1 MNLLKKN
8 KYSIRKYKVGIFST
22 LIGTVLLL
30 SNPNGAQALTTD
42 HNVQGGSNQ
51 ALPGNSQNTNAD
63 TNRDIVND
71 SQNTPNAHATDNTS
85 TNQALTNH
93 QNVDVA
99 NQVGPAPIQPSAS
112 PAQNNNNSN
121 ANSTATEPAAN
132 TNNNL
137 ASNNNTLNVPNNT
150 DNNDSARHLTLKEIQ
165 EDVRHSSDKPELVAI
180 AEEASNRPKKR
191 SRRAAPTDP
200 NATPADPTATPADPT
215 AGNGSAPVAITAPY
229 TPTTDPNAN
238 NIGQNAPNEVLSFDD
253 NNIRPSTNRSVPTV
267 TVVDNLPGYTLINGG
282 KVGVF
287 SHAMVRTSMFDSGD
301 AKNYQAQGN
310 VIALGRIRGND
321 TNDHGDF
328 NGIEKTLTVNPNSE
342 LIFEFNTMTT
352 KNYQAQGNVIALGR
366 IRGNDTNDHGDF
378 NGIEKTLTVNPN
390 SELIFE
396 FNTMT
401 TKNYQGM
408 TNLIIKN
415 ADNDTVIGEKVVAYG
430 PIWRLLK
437 VPENVSH
444 LKIQFVP
451 KNDAITDARGI
462 YQLRDGYKYY
472 DFVDSIGLH
481 SGSHVYVER
490 RTMEPTATNNKE
502 FTVTTS
508 LKNNGNFG
516 ASFNTDD
523 FVYKIQLPEGVE
535 YVNNSLTKD
544 FPSGNSGVDIND
556 MNVTYDA
563 ANRII
568 TIKSTGGGTGNSPA
582 RLMPDK
588 ILDLKYKLRVN
599 NVPTP
604 RTVTFNDTLT
614 YKTYSQDF
622 INSPAESHTVS
633 TNPYTIDIIM
643 NKDAL
648 QAEVDRRIQQAD
660 YTFASL
666 DIFNDL
672 KRRAQTILDEN
683 RNNVPLN
690 KRVSQAD
697 IDSLANQMQHTL
709 IRSVDAENAVNRKVD
724 DMEDLVNQNDELT
737 DEEKQAAIQVI
748 EEHKNEIIGN
758 IGDQTTDDG
767 VTRIKDQGIQTLSG
781 DTATPVVKP
790 NAKQAIRDKAAKQRE
805 IINHTPDATQDEI
818 QDALNQLTTD
828 ETDAIDNVTNAT
840 TNADV
845 ETAKNNGINTIG
857 AVAPQV
863 THKQAARD
871 AINQATATKRQQIN
885 SNREATQEE
894 KNAALNELTQA
905 TNHALEQINQA
916 TTNDDVDTAKG
927 DGLNA
932 INPIAPVT
940 VVKQAA
946 RDAVSHDAQQHIAE
960 INANPDATQEERQAA
975 IEKVNAAVAVANT
988 NILNA
993 NTNADVEQVKTNAIQ
1008 GIQAIEP
1015 ATKVKTDAKN
1025 AIDQSAETQHN
1036 AIFNNNDA
1044 TLEEQQAAQQL
1055 LDQAVATA
1063 KQNINAADTNQ
1074 EVAQA
1079 KDQGT
1084 QNIVVIQP
1092 ATQVKTDAR
1101 NAVNEK
1107 AREAITNINATPGA
1121 TREEKQ
1127 EAINRVNTL
1136 KNRALNDIGVTST
1149 TAMVNSIRDDAVNQ
1163 IGAVQPHVTKK
1174 QTATG
1179 VLTDLATAKKQ
1190 EINQNTNATTEE
1202 KQVALNQVD
1211 QDLATAINNIN
1222 QADTNAEVDQAQQL
1236 GTKAI
1241 NAIQPNI
1248 VKKPAALAQTN
1259 QHYSAKLVEINA
1271 TPDATDDEKNAA
1283 INTLNQDRQQAIESI
1298 KQANTNAEVD
1308 QAATVAENNIDA
1320 VQVDVVKK
1328 QAARDKITAEV
1339 AKRIEAVKQTPNA
1352 TDEEKQAA
1360 VNQINQLKDQAFNQ
1374 INQNQTNDQVDA
1386 TTNQAINAIDNV
1398 EAEVVIKPKAIAD
1411 IEKAVKEKQQ
1421 QIDNSLDS
1429 TDNEKEVALQA
1440 LAKEK
1445 EKALA
1450 AIDQAQ
1456 TNSQVNQAAT
1466 NGVSA
1471 IKIIQPET
1479 KIKPAAREKINQKAN
1494 ELRAQ
1499 INQDKEATAE
1509 ERQAALD
1516 KINDLVA
1523 KAMTN
1528 ITNDR
1533 TNQQVNDSTNQALD
1547 DIALVTPDHI
1557 VRAAARDAVKQ
1568 QYEAKKHE
1576 IEQAE
1581 HATDEE
1587 KQVALN
1593 QLANNEKRALQN
1605 INQAIANN
1613 DVKRVESNGIATLK
1627 GVEPHIVVKPEAQ
1640 EAIKASADNQVESI
1654 KDTPHATTDELDEAN
1669 QQINDT
1675 LKQGQQ
1681 DIDNTTQDAAV
1692 NDVRNQTIKAI
1703 EQIKP
1708 KVRRKRAAL
1717 DNIDESNNNQL
1728 DAIRNTL
1735 DTTQDERNVAIAALN
1750 KIVNAIKNDIA
1761 QNKTNAEV
1769 DQTEA
1774 DGNNNIKVILPKVQ
1788 VKPAARQSVSAKAE
1802 AQNAL
1807 IDQSDLSTE
1816 EERLAAKHLV
1826 EQALNQAID
1835 QINHADKTAQV
1846 NQNSIDA
1853 QNIIS
1858 KIKPATTVKATALQQ
1873 IQNIATNKIN
1883 LIKANNEATDEEQNA
1898 AIVQV
1903 EKELIK
1909 AKQQIAGAVTNADVA
1924 YLLHDG
1930 KNEIREIEPV
1940 INKKATAREQLTTL
1954 FNDKKQAIEANVQAT
1969 VEERNSILAQ
1979 LQNIYD
1985 TAIGQIDQD
1994 RSNAQVDKTATLNL
2008 QTIHDLD
2015 VHPIKKPDAEKT
2027 INDDLA
2033 RVTHLVQNYRKVSDR
2048 NKADALKAI
2057 TALKLQMD
2065 EELKTARTNADVDA
2079 VLKRFNVALGDIE
2092 AVITEKENS
2101 LLRIDNIAQQTYA
2114 KFKAIATPEQLA
2126 KVKALIDQY
2135 VADGNR
2141 MVDEDATLNDI
2152 KKDTQLIIDE
2162 ILAIKLPAE
2171 VIKASPKVGQPAPK
2185 VCTPIKKEDKQE
2197 VRKVVKELPNTGS
2210 EEMDLPLKEL
2220 ALITG
2225 AALLARRRS
2234 KKEKES

>member
-42 HNVQGGSNQ
+42 NNVQSDTNQ
-51 ALPGNSQNTNAD
+51 ATPVNSQD
-63 TNRDIVND
+63 TNVANNRGLAN
-71 SQNTPNAHATDNTS
+71 SAQNTPNQSATTNQS
-85 TNQALTNH
+85 TNQALVNH
-93 QNVDVA
+93 NNGSIA
-99 NQVGPAPIQPSAS
+99 NQATPTSVQSSTPS
-112 PAQNNNNSN
+112 AQNNNHTDGNTTATETVSN
-121 ANSTATEPAAN
+121 ANN
-132 TNNNL
+132 KDVV
-137 ASNNNTLNVPNNT
+137 SNNTTLNVPNKTNE
-150 DNNDSARHLTLKEIQ
+150 NGSGGHLTLKEIQ

-180 AEEASNRPKKR
+180 AEQASNRPKKR
-191 SRRAAPTDP
+191 SRRAAPADP
-200 NATPADPTATPADPT
+200 NATPADPAAAA
-215 AGNGSAPVAITAPY
+215 AGNGGAPVAITAPY

-238 NIGQNAPNEVLSFDD
+238 NAGQNAPNEVLSFDD
-253 NNIRPSTNRSVPTV
+253 NGIRPSTNRSVPSV
-267 TVVDNLPGYTLINGG
+267 TVVDNLPGFTLINGG

-310 VIALGRIRGND
+310 VIALGRIKGND

-328 NGIEKTLTVNPNSE
+328 NGIEKS
-342 LIFEFNTMTT
+342 
-352 KNYQAQGNVIALGR
+352 
-366 IRGNDTNDHGDF
+366 
-378 NGIEKTLTVNPN
+378 LTVNPN

-401 TKNYQGM
+401 TKNYQGV

-415 ADNDTVIGEKVVAYG
+415 ADNDTVIAEKSVAYG
-430 PIWRLLK
+430 PIWRLFK

-523 FVYKIQLPEGVE
+523 FVYKVQLPEGVE

-544 FPSGNSGVDIND
+544 FPSSNSGVDMND
-556 MNVTYDA
+556 FNVTYDA
-563 ANRII
+563 ANRVI
-568 TIKSTGGGTGNSPA
+568 TIKSTGGGSGNSPA

-614 YKTYSQDF
+614 YKTYTQDF

-697 IDSLANQMQHTL
+697 IDSLTNQMQHTL
-709 IRSVDAENAVNRKVD
+709 IRSVDAENAVNKKVD
-724 DMEDLVNQNDELT
+724 QMEDLVNQNDELT

-790 NAKQAIRDKAAKQRE
+790 NAKKAIRDKATKQRE
-805 IINHTPDATQDEI
+805 IINATPDATEDEI
-818 QDALNQLTTD
+818 QDALNQLATD

-845 ETAKNNGINTIG
+845 EIAKNNGINTIG
-857 AVAPQV
+857 AVVPQV

-916 TTNDDVDTAKG
+916 TTNADVDNAKG

-975 IEKVNAAVAVANT
+975 IDKVNAAVTAANT

-1008 GIQAIEP
+1008 GIQAITP

-1025 AIDQSAETQHN
+1025 AIDKSAETQHN
-1036 AIFNNNDA
+1036 TIFNNNDA

-1101 NAVNEK
+1101 NAVNDK

-1136 KNRALNDIGVTST
+1136 KNRALTDIGVTST

-1179 VLTDLATAKKQ
+1179 VLNDLATAKKQ

-1211 QDLATAINNIN
+1211 QELATAINNIN

-1248 VKKPAALAQTN
+1248 VKKPAALAQIN
-1259 QHYSAKLVEINA
+1259 QHYNAKLAEINA
-1271 TPDATDDEKNAA
+1271 TPDATNDEKNAA

-1360 VNQINQLKDQAFNQ
+1360 VNQINQLKDQAINQ
-1374 INQNQTNDQVDA
+1374 INQNQTNDQVDT
-1386 TTNQAINAIDNV
+1386 TTNQAVNAIDNV
-1398 EAEVVIKPKAIAD
+1398 EAEVVIKPTAIAD

-1429 TDNEKEVALQA
+1429 TDNEKEVASQA

-1479 KIKPAAREKINQKAN
+1479 KVKPAAREKINQKAN
-1494 ELRAQ
+1494 ELRAK

-1509 ERQAALD
+1509 ERQVALD
-1516 KINDLVA
+1516 KINEFVNQ
-1523 KAMTN
+1523 AMTD
-1528 ITNDR
+1528 ITNNR
-1533 TNQQVNDSTNQALD
+1533 TNQQVDDTTSQALD
-1547 DIALVTPDHI
+1547 SIALVAPEHI

-1568 QYEAKKHE
+1568 QYEAKKQE

-1593 QLANNEKRALQN
+1593 QLANNEKLALQN
-1605 INQAIANN
+1605 INQAVTNN
-1613 DVKRVESNGIATLK
+1613 DVKRVETNGIATLK
-1627 GVEPHIVVKPEAQ
+1627 GVQPHIVIKPEAQ
-1640 EAIKASADNQVESI
+1640 QAIKATAENQVESI
-1654 KDTPHATTDELDEAN
+1654 KDTPHATVDELDEAN
-1669 QQINDT
+1669 QLISDT
-1675 LKQGQQ
+1675 LKQAQQ
-1681 DIDNTTQDAAV
+1681 EIENTNQDAAV
-1692 NDVRNQTIKAI
+1692 TDVRNQTIKAI

-1717 DNIDESNNNQL
+1717 DSIEENNKNQL

-1735 DTTQDERNVAIAALN
+1735 DTTQDERDVAIDTLN
-1750 KIVNAIKNDIA
+1750 KIVNTIKNDIA

-1769 DQTEA
+1769 DRTET
-1774 DGNNNIKVILPKVQ
+1774 DGNDNIKVILPKVQ
-1788 VKPAARQSVSAKAE
+1788 VKPAARQSVGVKAE

-1846 NQNSIDA
+1846 NQDSIDA

-1883 LIKANNEATDEEQNA
+1883 LIKANNEATDEEQNI
-1898 AIVQV
+1898 AIAQV

-1909 AKQQIAGAVTNADVA
+1909 AKQQIASAVTNADVA
-1924 YLLHDG
+1924 YLLHDE

-1940 INKKATAREQLTTL
+1940 INRKASAREQLTTL
-1954 FNDKKQAIEANVQAT
+1954 FNDKKQAIEANIQAT

-1994 RSNAQVDKTATLNL
+1994 RSNAQVDKTASLNL

-2033 RVTHLVQNYRKVSDR
+2033 RVTALVQNYRKVSNR

-2079 VLKRFNVALGDIE
+2079 VLKRFNVALSDIE

-2126 KVKALIDQY
+2126 KVKVLIDQY

-2141 MVDEDATLNDI
+2141 MIDEDATLNDI
-2152 KKDTQLIIDE
+2152 KQHTQFIVDE

-2171 VIKASPKVGQPAPK
+2171 ATKVSPKEIQPAPK
-2185 VCTPIKKEDKQE
+2185 VCTPIKKKETHE
-2197 VRKVVKELPNTGS
+2197 SRKVEKELPNTGS
-2210 EEMDLPLKEL
+2210 EGMDLPLKEF

-2225 AALLARRRS
+2225 AALLARRRT
-2234 KKEKES
+2234 KNEKES

>member
-8 KYSIRKYKVGIFST
+8 KYSIRKYKIGIFST

-42 HNVQGGSNQ
+42 NNVQSDTNQ
-51 ALPGNSQNTNAD
+51 ATPVNSQDKDVAN
-63 TNRDIVND
+63 NRGLAN
-71 SQNTPNAHATDNTS
+71 SAQNTPNQSAT
-85 TNQALTNH
+85 TNQAT
-93 QNVDVA
+93 
-99 NQVGPAPIQPSAS
+99 NQVLVNHNNGSIVNQATPTSVQSSTPS
-112 PAQNNNNSN
+112 AQNNNHTDGNTTATETVSN
-121 ANSTATEPAAN
+121 AN
-132 TNNNL
+132 NNDV
-137 ASNNNTLNVPNNT
+137 ASNNTTLNVPNKTNE
-150 DNNDSARHLTLKEIQ
+150 NGSGGHLTLKEIQ

-180 AEEASNRPKKR
+180 AEPASNRPKKR
-191 SRRAAPTDP
+191 SRRAAPADP
-200 NATPADPTATPADPT
+200 NATPADPGAAA
-215 AGNGSAPVAITAPY
+215 AGNGGAPVAITAPY

-238 NIGQNAPNEVLSFDD
+238 NAGQNAPNEVLSFDD
-253 NNIRPSTNRSVPTV
+253 NSIRPSTNRSVPSV
-267 TVVDNLPGYTLINGG
+267 TVVDNLPGFTLINGG
-282 KVGVF
+282 KVGVL
-287 SHAMVRTSMFDSGD
+287 SHAMVRTSMFEAGS
-301 AKNYQAQGN
+301 NRTYQAQGN
-310 VIALGRIRGND
+310 VLALGRISGTDASN
-321 TNDHGDF
+321 HGDF
-328 NGIEKTLTVNPNSE
+328 NGIEKSLTVNPNSE
-342 LIFEFNTMTT
+342 LIFEFNTMPT
-352 KNYQAQGNVIALGR
+352 KNGQGATNV
-366 IRGNDTNDHGDF
+366 
-378 NGIEKTLTVNPN
+378 
-390 SELIFE
+390 
-396 FNTMT
+396 
-401 TKNYQGM
+401 
-408 TNLIIKN
+408 IIKN
-415 ADNDTVIGEKVVAYG
+415 ADTNDTIAEKTVEGG
-430 PIWRLLK
+430 PTLRLFK
-437 VPENVSH
+437 VPDNVRN

-462 YQLRDGYKYY
+462 YQLKDGYKYY
-472 DFVDSIGLH
+472 SFVDSIGLH

-508 LKNNGNFG
+508 LKNNGNSG
-516 ASFNTDD
+516 ASLDTDE

-544 FPSGNSGVDIND
+544 FPSNNSGVDVND

-563 ANRII
+563 ANRVI
-568 TIKSTGGGTGNSPA
+568 TIKSTGGGTTNSPA

-614 YKTYSQDF
+614 YKTYTQDF
-622 INSPAESHTVS
+622 INSAAESHTVS

-672 KRRAQTILDEN
+672 KKRAQTILAEN

-697 IDSLANQMQHTL
+697 IDSLTNQMQHTL
-709 IRSVDAENAVNRKVD
+709 IRSVDAENAVNQKAD
-724 DMEDLVNQNDELT
+724 QMEDLVNQNDELT

-748 EEHKNEIIGN
+748 EEHKGNIIGD

-790 NAKQAIRDKAAKQRE
+790 NAKKAIRDKATKQRE
-805 IINHTPDATQDEI
+805 IINATPDATEDEI
-818 QDALNQLTTD
+818 QDALNQLATD

-857 AVAPQV
+857 AVVPQV
-863 THKQAARD
+863 THKKAARD

-916 TTNDDVDTAKG
+916 TTNADVDNAKG

-975 IEKVNAAVAVANT
+975 IDKVNAAVTAANT

-1008 GIQAIEP
+1008 GIQAITP

-1025 AIDQSAETQHN
+1025 AIDKSAETQHN
-1036 AIFNNNDA
+1036 TIFNNNDA

-1101 NAVNEK
+1101 NVVNDK

-1136 KNRALNDIGVTST
+1136 KNRALTDIGVTST

-1179 VLTDLATAKKQ
+1179 VLNDLATAKKQ

-1211 QDLATAINNIN
+1211 QELATAINNIN
-1222 QADTNAEVDQAQQL
+1222 QADTNEEVDQAQQL

-1248 VKKPAALAQTN
+1248 VKKPAALAQIN
-1259 QHYSAKLVEINA
+1259 QHYNAKLAEINA
-1271 TPDATDDEKNAA
+1271 TPDATNDEKNAA

-1298 KQANTNAEVD
+1298 KKANTNAEVD

-1386 TTNQAINAIDNV
+1386 TTNQAVNAIDNV

-1429 TDNEKEVALQA
+1429 TDNEKEVASQA

-1479 KIKPAAREKINQKAN
+1479 KVKPAAREKINQKAN
-1494 ELRAQ
+1494 ELRAK

-1509 ERQAALD
+1509 ERQVALD
-1516 KINDLVA
+1516 KINEFVNQ
-1523 KAMTN
+1523 AMTD
-1528 ITNDR
+1528 ITNNR
-1533 TNQQVNDSTNQALD
+1533 TNQQVDDTTSQALD
-1547 DIALVTPDHI
+1547 SIALVAPEHI

-1568 QYEAKKHE
+1568 QYEAKKQE

-1593 QLANNEKRALQN
+1593 QLANNEKLALQN
-1605 INQAIANN
+1605 INQAVTNN
-1613 DVKRVESNGIATLK
+1613 DVKRVETNGIATLK
-1627 GVEPHIVVKPEAQ
+1627 GVQPHIVIKPEAQ
-1640 EAIKASADNQVESI
+1640 QAIKASAENQVESI
-1654 KDTPHATTDELDEAN
+1654 KDTPHATVDELDEAN
-1669 QQINDT
+1669 QLISDT
-1675 LKQGQQ
+1675 LKQAQQ
-1681 DIDNTTQDAAV
+1681 EIENTNQDAAV
-1692 NDVRNQTIKAI
+1692 TDVRNQTIKAI

-1717 DNIDESNNNQL
+1717 DSIEENNKNQL

-1735 DTTQDERNVAIAALN
+1735 DTTQDERDVAIDTLN
-1750 KIVNAIKNDIA
+1750 KIVNTIKNDIA

-1769 DQTEA
+1769 DRTET
-1774 DGNNNIKVILPKVQ
+1774 DGNDNIKVILPKVQ
-1788 VKPAARQSVSAKAE
+1788 VKPAARQSVGVKAE

-1846 NQNSIDA
+1846 NQDSINA

-1883 LIKANNEATDEEQNA
+1883 LIKANNEATDEEQNI
-1898 AIVQV
+1898 AIAQV

-1909 AKQQIAGAVTNADVA
+1909 AKQQIASAVTNADVA
-1924 YLLHDG
+1924 YLLHNE

-1940 INKKATAREQLTTL
+1940 INRKASAREQLTTL
-1954 FNDKKQAIEANVQAT
+1954 FNDKKQAIEANIQAT

-1994 RSNAQVDKTATLNL
+1994 RSNAQVDKTASLNL

-2033 RVTHLVQNYRKVSDR
+2033 RVTALVQNYRKVSDR

-2079 VLKRFNVALGDIE
+2079 VLKRFNVALSDIE

-2126 KVKALIDQY
+2126 KVKVLIDQY

-2141 MVDEDATLNDI
+2141 MIDEDATLNDI
-2152 KKDTQLIIDE
+2152 KQHTQFIVDE

-2171 VIKASPKVGQPAPK
+2171 ATKVSPKVIQPAPK
-2185 VCTPIKKEDKQE
+2185 VCTPIKKEE
-2197 VRKVVKELPNTGS
+2197 THESRKVEKELPNTGS
-2210 EEMDLPLKEL
+2210 EGMDLPLKEF

-2225 AALLARRRS
+2225 AALLARRRT
-2234 KKEKES
+2234 KNEKES

>member
-42 HNVQGGSNQ
+42 NNVQSDTNQ
-51 ALPGNSQNTNAD
+51 ATPVNSQD
-63 TNRDIVND
+63 TNVANNRGLAN
-71 SQNTPNAHATDNTS
+71 SAQNTPNQSATTNQS
-85 TNQALTNH
+85 TNQALVNH
-93 QNVDVA
+93 NNGSIA
-99 NQVGPAPIQPSAS
+99 NQATPTSVQSSTPS
-112 PAQNNNNSN
+112 AQNNNHTDGNTTATETVSN
-121 ANSTATEPAAN
+121 ANN
-132 TNNNL
+132 KDVV
-137 ASNNNTLNVPNNT
+137 SNNTTLNVPNKTNE
-150 DNNDSARHLTLKEIQ
+150 NGSGGHLTLKEIQ

-180 AEEASNRPKKR
+180 AEQASNRPKKR
-191 SRRAAPTDP
+191 SRRAAPADP
-200 NATPADPTATPADPT
+200 NATPADPAAAA
-215 AGNGSAPVAITAPY
+215 AGNGGAPVAITAPY

-238 NIGQNAPNEVLSFDD
+238 NAGQNAPNEVLSFDD
-253 NNIRPSTNRSVPTV
+253 NGIRPSTNRSVPSV
-267 TVVDNLPGYTLINGG
+267 TVVDNLPGFTLINGG

-310 VIALGRIRGND
+310 VIALGRIKGND

-328 NGIEKTLTVNPNSE
+328 NGIEKS
-342 LIFEFNTMTT
+342 
-352 KNYQAQGNVIALGR
+352 
-366 IRGNDTNDHGDF
+366 
-378 NGIEKTLTVNPN
+378 LTVNPN

-401 TKNYQGM
+401 TKNYQGV

-415 ADNDTVIGEKVVAYG
+415 ADNDTVIAEKSVAYG
-430 PIWRLLK
+430 PIWRLFK

-523 FVYKIQLPEGVE
+523 FVYKVQLPEGVE

-544 FPSGNSGVDIND
+544 FPSSNSGVDMND
-556 MNVTYDA
+556 FNVTYDA
-563 ANRII
+563 ANRVI
-568 TIKSTGGGTGNSPA
+568 TIKSTGGGSGNSPA

-614 YKTYSQDF
+614 YKTYTQDF

-690 KRVSQAD
+690 KRVSQVD
-697 IDSLANQMQHTL
+697 IDSLTNQMQHTL
-709 IRSVDAENAVNRKVD
+709 IRSVDAENAVNKKVD
-724 DMEDLVNQNDELT
+724 QMEDLVNQNDELT

-790 NAKQAIRDKAAKQRE
+790 NAKKAIRDKATKQRE
-805 IINHTPDATQDEI
+805 IINATPDATEDEI
-818 QDALNQLTTD
+818 QDALNQLATD

-845 ETAKNNGINTIG
+845 EIAKNNGINTIG
-857 AVAPQV
+857 AVVPQV

-916 TTNDDVDTAKG
+916 TTNADVDNAKG

-975 IEKVNAAVAVANT
+975 IDKVNAAVTAANT

-1008 GIQAIEP
+1008 GIQAITP

-1025 AIDQSAETQHN
+1025 AIDKSAEMQHN
-1036 AIFNNNDA
+1036 TIFNNNDA

-1101 NAVNEK
+1101 NAVNDK

-1136 KNRALNDIGVTST
+1136 KNRALTDIGVTST

-1179 VLTDLATAKKQ
+1179 VLNDLATAKKQ

-1211 QDLATAINNIN
+1211 QELATAINNIN

-1248 VKKPAALAQTN
+1248 VKKPAALAQIN
-1259 QHYSAKLVEINA
+1259 QHYNAKLAEINA
-1271 TPDATDDEKNAA
+1271 TPDATNDEKNAA

-1360 VNQINQLKDQAFNQ
+1360 VNQINQLKDQAINQ
-1374 INQNQTNDQVDA
+1374 INQNQTNDQVDT
-1386 TTNQAINAIDNV
+1386 TTNQAVNAIDNV
-1398 EAEVVIKPKAIAD
+1398 EAEVVIKPTAIAD

-1429 TDNEKEVALQA
+1429 TDNEKEVASQA

-1479 KIKPAAREKINQKAN
+1479 KVKPAAREKINQKAN
-1494 ELRAQ
+1494 ELRAK

-1509 ERQAALD
+1509 ERQVALD
-1516 KINDLVA
+1516 KINEFVNQ
-1523 KAMTN
+1523 AMTD
-1528 ITNDR
+1528 ITNNR
-1533 TNQQVNDSTNQALD
+1533 TNQQVDDTTSQALD
-1547 DIALVTPDHI
+1547 SIALVAPEHI

-1568 QYEAKKHE
+1568 QYEAKKQE

-1593 QLANNEKRALQN
+1593 QLANNEKLALQN
-1605 INQAIANN
+1605 INQAVTNN
-1613 DVKRVESNGIATLK
+1613 DVKRVETNGIATLK
-1627 GVEPHIVVKPEAQ
+1627 GVQPHIVIKPEAQ
-1640 EAIKASADNQVESI
+1640 QAIKATAENQVESI
-1654 KDTPHATTDELDEAN
+1654 KDTPHATVDELDEAN
-1669 QQINDT
+1669 QLISDT
-1675 LKQGQQ
+1675 LKQAQQ
-1681 DIDNTTQDAAV
+1681 EIENTNQDAAV
-1692 NDVRNQTIKAI
+1692 TDVRNQTIKAI

-1717 DNIDESNNNQL
+1717 DSIEENNKNQL

-1735 DTTQDERNVAIAALN
+1735 DTTQDERDVAIDTLN
-1750 KIVNAIKNDIA
+1750 KIVNTIKNDIA

-1769 DQTEA
+1769 DRTET
-1774 DGNNNIKVILPKVQ
+1774 DGNDNIKVILPKVQ
-1788 VKPAARQSVSAKAE
+1788 VKPAARQSVGVKAE

-1846 NQNSIDA
+1846 NQDSIDA

-1883 LIKANNEATDEEQNA
+1883 LIKANNEATDEEQNI
-1898 AIVQV
+1898 AIAQV

-1909 AKQQIAGAVTNADVA
+1909 AKQQIASAVTNADVA
-1924 YLLHDG
+1924 YLLHDE

-1940 INKKATAREQLTTL
+1940 INRKASAREQLTTL
-1954 FNDKKQAIEANVQAT
+1954 FNDKKQAIEANIQAT

-1994 RSNAQVDKTATLNL
+1994 RSNAQVDKTASLNL

-2033 RVTHLVQNYRKVSDR
+2033 RVTALVQNYRKVSNR

-2079 VLKRFNVALGDIE
+2079 VLKRFNVALSDIE

-2126 KVKALIDQY
+2126 KVKVLIDQY

-2141 MVDEDATLNDI
+2141 MIDEDATLNDI
-2152 KKDTQLIIDE
+2152 KQHTQFIVDE

-2171 VIKASPKVGQPAPK
+2171 ATKVSPKEIQPAPK
-2185 VCTPIKKEDKQE
+2185 VCTPIKKEE
-2197 VRKVVKELPNTGS
+2197 THESRKVEKDLPNTGS
-2210 EEMDLPLKEL
+2210 EGMDLPLKEF

-2225 AALLARRRS
+2225 AALLARRRT
-2234 KKEKES
+2234 KNEKES

>member
-42 HNVQGGSNQ
+42 NNVQSDTNQ
-51 ALPGNSQNTNAD
+51 ATPVNSQDKDVAN
-63 TNRDIVND
+63 NRGLAN
-71 SQNTPNAHATDNTS
+71 SAQNTPNQSATTNQA
-85 TNQALTNH
+85 TNQALVNH
-93 QNVDVA
+93 NNGSIV
-99 NQVGPAPIQPSAS
+99 NQATPTSVQSSTPS
-112 PAQNNNNSN
+112 AQNNNHTDGNTTATETVSN
-121 ANSTATEPAAN
+121 AN
-132 TNNNL
+132 NND
-137 ASNNNTLNVPNNT
+137 AVSNNTTLNVPNKTNE
-150 DNNDSARHLTLKEIQ
+150 NGSGGHLTLKEIQ

-180 AEEASNRPKKR
+180 AEPASNRPKKR
-191 SRRAAPTDP
+191 SKRAAP
-200 NATPADPTATPADPT
+200 A
-215 AGNGSAPVAITAPY
+215 
-229 TPTTDPNAN
+229 DPNAN
-238 NIGQNAPNEVLSFDD
+238 NAGQNAPNEVLSFDD
-253 NNIRPSTNRSVPTV
+253 NGIRPSTNRSVPSV
-267 TVVDNLPGYTLINGG
+267 TVVDNLPGFTLINGG

-287 SHAMVRTSMFDSGD
+287 SHAMVRTSMFDSAD

-310 VIALGRIRGND
+310 VIALGRI
-321 TNDHGDF
+321 
-328 NGIEKTLTVNPNSE
+328 K
-342 LIFEFNTMTT
+342 
-352 KNYQAQGNVIALGR
+352 
-366 IRGNDTNDHGDF
+366 GNDTNDHGDF

-401 TKNYQGM
+401 TKNYQGV

-415 ADNDTVIGEKVVAYG
+415 ADNDTVIAEKSVAYG
-430 PIWRLLK
+430 PIWRLFK

-523 FVYKIQLPEGVE
+523 FVYQVQLPEGVE

-544 FPSGNSGVDIND
+544 FPSSNSGVDMND
-556 MNVTYDA
+556 FNVTYDA
-563 ANRII
+563 ANRVI
-568 TIKSTGGGTGNSPA
+568 TIKSTGGGSGNSPA

-614 YKTYSQDF
+614 YKTYTQDF
-622 INSPAESHTVS
+622 INSPAESHTVR

-697 IDSLANQMQHTL
+697 IDSLTNQMQHTL
-709 IRSVDAENAVNRKVD
+709 IRSVDAENAVNKKVD
-724 DMEDLVNQNDELT
+724 QMEDLVNQNDELT

-790 NAKQAIRDKAAKQRE
+790 NAKKAIRDKATKQRE
-805 IINHTPDATQDEI
+805 IINATPDATEDEI
-818 QDALNQLTTD
+818 QDALNQLATD

-845 ETAKNNGINTIG
+845 EIAKNNGINTIG
-857 AVAPQV
+857 AVVPQV

-916 TTNDDVDTAKG
+916 TTNADVDNAKG

-975 IEKVNAAVAVANT
+975 IDKVNAAVTAANT

-1008 GIQAIEP
+1008 GIQAITP

-1025 AIDQSAETQHN
+1025 AIDKSAETQHN
-1036 AIFNNNDA
+1036 TIFNNNDA

-1101 NAVNEK
+1101 NVVNDK

-1136 KNRALNDIGVTST
+1136 KNRALTDIGVTST

-1179 VLTDLATAKKQ
+1179 VLNDLATAKKQ

-1211 QDLATAINNIN
+1211 QELATAINNIN

-1248 VKKPAALAQTN
+1248 VKKPAALAQIN
-1259 QHYSAKLVEINA
+1259 QHYNAKLAEINA
-1271 TPDATDDEKNAA
+1271 TPDATNDEKNAA
-1283 INTLNQDRQQAIESI
+1283 INTLNLDRQQAIESI

-1374 INQNQTNDQVDA
+1374 INQNQTNDQVDT
-1386 TTNQAINAIDNV
+1386 TTNQALKAIDNV

-1429 TDNEKEVALQA
+1429 TDNEKEVASQA

-1479 KIKPAAREKINQKAN
+1479 KVKPAAREKINQKAN
-1494 ELRAQ
+1494 ELRAK

-1509 ERQAALD
+1509 ERQVALD
-1516 KINDLVA
+1516 KINEFVNQ
-1523 KAMTN
+1523 AMTD
-1528 ITNDR
+1528 ITNNR
-1533 TNQQVNDSTNQALD
+1533 TNQQVDDTTSQALD
-1547 DIALVTPDHI
+1547 SIALVTPDHI

-1568 QYEAKKHE
+1568 QYEAKKRE

-1605 INQAIANN
+1605 INQAVTNN
-1613 DVKRVESNGIATLK
+1613 DVKRVETNGIATLK
-1627 GVEPHIVVKPEAQ
+1627 GVQPHIVIKPEAQ
-1640 EAIKASADNQVESI
+1640 QAIKASAENQVESI
-1654 KDTPHATTDELDEAN
+1654 KDTPHATVDELDEAN
-1669 QQINDT
+1669 QLISDT
-1675 LKQGQQ
+1675 LKQAQQ
-1681 DIDNTTQDAAV
+1681 EIENTNQDAAV
-1692 NDVRNQTIKAI
+1692 TDVRNQTIKAI

-1717 DNIDESNNNQL
+1717 DSIEENNKNQL

-1735 DTTQDERNVAIAALN
+1735 DTTQDERDVAIDTLN
-1750 KIVNAIKNDIA
+1750 KIVNTIKNDIA

-1769 DQTEA
+1769 DRTET
-1774 DGNNNIKVILPKVQ
+1774 DGNDNIKVILPKVQ
-1788 VKPAARQSVSAKAE
+1788 VKPAARQSVGVKAE

-1846 NQNSIDA
+1846 NQDSINA

-1883 LIKANNEATDEEQNA
+1883 LIKANNEATDEEQNI
-1898 AIVQV
+1898 AIAQV

-1909 AKQQIAGAVTNADVA
+1909 AKQQIASAVTNADVA
-1924 YLLHDG
+1924 YLLHDE

-1940 INKKATAREQLTTL
+1940 INRKASAREQLTTL
-1954 FNDKKQAIEANVQAT
+1954 FNDKKQAIEANIQAT

-1994 RSNAQVDKTATLNL
+1994 RSNAQVDKTASLNL

-2033 RVTHLVQNYRKVSDR
+2033 RVTALVQNYRKVSNR

-2079 VLKRFNVALGDIE
+2079 VLKRFNVALSDIE

-2126 KVKALIDQY
+2126 KVKVLIDQY

-2141 MVDEDATLNDI
+2141 MIDEDATLNDI
-2152 KKDTQLIIDE
+2152 KQHTQFIVDE

-2171 VIKASPKVGQPAPK
+2171 ETKVSPKEIQPAPK
-2185 VCTPIKKEDKQE
+2185 VCTPIKKEE
-2197 VRKVVKELPNTGS
+2197 THESRKVEKELPNTGS
-2210 EEMDLPLKEL
+2210 EGMDLPLKEF

-2225 AALLARRRS
+2225 AALLARRRT
-2234 KKEKES
+2234 KNEKES

>member
-1 MNLLKKN
+1 
-8 KYSIRKYKVGIFST
+8 
-22 LIGTVLLL
+22 
-30 SNPNGAQALTTD
+30 
-42 HNVQGGSNQ
+42 
-51 ALPGNSQNTNAD
+51 
-63 TNRDIVND
+63 
-71 SQNTPNAHATDNTS
+71 
-85 TNQALTNH
+85 
-93 QNVDVA
+93 
-99 NQVGPAPIQPSAS
+99 
-112 PAQNNNNSN
+112 
-121 ANSTATEPAAN
+121 
-132 TNNNL
+132 
-137 ASNNNTLNVPNNT
+137 
-150 DNNDSARHLTLKEIQ
+150 
-165 EDVRHSSDKPELVAI
+165 
-180 AEEASNRPKKR
+180 
-191 SRRAAPTDP
+191 RAAPADP
-200 NATPADPTATPADPT
+200 NATPADPAAAA
-215 AGNGSAPVAITAPY
+215 AGNGGAPVAITAPY

-238 NIGQNAPNEVLSFDD
+238 NAGQNAPNEVLSFDD
-253 NNIRPSTNRSVPTV
+253 NGIRPSTNRSVPSV
-267 TVVDNLPGYTLINGG
+267 TVVDNLPGFTLINGG

-310 VIALGRIRGND
+310 VIALGRIKGND

-328 NGIEKTLTVNPNSE
+328 NGIEKS
-342 LIFEFNTMTT
+342 
-352 KNYQAQGNVIALGR
+352 
-366 IRGNDTNDHGDF
+366 
-378 NGIEKTLTVNPN
+378 LTVNPN

-401 TKNYQGM
+401 TKNYQGV

-415 ADNDTVIGEKVVAYG
+415 ADNDTVIAEKSVAYG
-430 PIWRLLK
+430 PIWRLFK

-523 FVYKIQLPEGVE
+523 FVYKVQLPEGVE

-544 FPSGNSGVDIND
+544 FPSSNSGVDMND
-556 MNVTYDA
+556 FNVTYDA
-563 ANRII
+563 ANRVI
-568 TIKSTGGGTGNSPA
+568 TIKSTGGGSGNSPA

-614 YKTYSQDF
+614 YKTYTQDF

-697 IDSLANQMQHTL
+697 IDSLTNQMQHTL
-709 IRSVDAENAVNRKVD
+709 IRSVDAENAVNKKVD
-724 DMEDLVNQNDELT
+724 QMEDLVNQNDELT

-790 NAKQAIRDKAAKQRE
+790 NAKKAIRDKATKQRE
-805 IINHTPDATQDEI
+805 IINATPDATEDEI
-818 QDALNQLTTD
+818 QDALNQLATD

-845 ETAKNNGINTIG
+845 EIAKNNGINTIG
-857 AVAPQV
+857 AVVPQV

-916 TTNDDVDTAKG
+916 TTNADVDNAKG

-975 IEKVNAAVAVANT
+975 IDKVNAAVTAANT

-1008 GIQAIEP
+1008 GIQAITP

-1025 AIDQSAETQHN
+1025 AIDKSAETQHN
-1036 AIFNNNDA
+1036 TIFNNNDA

-1101 NAVNEK
+1101 NAVNDK

-1136 KNRALNDIGVTST
+1136 KNRALTDIGVTST

-1179 VLTDLATAKKQ
+1179 VLNDLATAKKQ

-1211 QDLATAINNIN
+1211 QELATAINNIN

-1248 VKKPAALAQTN
+1248 VKKPAALAQIN
-1259 QHYSAKLVEINA
+1259 QHYNAKLAEINA
-1271 TPDATDDEKNAA
+1271 TPDATNDEKNAA

-1360 VNQINQLKDQAFNQ
+1360 VNQINQLKDQAINQ
-1374 INQNQTNDQVDA
+1374 INQNQTNDQVDT
-1386 TTNQAINAIDNV
+1386 TTNQAVNAIDNV
-1398 EAEVVIKPKAIAD
+1398 EAEVVIKPTAIAD

-1429 TDNEKEVALQA
+1429 TDNEKEVASQA

-1479 KIKPAAREKINQKAN
+1479 KVKPAAREKINQKAN
-1494 ELRAQ
+1494 ELRAK

-1509 ERQAALD
+1509 ERQVALD
-1516 KINDLVA
+1516 KINEFVNQ
-1523 KAMTN
+1523 AMTD
-1528 ITNDR
+1528 ITNNR
-1533 TNQQVNDSTNQALD
+1533 TNQQVDDTTSQALD
-1547 DIALVTPDHI
+1547 SIALVAPEHI

-1568 QYEAKKHE
+1568 QYEAKKQE

-1593 QLANNEKRALQN
+1593 QLANNEKLALQN
-1605 INQAIANN
+1605 INQAVTNN
-1613 DVKRVESNGIATLK
+1613 DVKRVETNGIATLK
-1627 GVEPHIVVKPEAQ
+1627 GVQPHIVIKPEAQ
-1640 EAIKASADNQVESI
+1640 QAIKATAENQVESI
-1654 KDTPHATTDELDEAN
+1654 KDTPHATVDELDEAN
-1669 QQINDT
+1669 QLISDT
-1675 LKQGQQ
+1675 LKQAQQ
-1681 DIDNTTQDAAV
+1681 EIENTNQDAAV
-1692 NDVRNQTIKAI
+1692 TDVRNQTIKAI

-1717 DNIDESNNNQL
+1717 DSIEENNKNQL

-1735 DTTQDERNVAIAALN
+1735 DTTQDERDVAIDTLN
-1750 KIVNAIKNDIA
+1750 KIVNTIKNDIA

-1769 DQTEA
+1769 DRTET
-1774 DGNNNIKVILPKVQ
+1774 DGNDNIKVILPKVQ
-1788 VKPAARQSVSAKAE
+1788 VKPAARQSVGVKAE

-1846 NQNSIDA
+1846 NQDSIDA

-1883 LIKANNEATDEEQNA
+1883 LIKANNEATDEEQNI
-1898 AIVQV
+1898 AIAQV

-1909 AKQQIAGAVTNADVA
+1909 AKQQIASAVTNADVA
-1924 YLLHDG
+1924 YLLHDE

-1940 INKKATAREQLTTL
+1940 INRKASAREQLTTL
-1954 FNDKKQAIEANVQAT
+1954 FNDKKQAIEANIQAT

-1994 RSNAQVDKTATLNL
+1994 RSNAQVDKTASLNL

-2033 RVTHLVQNYRKVSDR
+2033 RVTALVQNYRKVSNR

-2079 VLKRFNVALGDIE
+2079 VLKRFNVALSDIE

-2126 KVKALIDQY
+2126 KVKVLIDQY

-2141 MVDEDATLNDI
+2141 MIDEDATLNDI
-2152 KKDTQLIIDE
+2152 KQHTQFIVDE

-2171 VIKASPKVGQPAPK
+2171 ATKVSPKEIQPAPK
-2185 VCTPIKKEDKQE
+2185 VCTPIKKEE
-2197 VRKVVKELPNTGS
+2197 THESRKVEKELPNTGS
-2210 EEMDLPLKEL
+2210 EGMDLPLKEF

-2225 AALLARRRS
+2225 AALLARRRT
-2234 KKEKES
+2234 KNEKES

>member
-42 HNVQGGSNQ
+42 NNVQSDTNQ
-51 ALPGNSQNTNAD
+51 ATPVNSQD
-63 TNRDIVND
+63 TNVANNRGLAN
-71 SQNTPNAHATDNTS
+71 SAQNTPNQSATTNQS
-85 TNQALTNH
+85 TNQALVNH
-93 QNVDVA
+93 NNGSIA
-99 NQVGPAPIQPSAS
+99 NQATPTSVQSSTPS
-112 PAQNNNNSN
+112 AQNNNHTDGNTTATETVSN
-121 ANSTATEPAAN
+121 ANN
-132 TNNNL
+132 KDVV
-137 ASNNNTLNVPNNT
+137 SNNTTLNVPNKTNE
-150 DNNDSARHLTLKEIQ
+150 NGSGGHLTLKEIQ

-180 AEEASNRPKKR
+180 AERASNRPKKR
-191 SRRAAPTDP
+191 SRRAAPADP
-200 NATPADPTATPADPT
+200 NATPADPAAAA
-215 AGNGSAPVAITAPY
+215 AGNGGAPVAITAPY

-238 NIGQNAPNEVLSFDD
+238 NAGQNAPNEVLSFDD
-253 NNIRPSTNRSVPTV
+253 NGIRPSTNRSVPSV
-267 TVVDNLPGYTLINGG
+267 TVVDNLPGFTLINGG

-310 VIALGRIRGND
+310 VIALGRIKGND

-328 NGIEKTLTVNPNSE
+328 NGIEKS
-342 LIFEFNTMTT
+342 
-352 KNYQAQGNVIALGR
+352 
-366 IRGNDTNDHGDF
+366 
-378 NGIEKTLTVNPN
+378 LTVNPN

-401 TKNYQGM
+401 TKNYQGV

-415 ADNDTVIGEKVVAYG
+415 ADNDTVIAEKSVAYG
-430 PIWRLLK
+430 PIWRLFK

-523 FVYKIQLPEGVE
+523 FVYKVQLPEGVE

-544 FPSGNSGVDIND
+544 FPSSNSGVDMND
-556 MNVTYDA
+556 FNVTYDA
-563 ANRII
+563 ANRVI
-568 TIKSTGGGTGNSPA
+568 TIKSTGGGSGNSPA

-614 YKTYSQDF
+614 YKTYTQDF

-697 IDSLANQMQHTL
+697 IDSLTNQMQHTL
-709 IRSVDAENAVNRKVD
+709 IRSVDAENAVNKKVD
-724 DMEDLVNQNDELT
+724 QMEDLVNQNDELT

-790 NAKQAIRDKAAKQRE
+790 NAKKAIRDKATKQRE
-805 IINHTPDATQDEI
+805 IINATPDATEDEI
-818 QDALNQLTTD
+818 QDALNQLATD

-845 ETAKNNGINTIG
+845 EIAKNNGINTIG
-857 AVAPQV
+857 AVVPQV

-916 TTNDDVDTAKG
+916 TTNADVDNAKG

-975 IEKVNAAVAVANT
+975 IDKVNAAVTAANT

-1008 GIQAIEP
+1008 GIQAITP

-1025 AIDQSAETQHN
+1025 AIDKSAETQHN
-1036 AIFNNNDA
+1036 TIFNNNDA

-1101 NAVNEK
+1101 NAVNDK

-1136 KNRALNDIGVTST
+1136 KNRALTDIGVTST

-1179 VLTDLATAKKQ
+1179 VLNDLATAKKQ

-1211 QDLATAINNIN
+1211 QELATAINNIN

-1248 VKKPAALAQTN
+1248 VKKPAALAQIN
-1259 QHYSAKLVEINA
+1259 QHYNAKLAEINA
-1271 TPDATDDEKNAA
+1271 TPDATNDEKNAA

-1360 VNQINQLKDQAFNQ
+1360 VNQINQLKDQAINQ
-1374 INQNQTNDQVDA
+1374 INQNQTNDQVDT
-1386 TTNQAINAIDNV
+1386 TTNQAVNAIDNV

-1429 TDNEKEVALQA
+1429 TDNEKEVASQA

-1479 KIKPAAREKINQKAN
+1479 KVKPAAREKINQKAN
-1494 ELRAQ
+1494 ELRAK

-1509 ERQAALD
+1509 ERQVALD
-1516 KINDLVA
+1516 KINEFVNQ
-1523 KAMTN
+1523 AMTD
-1528 ITNDR
+1528 ITNNR
-1533 TNQQVNDSTNQALD
+1533 TNQQVDDTTSQALD
-1547 DIALVTPDHI
+1547 SIALVAPEHI

-1568 QYEAKKHE
+1568 QYEAKKQE

-1593 QLANNEKRALQN
+1593 QLANNEKLALQN
-1605 INQAIANN
+1605 INQAVTNN
-1613 DVKRVESNGIATLK
+1613 DVKRVETNGIATLK
-1627 GVEPHIVVKPEAQ
+1627 GVQPHIVIKPEAQ
-1640 EAIKASADNQVESI
+1640 QAIKATAENQVESI
-1654 KDTPHATTDELDEAN
+1654 KDTPHATVDELDEAN
-1669 QQINDT
+1669 QLISDT
-1675 LKQGQQ
+1675 LKQAQQ
-1681 DIDNTTQDAAV
+1681 EIENTNQDAAV
-1692 NDVRNQTIKAI
+1692 TDVRNQTIKAI

-1717 DNIDESNNNQL
+1717 DSIEENNKNQL

-1735 DTTQDERNVAIAALN
+1735 DTTQDERDVAIDTLN
-1750 KIVNAIKNDIA
+1750 KIVNTIKNDIA

-1769 DQTEA
+1769 DRTET
-1774 DGNNNIKVILPKVQ
+1774 DGNDNIKVILPKVQ
-1788 VKPAARQSVSAKAE
+1788 VKPAARQSVGVKAE

-1846 NQNSIDA
+1846 NQDSIDA

-1883 LIKANNEATDEEQNA
+1883 LIKANNEATDEEQNI
-1898 AIVQV
+1898 AIAQV

-1909 AKQQIAGAVTNADVA
+1909 AKQQIASAVTNADVA
-1924 YLLHDG
+1924 YLLHDE

-1940 INKKATAREQLTTL
+1940 INRKASAREQLTTL
-1954 FNDKKQAIEANVQAT
+1954 FNDKKQAIEANIQAT

-1994 RSNAQVDKTATLNL
+1994 RSNAQVDKTASLNL

-2033 RVTHLVQNYRKVSDR
+2033 RVTALVQNYRKVSNR

-2079 VLKRFNVALGDIE
+2079 VLKRFNVALSDIE

-2126 KVKALIDQY
+2126 KVKVLIDQY

-2141 MVDEDATLNDI
+2141 MIDEDATLNDI
-2152 KKDTQLIIDE
+2152 KQHTQFIVDE

-2171 VIKASPKVGQPAPK
+2171 ATKVSPKEIQPAPK
-2185 VCTPIKKEDKQE
+2185 VCTPIKKEE
-2197 VRKVVKELPNTGS
+2197 THESRKVEKELPNTGS
-2210 EEMDLPLKEL
+2210 EGMDLPLKEF

-2225 AALLARRRS
+2225 AALLARRRT
-2234 KKEKES
+2234 KNEKES

>member
-51 ALPGNSQNTNAD
+51 ALPGNSPNTNAD
-63 TNRDIVND
+63 TNRDIVNG

-93 QNVDVA
+93 QNVGVA
-99 NQVGPAPIQPSAS
+99 NQVAPAPIQPSTSSAS
-112 PAQNNNNSN
+112 NNNHSD

-191 SRRAAPTDP
+191 SRRAAPADP
-200 NATPADPTATPADPT
+200 NATPADPT
-215 AGNGSAPVAITAPY
+215 AGNGSAPVAITAPF

-238 NIGQNAPNEVLSFDD
+238 NIGQNAPNEVLTFDD

-310 VIALGRIRGND
+310 VIALGRIKGND
-321 TNDHGDF
+321 TNDHG
-328 NGIEKTLTVNPNSE
+328 G
-342 LIFEFNTMTT
+342 
-352 KNYQAQGNVIALGR
+352 
-366 IRGNDTNDHGDF
+366 F

-604 RTVTFNDTLT
+604 RTVTFNDILT
-614 YKTYSQDF
+614 YKTYTQDF

-666 DIFNDL
+666 DIFNEL

-697 IDSLANQMQHTL
+697 IDSLVNQMQHTL

-790 NAKQAIRDKAAKQRE
+790 NAKQAIRDKATKQRE
-805 IINHTPDATQDEI
+805 IINNTPDATQDEI

-975 IEKVNAAVAVANT
+975 IEKVNAAVAAANT

-1101 NAVNEK
+1101 NAVNDK

-1190 EINQNTNATTEE
+1190 EINQNTNATDEE

-1248 VKKPAALAQTN
+1248 VKKPTALAQIN
-1259 QHYSAKLVEINA
+1259 QHYNAKLAEINA

-1398 EAEVVIKPKAIAD
+1398 EAKVVIKPKAIAD

-1429 TDNEKEVALQA
+1429 TDNEKEVALLA

-1479 KIKPAAREKINQKAN
+1479 KVKPAAREKINQKAN

-1557 VRAAARDAVKQ
+1557 VRATARDAVKQ

-1605 INQAIANN
+1605 IDQAIANN

-1909 AKQQIAGAVTNADVA
+1909 AKQQIASAVTNADVA

-1954 FNDKKQAIEANVQAT
+1954 FNDKKLAIEANVQAT

-1994 RSNAQVDKTATLNL
+1994 RSNAQVDKTASLNL

-2135 VADGNR
+2135 VADGIR
-2141 MVDEDATLNDI
+2141 MIDEDATLNDI
-2152 KKDTQLIIDE
+2152 KQHTQFIVDE

-2171 VIKASPKVGQPAPK
+2171 ATKVLPKVGQPAPK
-2185 VCTPIKKEDKQE
+2185 LCTSIKKVDKQE

-2225 AALLARRRS
+2225 AALLARRRN
-2234 KKEKES
+2234 KNEKES

>member
-1 MNLLKKN
+1 
-8 KYSIRKYKVGIFST
+8 
-22 LIGTVLLL
+22 
-30 SNPNGAQALTTD
+30 
-42 HNVQGGSNQ
+42 
-51 ALPGNSQNTNAD
+51 
-63 TNRDIVND
+63 
-71 SQNTPNAHATDNTS
+71 
-85 TNQALTNH
+85 
-93 QNVDVA
+93 
-99 NQVGPAPIQPSAS
+99 
-112 PAQNNNNSN
+112 
-121 ANSTATEPAAN
+121 
-132 TNNNL
+132 
-137 ASNNNTLNVPNNT
+137 
-150 DNNDSARHLTLKEIQ
+150 
-165 EDVRHSSDKPELVAI
+165 
-180 AEEASNRPKKR
+180 
-191 SRRAAPTDP
+191 
-200 NATPADPTATPADPT
+200 
-215 AGNGSAPVAITAPY
+215 
-229 TPTTDPNAN
+229 
-238 NIGQNAPNEVLSFDD
+238 
-253 NNIRPSTNRSVPTV
+253 
-267 TVVDNLPGYTLINGG
+267 
-282 KVGVF
+282 
-287 SHAMVRTSMFDSGD
+287 
-301 AKNYQAQGN
+301 
-310 VIALGRIRGND
+310 
-321 TNDHGDF
+321 
-328 NGIEKTLTVNPNSE
+328 
-342 LIFEFNTMTT
+342 
-352 KNYQAQGNVIALGR
+352 
-366 IRGNDTNDHGDF
+366 
-378 NGIEKTLTVNPN
+378 
-390 SELIFE
+390 
-396 FNTMT
+396 
-401 TKNYQGM
+401 
-408 TNLIIKN
+408 
-415 ADNDTVIGEKVVAYG
+415 
-430 PIWRLLK
+430 
-437 VPENVSH
+437 
-444 LKIQFVP
+444 
-451 KNDAITDARGI
+451 
-462 YQLRDGYKYY
+462 
-472 DFVDSIGLH
+472 
-481 SGSHVYVER
+481 
-490 RTMEPTATNNKE
+490 
-502 FTVTTS
+502 
-508 LKNNGNFG
+508 
-516 ASFNTDD
+516 
-523 FVYKIQLPEGVE
+523 
-535 YVNNSLTKD
+535 
-544 FPSGNSGVDIND
+544 
-556 MNVTYDA
+556 
-563 ANRII
+563 
-568 TIKSTGGGTGNSPA
+568 
-582 RLMPDK
+582 
-588 ILDLKYKLRVN
+588 
-599 NVPTP
+599 
-604 RTVTFNDTLT
+604 
-614 YKTYSQDF
+614 
-622 INSPAESHTVS
+622 
-633 TNPYTIDIIM
+633 M

-666 DIFNDL
+666 DIFNEL

-697 IDSLANQMQHTL
+697 IDSLVNQMQHTL

-758 IGDQTTDDG
+758 IGDQTTDDD

-805 IINHTPDATQDEI
+805 IINNTPDATQDEI

-975 IEKVNAAVAVANT
+975 IEKVNAAVAAANT

-1101 NAVNEK
+1101 NAVNDK

-1190 EINQNTNATTEE
+1190 EINQNTNATDEE

-1248 VKKPAALAQTN
+1248 VKKPTALAQIN
-1259 QHYSAKLVEINA
+1259 QHYNAKLAEINA

-1398 EAEVVIKPKAIAD
+1398 EAKVVIKPKAIAD

-1429 TDNEKEVALQA
+1429 TDNEKEVALLA

-1479 KIKPAAREKINQKAN
+1479 KVKPAAREKINQKAN

-1557 VRAAARDAVKQ
+1557 VRATARDAVKQ

-1605 INQAIANN
+1605 IDQAIANN

-1909 AKQQIAGAVTNADVA
+1909 AKQQIASAVTNADVA

-1954 FNDKKQAIEANVQAT
+1954 FNDKKLAIEANVQAT

-1994 RSNAQVDKTATLNL
+1994 RSNAQVDKTASLNL

-2135 VADGNR
+2135 VADGIR
-2141 MVDEDATLNDI
+2141 MIDEDATLNDI
-2152 KKDTQLIIDE
+2152 KQHTQFIVDE

-2171 VIKASPKVGQPAPK
+2171 ATKVLPKVGQPAPK
-2185 VCTPIKKEDKQE
+2185 LCTSIKKVDKQE

-2225 AALLARRRS
+2225 AALLARRRN
-2234 KKEKES
+2234 KNEKES

>member
-63 TNRDIVND
+63 TNRNIVNG
-71 SQNTPNAHATDNTS
+71 SQNTPNADATDNTS

-93 QNVDVA
+93 QNVGVA
-99 NQVGPAPIQPSAS
+99 NQVAPTPVQPNSLS
-112 PAQNNNNSN
+112 ELNNNHSDAHATVTETASN
-121 ANSTATEPAAN
+121 TNHHLAAN
-132 TNNNL
+132 N
-137 ASNNNTLNVPNNT
+137 STLNVPNNIN
-150 DNNDSARHLTLKEIQ
+150 DNDSERHLTLKEIQ

-191 SRRAAPTDP
+191 SRRAAPADP
-200 NATPADPTATPADPT
+200 NATPADPA
-215 AGNGSAPVAITAPY
+215 AGNGGAPVAITAPY

-310 VIALGRIRGND
+310 VIALGRI
-321 TNDHGDF
+321 
-328 NGIEKTLTVNPNSE
+328 K
-342 LIFEFNTMTT
+342 
-352 KNYQAQGNVIALGR
+352 
-366 IRGNDTNDHGDF
+366 GNDTNDHGDF

-408 TNLIIKN
+408 TNLVIKN
-415 ADNDTVIGEKVVAYG
+415 ADNDAILGEKVVAYG
-430 PIWRLLK
+430 PIWRLFK

-444 LKIQFVP
+444 LKIQFSP
-451 KNDAITDARGI
+451 KNDAITDVRGI

-481 SGSHVYVER
+481 SGSHLYVER
-490 RTMEPTATNNKE
+490 RIMEPTATNNKE

-544 FPSGNSGVDIND
+544 FPSGNSGVDMNDMND

-563 ANRII
+563 TNRVI
-568 TIKSTGGGTGNSPA
+568 TIKSTGGGSGNSPA

-588 ILDLKYKLRVN
+588 ILYLKYKLRVN

-614 YKTYSQDF
+614 YKTFSQDF

-805 IINHTPDATQDEI
+805 IINNTPDATQDEI

-857 AVAPQV
+857 AVVPQV

-927 DGLNA
+927 DGLNV

-975 IEKVNAAVAVANT
+975 IEKVNAAVAAANT

-993 NTNADVEQVKTNAIQ
+993 NSNADVEQVKTNAIQ

-1063 KQNINAADTNQ
+1063 KQKINAADTNQ

-1084 QNIVVIQP
+1084 QNILAIQP

-1101 NAVNEK
+1101 NTVNEK
-1107 AREAITNINATPGA
+1107 AREAISNINATPGA

-1127 EAINRVNTL
+1127 EAIDRVNTL
-1136 KNRALNDIGVTST
+1136 KNRALTDIGVTST

-1163 IGAVQPHVTKK
+1163 IGTVQPHVTKK
-1174 QTATG
+1174 QSATG

-1190 EINQNTNATTEE
+1190 EINQNTNATDEE

-1222 QADTNAEVDQAQQL
+1222 QADTNAEVDQALQAGKQ
-1236 GTKAI
+1236 AM

-1248 VKKPAALAQTN
+1248 VKKPAVLAQIN
-1259 QHYSAKLVEINA
+1259 QHYNAKLAEINA

-1283 INTLNQDRQQAIESI
+1283 INILNQDRQQAIESI
-1298 KQANTNAEVD
+1298 KLANTNAEVD

-1352 TDEEKQAA
+1352 TDEEK
-1360 VNQINQLKDQAFNQ
+1360 
-1374 INQNQTNDQVDA
+1374 
-1386 TTNQAINAIDNV
+1386 
-1398 EAEVVIKPKAIAD
+1398 
-1411 IEKAVKEKQQ
+1411 
-1421 QIDNSLDS
+1421 
-1429 TDNEKEVALQA
+1429 
-1440 LAKEK
+1440 
-1445 EKALA
+1445 
-1450 AIDQAQ
+1450 
-1456 TNSQVNQAAT
+1456 
-1466 NGVSA
+1466 
-1471 IKIIQPET
+1471 
-1479 KIKPAAREKINQKAN
+1479 
-1494 ELRAQ
+1494 
-1499 INQDKEATAE
+1499 
-1509 ERQAALD
+1509 
-1516 KINDLVA
+1516 
-1523 KAMTN
+1523 
-1528 ITNDR
+1528 
-1533 TNQQVNDSTNQALD
+1533 
-1547 DIALVTPDHI
+1547 
-1557 VRAAARDAVKQ
+1557 
-1568 QYEAKKHE
+1568 
-1576 IEQAE
+1576 
-1581 HATDEE
+1581 
-1587 KQVALN
+1587 
-1593 QLANNEKRALQN
+1593 
-1605 INQAIANN
+1605 
-1613 DVKRVESNGIATLK
+1613 
-1627 GVEPHIVVKPEAQ
+1627 
-1640 EAIKASADNQVESI
+1640 
-1654 KDTPHATTDELDEAN
+1654 
-1669 QQINDT
+1669 
-1675 LKQGQQ
+1675 
-1681 DIDNTTQDAAV
+1681 
-1692 NDVRNQTIKAI
+1692 
-1703 EQIKP
+1703 
-1708 KVRRKRAAL
+1708 
-1717 DNIDESNNNQL
+1717 
-1728 DAIRNTL
+1728 
-1735 DTTQDERNVAIAALN
+1735 
-1750 KIVNAIKNDIA
+1750 
-1761 QNKTNAEV
+1761 
-1769 DQTEA
+1769 
-1774 DGNNNIKVILPKVQ
+1774 
-1788 VKPAARQSVSAKAE
+1788 
-1802 AQNAL
+1802 
-1807 IDQSDLSTE
+1807 
-1816 EERLAAKHLV
+1816 
-1826 EQALNQAID
+1826 
-1835 QINHADKTAQV
+1835 
-1846 NQNSIDA
+1846 
-1853 QNIIS
+1853 
-1858 KIKPATTVKATALQQ
+1858 
-1873 IQNIATNKIN
+1873 
-1883 LIKANNEATDEEQNA
+1883 
-1898 AIVQV
+1898 
-1903 EKELIK
+1903 
-1909 AKQQIAGAVTNADVA
+1909 
-1924 YLLHDG
+1924 
-1930 KNEIREIEPV
+1930 
-1940 INKKATAREQLTTL
+1940 
-1954 FNDKKQAIEANVQAT
+1954 
-1969 VEERNSILAQ
+1969 
-1979 LQNIYD
+1979 
-1985 TAIGQIDQD
+1985 
-1994 RSNAQVDKTATLNL
+1994 
-2008 QTIHDLD
+2008 
-2015 VHPIKKPDAEKT
+2015 
-2027 INDDLA
+2027 
-2033 RVTHLVQNYRKVSDR
+2033 
-2048 NKADALKAI
+2048 
-2057 TALKLQMD
+2057 
-2065 EELKTARTNADVDA
+2065 
-2079 VLKRFNVALGDIE
+2079 
-2092 AVITEKENS
+2092 
-2101 LLRIDNIAQQTYA
+2101 
-2114 KFKAIATPEQLA
+2114 
-2126 KVKALIDQY
+2126 
-2135 VADGNR
+2135 
-2141 MVDEDATLNDI
+2141 
-2152 KKDTQLIIDE
+2152 
-2162 ILAIKLPAE
+2162 
-2171 VIKASPKVGQPAPK
+2171 
-2185 VCTPIKKEDKQE
+2185 
-2197 VRKVVKELPNTGS
+2197 
-2210 EEMDLPLKEL
+2210 
-2220 ALITG
+2220 
-2225 AALLARRRS
+2225 
-2234 KKEKES
+2234 

>member
-42 HNVQGGSNQ
+42 NNVQSDTNQ
-51 ALPGNSQNTNAD
+51 ATPVNSQD
-63 TNRDIVND
+63 TNVANNRGLAN
-71 SQNTPNAHATDNTS
+71 SAQNTPNQSATTNQS
-85 TNQALTNH
+85 TNQALVNH
-93 QNVDVA
+93 NNGSIA
-99 NQVGPAPIQPSAS
+99 NQATPTSVQSSTPS
-112 PAQNNNNSN
+112 AQNNNHTDGNTTATETVSN
-121 ANSTATEPAAN
+121 ANN
-132 TNNNL
+132 KDVV
-137 ASNNNTLNVPNNT
+137 SNNTTLNVPNKTNE
-150 DNNDSARHLTLKEIQ
+150 NGSGGHLTLKEIQ

-180 AEEASNRPKKR
+180 AEQASNRPKKR
-191 SRRAAPTDP
+191 SRRAAPADP
-200 NATPADPTATPADPT
+200 NATPADPAAAA
-215 AGNGSAPVAITAPY
+215 AGNGGAPVAITAPY

-238 NIGQNAPNEVLSFDD
+238 NAGQNAPNEVLSFDD
-253 NNIRPSTNRSVPTV
+253 NGIRPSTNRSVPSV
-267 TVVDNLPGYTLINGG
+267 TVVDNLPGFTLINGG

-310 VIALGRIRGND
+310 VIALGRIKGND

-328 NGIEKTLTVNPNSE
+328 NGIEKS
-342 LIFEFNTMTT
+342 
-352 KNYQAQGNVIALGR
+352 
-366 IRGNDTNDHGDF
+366 
-378 NGIEKTLTVNPN
+378 LTVNPN

-401 TKNYQGM
+401 TKNYQGV

-415 ADNDTVIGEKVVAYG
+415 ADNDTVIAEKSVAYG
-430 PIWRLLK
+430 PIWRLFK

-523 FVYKIQLPEGVE
+523 FVYKVQLPEGVE

-544 FPSGNSGVDIND
+544 FPSSNSGVDMND
-556 MNVTYDA
+556 FNVTYDA
-563 ANRII
+563 ANRVI
-568 TIKSTGGGTGNSPA
+568 TIKSTGGGSGNSPA

-614 YKTYSQDF
+614 YKTYTQDF

-697 IDSLANQMQHTL
+697 IDSLTNQMQHTL
-709 IRSVDAENAVNRKVD
+709 IRSVDAENAVNKKVD
-724 DMEDLVNQNDELT
+724 QMEDLVNQNDELT

-790 NAKQAIRDKAAKQRE
+790 NAKKAIRDKATKQRE
-805 IINHTPDATQDEI
+805 IINATPDATEDEI
-818 QDALNQLTTD
+818 QDALNQLATD

-845 ETAKNNGINTIG
+845 EIAKNNGINTIG
-857 AVAPQV
+857 AVVPQV

-916 TTNDDVDTAKG
+916 TTNADVDNAKG

-975 IEKVNAAVAVANT
+975 IDKVNAAVTAANT

-1008 GIQAIEP
+1008 GIQAITP

-1025 AIDQSAETQHN
+1025 AIDKSAETQHN
-1036 AIFNNNDA
+1036 TIFNNNDA

-1101 NAVNEK
+1101 NAVNDK

-1136 KNRALNDIGVTST
+1136 KNRALTDIGVTST

-1179 VLTDLATAKKQ
+1179 VLNDLATAKKQ

-1211 QDLATAINNIN
+1211 QELATAINNIN

-1248 VKKPAALAQTN
+1248 VKKPAALAQIN
-1259 QHYSAKLVEINA
+1259 QHYNAKLAEINA
-1271 TPDATDDEKNAA
+1271 TPDATNDEKNAA

-1360 VNQINQLKDQAFNQ
+1360 VNQINQLKDQAINQ
-1374 INQNQTNDQVDA
+1374 INQNQTNDQVDT
-1386 TTNQAINAIDNV
+1386 TTNQAVNAIDNV

-1429 TDNEKEVALQA
+1429 TDNEKEVASQA

-1479 KIKPAAREKINQKAN
+1479 KVKPAAREKINQKAN
-1494 ELRAQ
+1494 ELRAK

-1509 ERQAALD
+1509 ERQVALD
-1516 KINDLVA
+1516 KINEFVNQ
-1523 KAMTN
+1523 AMTD
-1528 ITNDR
+1528 ITNNR
-1533 TNQQVNDSTNQALD
+1533 TNQQVDDTTSQALD
-1547 DIALVTPDHI
+1547 SIALVAPEHI

-1568 QYEAKKHE
+1568 QYEAKKQE

-1593 QLANNEKRALQN
+1593 QLANNEKLALQN
-1605 INQAIANN
+1605 INQAVTNN
-1613 DVKRVESNGIATLK
+1613 DVKRVETNGIATLK
-1627 GVEPHIVVKPEAQ
+1627 GVQPHIVIKPEAQ
-1640 EAIKASADNQVESI
+1640 QAIKASAENQVESI
-1654 KDTPHATTDELDEAN
+1654 KDTPHATVDELDEAN
-1669 QQINDT
+1669 QLISDT
-1675 LKQGQQ
+1675 LKQAQQ
-1681 DIDNTTQDAAV
+1681 EIENTNQDAAV
-1692 NDVRNQTIKAI
+1692 TDVRNQTIKAI

-1717 DNIDESNNNQL
+1717 DSIEENNKNQL

-1735 DTTQDERNVAIAALN
+1735 DTTQDERDVAIDTLN
-1750 KIVNAIKNDIA
+1750 KIVNTIKNDIA

-1769 DQTEA
+1769 DRTET
-1774 DGNNNIKVILPKVQ
+1774 DGNDNIKVILPKVQ
-1788 VKPAARQSVSAKAE
+1788 VKPAARQSVGVKAE

-1846 NQNSIDA
+1846 NQDSIDA

-1883 LIKANNEATDEEQNA
+1883 LIKANNEATDEEQNI
-1898 AIVQV
+1898 AIAQV

-1909 AKQQIAGAVTNADVA
+1909 AKQQIASAVTNADVA
-1924 YLLHDG
+1924 YLLHDE

-1940 INKKATAREQLTTL
+1940 INRKASAREQLTTL
-1954 FNDKKQAIEANVQAT
+1954 FNDKKQAIEANIQAT

-1979 LQNIYD
+1979 LQNIYV

-1994 RSNAQVDKTATLNL
+1994 RSNAQVDKTASLNL

-2033 RVTHLVQNYRKVSDR
+2033 RVTALVQNYRKVSNR

-2079 VLKRFNVALGDIE
+2079 VLKRFNVALSDIE

-2126 KVKALIDQY
+2126 KVKVLIDQY

-2141 MVDEDATLNDI
+2141 MIDEDATLNDI
-2152 KKDTQLIIDE
+2152 KQHTQFIVDE

-2171 VIKASPKVGQPAPK
+2171 ATKVSPKEIQPAPK
-2185 VCTPIKKEDKQE
+2185 VCTPIKKEE
-2197 VRKVVKELPNTGS
+2197 THESRKVEKELPNTGS
-2210 EEMDLPLKEL
+2210 EGMDLPLKEF

-2225 AALLARRRS
+2225 AALLARRRT
-2234 KKEKES
+2234 KNEKES

>member
-42 HNVQGGSNQ
+42 NNVQSDTNQ
-51 ALPGNSQNTNAD
+51 ATPVNSQD
-63 TNRDIVND
+63 TNVANNRGLAN
-71 SQNTPNAHATDNTS
+71 SAQNTPNQSATTNQS
-85 TNQALTNH
+85 TNQALVNH
-93 QNVDVA
+93 NNGSIA
-99 NQVGPAPIQPSAS
+99 NQATPTSVQSSTPS
-112 PAQNNNNSN
+112 AQNNNHTDGNTTATETVSN
-121 ANSTATEPAAN
+121 ANN
-132 TNNNL
+132 KDVV
-137 ASNNNTLNVPNNT
+137 SNNTTLNVPNKTNE
-150 DNNDSARHLTLKEIQ
+150 NGSGGHLTLKEIQ

-180 AEEASNRPKKR
+180 AEQASNRPKKR
-191 SRRAAPTDP
+191 SRRAAPADP
-200 NATPADPTATPADPT
+200 NATPADPAAAA
-215 AGNGSAPVAITAPY
+215 AGNGGAPVAITAPY

-238 NIGQNAPNEVLSFDD
+238 NAGQNAPNEVLSFDD
-253 NNIRPSTNRSVPTV
+253 NGIRPSTNRSVPSV
-267 TVVDNLPGYTLINGG
+267 TVVDNLPGFTLINGG

-310 VIALGRIRGND
+310 VIALGRIKGND

-328 NGIEKTLTVNPNSE
+328 NGIEKS
-342 LIFEFNTMTT
+342 
-352 KNYQAQGNVIALGR
+352 
-366 IRGNDTNDHGDF
+366 
-378 NGIEKTLTVNPN
+378 LTVNPN

-401 TKNYQGM
+401 TKNYQGV

-415 ADNDTVIGEKVVAYG
+415 ADNDTVIAEKSVAYG
-430 PIWRLLK
+430 PIWRLFK

-523 FVYKIQLPEGVE
+523 FVYKVQLPEGVE

-544 FPSGNSGVDIND
+544 FPSSNSGVDMND
-556 MNVTYDA
+556 FNVTYDA
-563 ANRII
+563 ANRVI
-568 TIKSTGGGTGNSPA
+568 TIKSTGGGSGNSPA

-614 YKTYSQDF
+614 YKTYTQDF

-697 IDSLANQMQHTL
+697 IDSLTNQMQHTL
-709 IRSVDAENAVNRKVD
+709 IRSVDAENAVNKKVD
-724 DMEDLVNQNDELT
+724 QMEDLVNQNDELT

-790 NAKQAIRDKAAKQRE
+790 NAKKAIRDKATKQRE
-805 IINHTPDATQDEI
+805 IINATPDATEDEI
-818 QDALNQLTTD
+818 QDALNQLATD

-845 ETAKNNGINTIG
+845 EIAKNNGINTIG
-857 AVAPQV
+857 AVVPQV

-916 TTNDDVDTAKG
+916 TTNADVDNAKG

-975 IEKVNAAVAVANT
+975 IDKVNAAVTAANT

-1008 GIQAIEP
+1008 GIQAITP
-1015 ATKVKTDAKN
+1015 ATKVKTDEKN
-1025 AIDQSAETQHN
+1025 AIDKSAETQHN
-1036 AIFNNNDA
+1036 TIFNNNDA

-1101 NAVNEK
+1101 NAVNDK

-1136 KNRALNDIGVTST
+1136 KNRALTDIGVTST

-1179 VLTDLATAKKQ
+1179 VLNDLATAKKQ

-1211 QDLATAINNIN
+1211 QELATAINNIN

-1248 VKKPAALAQTN
+1248 VKKPAALAQIN
-1259 QHYSAKLVEINA
+1259 QHYNAKLAEINA
-1271 TPDATDDEKNAA
+1271 TPDATNDEKNAA

-1308 QAATVAENNIDA
+1308 QAATIAENNIDA

-1360 VNQINQLKDQAFNQ
+1360 VNQINQLKDQAINQ
-1374 INQNQTNDQVDA
+1374 INQNQTNDQVDT
-1386 TTNQAINAIDNV
+1386 TTNQAVNAIDNV

-1429 TDNEKEVALQA
+1429 TDNEKEVASQA

-1479 KIKPAAREKINQKAN
+1479 KVKPAAREKINQKAN
-1494 ELRAQ
+1494 ELRAK

-1509 ERQAALD
+1509 ERQVALD
-1516 KINDLVA
+1516 KINEFVNQ
-1523 KAMTN
+1523 AMTD
-1528 ITNDR
+1528 ITNNR
-1533 TNQQVNDSTNQALD
+1533 TNQQVDDTTSQALD
-1547 DIALVTPDHI
+1547 SIALVAPEHI

-1568 QYEAKKHE
+1568 QYEAKKQE

-1593 QLANNEKRALQN
+1593 QLANNEKLALQN
-1605 INQAIANN
+1605 INQAVTNN
-1613 DVKRVESNGIATLK
+1613 DVKRVETNGIATLK
-1627 GVEPHIVVKPEAQ
+1627 GVQPHIVIKPEAQ
-1640 EAIKASADNQVESI
+1640 QAIKATAENQVESI
-1654 KDTPHATTDELDEAN
+1654 KDTPHATVDELDEAN
-1669 QQINDT
+1669 QLISDT
-1675 LKQGQQ
+1675 LKQAQQ
-1681 DIDNTTQDAAV
+1681 EIENTNQDAAV
-1692 NDVRNQTIKAI
+1692 TDVRNQTIKAI

-1717 DNIDESNNNQL
+1717 DSIEENNKNQL

-1735 DTTQDERNVAIAALN
+1735 DTTQDERDVAIDTLN
-1750 KIVNAIKNDIA
+1750 KIVNTIKNDIA

-1769 DQTEA
+1769 DRTET
-1774 DGNNNIKVILPKVQ
+1774 DGNDNIKVILPKVQ
-1788 VKPAARQSVSAKAE
+1788 VKPAARQSVGVKAE

-1846 NQNSIDA
+1846 NQDSIDA

-1883 LIKANNEATDEEQNA
+1883 LIKANNEATDEEQNI
-1898 AIVQV
+1898 AIAQV

-1909 AKQQIAGAVTNADVA
+1909 AKQQIASAVTNADVA
-1924 YLLHDG
+1924 YLLHDE

-1940 INKKATAREQLTTL
+1940 INRKASAREQLTTL
-1954 FNDKKQAIEANVQAT
+1954 FNDKKQAIEANIQAT

-1994 RSNAQVDKTATLNL
+1994 RSNAQVDKTASLNL

-2033 RVTHLVQNYRKVSDR
+2033 RVTALVQNYRKVSNR

-2079 VLKRFNVALGDIE
+2079 VLKRFNVALSDIE

-2126 KVKALIDQY
+2126 KVKVLIDQY

-2141 MVDEDATLNDI
+2141 MIDEDATLNDI
-2152 KKDTQLIIDE
+2152 KQHTQFIVDE

-2171 VIKASPKVGQPAPK
+2171 ATKVSPKEIQPAPK
-2185 VCTPIKKEDKQE
+2185 VCTPIKKEE
-2197 VRKVVKELPNTGS
+2197 THESRKVEKELPNTGS
-2210 EEMDLPLKEL
+2210 EGMDLPLKEF

-2225 AALLARRRS
+2225 AALLARRRT
-2234 KKEKES
+2234 KNEKES

>member
-42 HNVQGGSNQ
+42 NNVQSDTNQ
-51 ALPGNSQNTNAD
+51 ATPVNSQD
-63 TNRDIVND
+63 TNVANNRGLAN
-71 SQNTPNAHATDNTS
+71 SAQNTPNQSATTNQS
-85 TNQALTNH
+85 TNQALVNH
-93 QNVDVA
+93 NNGSIA
-99 NQVGPAPIQPSAS
+99 NQATPTSVQSSTPS
-112 PAQNNNNSN
+112 AQNNNHTDGNTTATETVSN
-121 ANSTATEPAAN
+121 ANN
-132 TNNNL
+132 KDVV
-137 ASNNNTLNVPNNT
+137 SNNTTLNVPNKTNE
-150 DNNDSARHLTLKEIQ
+150 NGSGGHLTLKEIQ

-180 AEEASNRPKKR
+180 AEQASNRPKKR
-191 SRRAAPTDP
+191 SRRAAPADP
-200 NATPADPTATPADPT
+200 NATPADPAAAA
-215 AGNGSAPVAITAPY
+215 AGNGGAPVAITAPY

-238 NIGQNAPNEVLSFDD
+238 NAGQNAPNEVLSFDD
-253 NNIRPSTNRSVPTV
+253 NGIRPSTNRSVPSV
-267 TVVDNLPGYTLINGG
+267 TVVDNLPGFTLINGG

-310 VIALGRIRGND
+310 VIALGRIKGND

-328 NGIEKTLTVNPNSE
+328 NGIEKS
-342 LIFEFNTMTT
+342 
-352 KNYQAQGNVIALGR
+352 
-366 IRGNDTNDHGDF
+366 
-378 NGIEKTLTVNPN
+378 LTVNPN

-401 TKNYQGM
+401 TKNYQGV

-415 ADNDTVIGEKVVAYG
+415 ADNDTVIAEKSVAYG
-430 PIWRLLK
+430 PIWRLFK

-523 FVYKIQLPEGVE
+523 FVYKVQLPEGVE

-544 FPSGNSGVDIND
+544 FPSSNSGVDMND
-556 MNVTYDA
+556 FNVTYDA
-563 ANRII
+563 ANRVI
-568 TIKSTGGGTGNSPA
+568 TIKSTGGGSGNSPA

-614 YKTYSQDF
+614 YKTYTQDF

-697 IDSLANQMQHTL
+697 IDSLTNQMQHTL
-709 IRSVDAENAVNRKVD
+709 IRSVDAENAVNKKVD
-724 DMEDLVNQNDELT
+724 QMEDLVNQNDELT

-790 NAKQAIRDKAAKQRE
+790 NAKKAIRDKATKQRE
-805 IINHTPDATQDEI
+805 IINATPDATEDEI
-818 QDALNQLTTD
+818 QDALNQLATD

-845 ETAKNNGINTIG
+845 EIAKNNGINTIG
-857 AVAPQV
+857 AVVPQV

-916 TTNDDVDTAKG
+916 TTNADVDNAKG

-975 IEKVNAAVAVANT
+975 IDKVNAAVTAANT

-1008 GIQAIEP
+1008 GIQAITP

-1025 AIDQSAETQHN
+1025 AIDKSAETQHN
-1036 AIFNNNDA
+1036 TIFNNNDA

-1101 NAVNEK
+1101 NAVNDK

-1136 KNRALNDIGVTST
+1136 KNRALTDIGVTST
-1149 TAMVNSIRDDAVNQ
+1149 TAMVNSIRGDAVNQ

-1179 VLTDLATAKKQ
+1179 VLNDLATAKKQ
-1190 EINQNTNATTEE
+1190 KINQNTNATTEE

-1211 QDLATAINNIN
+1211 QELATAINNIN

-1248 VKKPAALAQTN
+1248 VKKPAALAQIN
-1259 QHYSAKLVEINA
+1259 QHYNAKLAEINA
-1271 TPDATDDEKNAA
+1271 TPDATNDEKNAA

-1360 VNQINQLKDQAFNQ
+1360 VNQINQLKDQAINQ
-1374 INQNQTNDQVDA
+1374 INQNQTNDQVDT
-1386 TTNQAINAIDNV
+1386 TTNQAVNAIDNV

-1429 TDNEKEVALQA
+1429 TDNEKEVASQA

-1479 KIKPAAREKINQKAN
+1479 KVKPAAREKINQKAN
-1494 ELRAQ
+1494 ELRAK

-1509 ERQAALD
+1509 ERQVALD
-1516 KINDLVA
+1516 KINEFVNQ
-1523 KAMTN
+1523 AMTD
-1528 ITNDR
+1528 ITNNR
-1533 TNQQVNDSTNQALD
+1533 TNQQVDDTTSQALD
-1547 DIALVTPDHI
+1547 SIALVAPEHI

-1568 QYEAKKHE
+1568 QYEAKKQE

-1593 QLANNEKRALQN
+1593 QLANNEKLALQN
-1605 INQAIANN
+1605 INQAVTNN
-1613 DVKRVESNGIATLK
+1613 DVKRVETNGIATLK
-1627 GVEPHIVVKPEAQ
+1627 GVQPHIVIKPEAQ
-1640 EAIKASADNQVESI
+1640 QAIKATAENQVESI
-1654 KDTPHATTDELDEAN
+1654 KDTPHATVDELDEAN
-1669 QQINDT
+1669 QLISDT
-1675 LKQGQQ
+1675 LKQAQQ
-1681 DIDNTTQDAAV
+1681 EIENTNQDAAV
-1692 NDVRNQTIKAI
+1692 TDVRNQTIKAI

-1717 DNIDESNNNQL
+1717 DSIEENNKNQL

-1735 DTTQDERNVAIAALN
+1735 DTTQDERDVAIDTLN
-1750 KIVNAIKNDIA
+1750 KIVNTIKNDIA

-1769 DQTEA
+1769 DRTET
-1774 DGNNNIKVILPKVQ
+1774 DGNDNIKVILPKVQ
-1788 VKPAARQSVSAKAE
+1788 VKPAARQSVGVKAE

-1846 NQNSIDA
+1846 NQDSIDA

-1883 LIKANNEATDEEQNA
+1883 LIKANNEATDEEQNI
-1898 AIVQV
+1898 AIAQV

-1909 AKQQIAGAVTNADVA
+1909 AKQQIASAVTNADVA
-1924 YLLHDG
+1924 YLLHDE

-1940 INKKATAREQLTTL
+1940 INRKASAREQLTTL
-1954 FNDKKQAIEANVQAT
+1954 FNDKKQAIEANIQAT

-1994 RSNAQVDKTATLNL
+1994 RSNAQVDKTASLNL

-2033 RVTHLVQNYRKVSDR
+2033 RVTALVQNYRKVSNR

-2079 VLKRFNVALGDIE
+2079 VLKRFNVALSDIE

-2126 KVKALIDQY
+2126 KVKVLIDQY

-2141 MVDEDATLNDI
+2141 MIDEDATLNDI
-2152 KKDTQLIIDE
+2152 KQHTQFIVDE

-2171 VIKASPKVGQPAPK
+2171 ATKVSPKEIQPAPK
-2185 VCTPIKKEDKQE
+2185 VCTPIKKEE
-2197 VRKVVKELPNTGS
+2197 THESRKVEKELPNTGS
-2210 EEMDLPLKEL
+2210 EGMDLPLKEF

-2225 AALLARRRS
+2225 AALLARRRT
-2234 KKEKES
+2234 KNEKES

>member
-63 TNRDIVND
+63 TNRNIVNG
-71 SQNTPNAHATDNTS
+71 SQNTPNADATDNTS

-93 QNVDVA
+93 QNVGVA
-99 NQVGPAPIQPSAS
+99 NQVAPTPVQPNSLS
-112 PAQNNNNSN
+112 ELNNNHSDAHATVTETASN
-121 ANSTATEPAAN
+121 TNHHLAAN
-132 TNNNL
+132 N
-137 ASNNNTLNVPNNT
+137 STLNVPNNIN
-150 DNNDSARHLTLKEIQ
+150 DNDSERHLTLKEIQ

-191 SRRAAPTDP
+191 SRRAAPADP
-200 NATPADPTATPADPT
+200 NATPADPA
-215 AGNGSAPVAITAPY
+215 AGNGGAPVAITAPY

-310 VIALGRIRGND
+310 VIALGRI
-321 TNDHGDF
+321 
-328 NGIEKTLTVNPNSE
+328 K
-342 LIFEFNTMTT
+342 
-352 KNYQAQGNVIALGR
+352 
-366 IRGNDTNDHGDF
+366 GNDTNDHGDF

-408 TNLIIKN
+408 TNLVIKN
-415 ADNDTVIGEKVVAYG
+415 ADNDAILGEKVVAYG
-430 PIWRLLK
+430 PIWRLFK

-444 LKIQFVP
+444 LKIQFSP
-451 KNDAITDARGI
+451 KNDAITDVRGI

-481 SGSHVYVER
+481 SGSHLYVER
-490 RTMEPTATNNKE
+490 RIMEPTATNNKE

-544 FPSGNSGVDIND
+544 FPSGNSGVDMNDMND

-563 ANRII
+563 TNRVI
-568 TIKSTGGGTGNSPA
+568 TIKSTGGGSGNSPA

-614 YKTYSQDF
+614 YKTFSQDF

-805 IINHTPDATQDEI
+805 IINNTPDATQDEI

-857 AVAPQV
+857 AVVPQV

-927 DGLNA
+927 DGLNV

-975 IEKVNAAVAVANT
+975 IEKVNAAVAAANT

-993 NTNADVEQVKTNAIQ
+993 NSNADVEQVKTNAIQ

-1084 QNIVVIQP
+1084 QNILAIQP

-1101 NAVNEK
+1101 NTVNEK
-1107 AREAITNINATPGA
+1107 AREAISNINATPGA

-1127 EAINRVNTL
+1127 EAIDRVNTL
-1136 KNRALNDIGVTST
+1136 KNRALTDIGVTST

-1163 IGAVQPHVTKK
+1163 IGTVQPHVTKK
-1174 QTATG
+1174 QSATG

-1190 EINQNTNATTEE
+1190 EINQNTNATDEE

-1222 QADTNAEVDQAQQL
+1222 QADTNAEVDQALQAGKQ
-1236 GTKAI
+1236 AM

-1248 VKKPAALAQTN
+1248 VKKPAVLAQIN
-1259 QHYSAKLVEINA
+1259 QHYNAKLAEINA
-1271 TPDATDDEKNAA
+1271 TP
-1283 INTLNQDRQQAIESI
+1283 
-1298 KQANTNAEVD
+1298 
-1308 QAATVAENNIDA
+1308 
-1320 VQVDVVKK
+1320 
-1328 QAARDKITAEV
+1328 
-1339 AKRIEAVKQTPNA
+1339 
-1352 TDEEKQAA
+1352 
-1360 VNQINQLKDQAFNQ
+1360 
-1374 INQNQTNDQVDA
+1374 
-1386 TTNQAINAIDNV
+1386 
-1398 EAEVVIKPKAIAD
+1398 
-1411 IEKAVKEKQQ
+1411 
-1421 QIDNSLDS
+1421 DS

-1466 NGVSA
+1466 DGITA
-1471 IKIIQPET
+1471 IKMIQPET
-1479 KIKPAAREKINQKAN
+1479 KVKPAAREKINQKAN

-1557 VRAAARDAVKQ
+1557 VRATARDAVKQ
-1568 QYEAKKHE
+1568 QYEVKKHE

-1605 INQAIANN
+1605 IDQAIANN

-1681 DIDNTTQDAAV
+1681 NIDNTTQDAAV

-1728 DAIRNTL
+1728 AAIRNTL

-1858 KIKPATTVKATALQQ
+1858 KIKPATTVKTTALQQ
-1873 IQNIATNKIN
+1873 IQNIATHKIN
-1883 LIKANNEATDEEQNA
+1883 LIKSNNEATDEEQNA
-1898 AIVQV
+1898 AIAQV
-1903 EKELIK
+1903 EQALIK
-1909 AKQQIAGAVTNADVA
+1909 AKQHIASAVTNADVA

-1940 INKKATAREQLTTL
+1940 INRKASAREQLTTL
-1954 FNDKKQAIEANVQAT
+1954 LNDKKQAIEANVQAT
-1969 VEERNSILAQ
+1969 VEERNSVLAQ

-1985 TAIGQIDQD
+1985 AAIGQLDHD
-1994 RSNAQVDKTATLNL
+1994 RSNAQVDKTASFNL
-2008 QTIHDLD
+2008 QTIQGLD
-2015 VHPIKKPDAEKT
+2015 VHPVKKPEAEKT
-2027 INDDLA
+2027 INQDIA

-2092 AVITEKENS
+2092 AVITEKEHS
-2101 LLRIDNIAQQTYA
+2101 LMRIENIAQQTYA

-2141 MVDEDATLNDI
+2141 MIDEDATLNDI
-2152 KKDTQLIIDE
+2152 KQHTQFIIDE

-2197 VRKVVKELPNTGS
+2197 VRKVEKELPNTGS

-2225 AALLARRRS
+2225 AALLARRRT
-2234 KKEKES
+2234 KNEKES

>member
-1 MNLLKKN
+1 M
-8 KYSIRKYKVGIFST
+8 
-22 LIGTVLLL
+22 
-30 SNPNGAQALTTD
+30 
-42 HNVQGGSNQ
+42 
-51 ALPGNSQNTNAD
+51 
-63 TNRDIVND
+63 
-71 SQNTPNAHATDNTS
+71 
-85 TNQALTNH
+85 
-93 QNVDVA
+93 
-99 NQVGPAPIQPSAS
+99 
-112 PAQNNNNSN
+112 
-121 ANSTATEPAAN
+121 
-132 TNNNL
+132 
-137 ASNNNTLNVPNNT
+137 
-150 DNNDSARHLTLKEIQ
+150 
-165 EDVRHSSDKPELVAI
+165 
-180 AEEASNRPKKR
+180 
-191 SRRAAPTDP
+191 
-200 NATPADPTATPADPT
+200 
-215 AGNGSAPVAITAPY
+215 
-229 TPTTDPNAN
+229 
-238 NIGQNAPNEVLSFDD
+238 LSFDD
-253 NNIRPSTNRSVPTV
+253 NGIRPSTNRSVPSV
-267 TVVDNLPGYTLINGG
+267 TVVDNLPGFTLINGG
-282 KVGVF
+282 KVGVL
-287 SHAMVRTSMFDSGD
+287 SHAMVRTSMFEAGS
-301 AKNYQAQGN
+301 NRTYQAQGN
-310 VIALGRIRGND
+310 VLALGRISGTDASN
-321 TNDHGDF
+321 HGDF
-328 NGIEKTLTVNPNSE
+328 NGIEKSLTVNPNSE
-342 LIFEFNTMTT
+342 LIFEFNTMPT
-352 KNYQAQGNVIALGR
+352 KNGQGATNV
-366 IRGNDTNDHGDF
+366 
-378 NGIEKTLTVNPN
+378 
-390 SELIFE
+390 
-396 FNTMT
+396 
-401 TKNYQGM
+401 
-408 TNLIIKN
+408 IIKN
-415 ADNDTVIGEKVVAYG
+415 GVTNDTIAEKTIEDG
-430 PIWRLLK
+430 PTLRLFK
-437 VPENVSH
+437 VPDNVNN

-451 KNDAITDARGI
+451 KNDAITDTRGI
-462 YQLRDGYKYY
+462 YQLKDGYKYY

-508 LKNNGNFG
+508 LKNNGNSG
-516 ASFNTDD
+516 ASLDTDE

-544 FPSGNSGVDIND
+544 FPSNNSGVDVNN

-563 ANRII
+563 TNRVI
-568 TIKSTGGGTGNSPA
+568 TIKSAGGGTTNSPA

-588 ILDLKYKLRVN
+588 ILDLKFKLRVN

-614 YKTYSQDF
+614 YKTYTQDF

-648 QAEVDRRIQQAD
+648 QGEVDRRIQQAD

-672 KRRAQTILDEN
+672 KRRAQTILAEN

-697 IDSLANQMQHTL
+697 IDTLTNQMQHTL
-709 IRSVDAENAVNRKVD
+709 IRSVDAENAVNQKAD
-724 DMEDLVNQNDELT
+724 QMEDLVNQNDELT

-748 EEHKNEIIGN
+748 EEHKGNIIGD
-758 IGDQTTDDG
+758 IGDQTTDAG

-790 NAKQAIRDKAAKQRE
+790 NAKKAIRDKATKQRA
-805 IINHTPDATQDEI
+805 IINATPDATEDEI
-818 QDALNQLTTD
+818 QDAINQLATD

-857 AVAPQV
+857 AVVPQV
-863 THKQAARD
+863 THKKAARD

-894 KNAALNELTQA
+894 KDAALNELTQA

-916 TTNDDVDTAKG
+916 TTNADVDNAKG

-946 RDAVSHDAQQHIAE
+946 RDAISHDAQQHIAE

-975 IEKVNAAVAVANT
+975 IDKVNAAVTAANT

-993 NTNADVEQVKTNAIQ
+993 NTNANVEQVKTNAIQ
-1008 GIQAIEP
+1008 GIQAITP

-1025 AIDQSAETQHN
+1025 AIDKSAETQHN
-1036 AIFNNNDA
+1036 TIFNNNDA

-1101 NAVNEK
+1101 NAVNDK

-1136 KNRALNDIGVTST
+1136 KNRALTDIGVTST

-1179 VLTDLATAKKQ
+1179 VLNDLATAKKQ
-1190 EINQNTNATTEE
+1190 EINQTTNATTEE

-1211 QDLATAINNIN
+1211 QELATAINNIN

-1248 VKKPAALAQTN
+1248 VKKPAALAQIN
-1259 QHYSAKLVEINA
+1259 QHYNTKLAEINA
-1271 TPDATDDEKNAA
+1271 TPDATNDEKNAA

-1374 INQNQTNDQVDA
+1374 INQNQTNDQVDV
-1386 TTNQAINAIDNV
+1386 TTNQAVNAIDNV

-1429 TDNEKEVALQA
+1429 TDNEKEVASQA
-1440 LAKEK
+1440 LTKEK

-1479 KIKPAAREKINQKAN
+1479 KVKPAAREKINQKAN
-1494 ELRAQ
+1494 ELRAK

-1509 ERQAALD
+1509 ERQVALD
-1516 KINDLVA
+1516 KINEFVNQ
-1523 KAMTN
+1523 AMTD
-1528 ITNDR
+1528 ITNNR
-1533 TNQQVNDSTNQALD
+1533 TNQQVDDTTSQALD
-1547 DIALVTPDHI
+1547 SIALVTPEHI
-1557 VRAAARDAVKQ
+1557 VRAGARDAVKQ
-1568 QYEAKKHE
+1568 QYEAKKQE

-1593 QLANNEKRALQN
+1593 QLANNEKLALQN
-1605 INQAIANN
+1605 INQAVTNN
-1613 DVKRVESNGIATLK
+1613 DVKRVETNGIATLK
-1627 GVEPHIVVKPEAQ
+1627 GVQPHIVIKPEAQ
-1640 EAIKASADNQVESI
+1640 QAIKASAENQVESI
-1654 KDTPHATTDELDEAN
+1654 KDTPHATVDELDEAN
-1669 QQINDT
+1669 QLISDT
-1675 LKQGQQ
+1675 LKQAQQ
-1681 DIDNTTQDAAV
+1681 EIENTNQDAAV
-1692 NDVRNQTIKAI
+1692 TDVRNQTIKAI

-1735 DTTQDERNVAIAALN
+1735 DTTQDERNVAIDALN

-1883 LIKANNEATDEEQNA
+1883 LIKANNEATDEEQNT
-1898 AIVQV
+1898 AIAQV

-1909 AKQQIAGAVTNADVA
+1909 AKQQIASAVTNADVA
-1924 YLLHDG
+1924 YLLHDE

-1940 INKKATAREQLTTL
+1940 INRKASAREQLTTL
-1954 FNDKKQAIEANVQAT
+1954 FNDKKQAIEANIQAT

-1994 RSNAQVDKTATLNL
+1994 RSNAQVDKTASLNL

-2027 INDDLA
+2027 INDNLA
-2033 RVTHLVQNYRKVSDR
+2033 RVTALVQNYRKVSDR

-2141 MVDEDATLNDI
+2141 MIDEDATLNDI
-2152 KKDTQLIIDE
+2152 KQHTQFIVDE

-2171 VIKASPKVGQPAPK
+2171 ATKVSPKVIQSATK
-2185 VCTPIKKEDKQE
+2185 VCTPIKKEE
-2197 VRKVVKELPNTGS
+2197 THESRKVEKELPNTGS
-2210 EEMDLPLKEL
+2210 EGMDLPLKEF

-2225 AALLARRRS
+2225 AALLARRRT
-2234 KKEKES
+2234 KNEKES

>member
-42 HNVQGGSNQ
+42 NNVQSDTNQ
-51 ALPGNSQNTNAD
+51 ATPVNSQD
-63 TNRDIVND
+63 TNVANNRGLAN
-71 SQNTPNAHATDNTS
+71 SAQNTPNQSATTNQS
-85 TNQALTNH
+85 TNQALVNH
-93 QNVDVA
+93 NNGSIA
-99 NQVGPAPIQPSAS
+99 NQATPTSVQSSTPS
-112 PAQNNNNSN
+112 AQNNNHTDGNTTATETVSN
-121 ANSTATEPAAN
+121 ANN
-132 TNNNL
+132 KDVV
-137 ASNNNTLNVPNNT
+137 SNNTTLNVPNKTNE
-150 DNNDSARHLTLKEIQ
+150 NGSGGHLTLKEIQ

-180 AEEASNRPKKR
+180 AEQASNRPKKR
-191 SRRAAPTDP
+191 SRRAAPADP
-200 NATPADPTATPADPT
+200 NATPADPAAAA
-215 AGNGSAPVAITAPY
+215 AGNGGAPVAITAPY

-238 NIGQNAPNEVLSFDD
+238 NAGQNAPNEVLSFDD
-253 NNIRPSTNRSVPTV
+253 NGIRPSTNRSVPSV
-267 TVVDNLPGYTLINGG
+267 TVVDNLPGFTLINGG

-310 VIALGRIRGND
+310 VIALGRIKGND

-328 NGIEKTLTVNPNSE
+328 NGIEKS
-342 LIFEFNTMTT
+342 
-352 KNYQAQGNVIALGR
+352 
-366 IRGNDTNDHGDF
+366 
-378 NGIEKTLTVNPN
+378 LTVNPN

-401 TKNYQGM
+401 TKNYQGV

-415 ADNDTVIGEKVVAYG
+415 ADNDTVIAEKSVAYG
-430 PIWRLLK
+430 PIWRLFK

-490 RTMEPTATNNKE
+490 RTMEPTVTNNKE

-523 FVYKIQLPEGVE
+523 FVYTVQLPEGVE

-544 FPSGNSGVDIND
+544 FPSSNSGVDMND
-556 MNVTYDA
+556 FNVTYDA
-563 ANRII
+563 ANRVI
-568 TIKSTGGGTGNSPA
+568 TIKSTGGGSGNSPA

-614 YKTYSQDF
+614 YKTYTQDF

-697 IDSLANQMQHTL
+697 IDSLTNQMQHTL
-709 IRSVDAENAVNRKVD
+709 IRSVDAENAVNKKVD
-724 DMEDLVNQNDELT
+724 QMEDLVNQNDELT

-790 NAKQAIRDKAAKQRE
+790 NAKKAIRDKATKQRE
-805 IINHTPDATQDEI
+805 IINATPDATEDEI
-818 QDALNQLTTD
+818 QDALNQLATD

-845 ETAKNNGINTIG
+845 EIAKNNGINTIG
-857 AVAPQV
+857 AVVPQV

-916 TTNDDVDTAKG
+916 TTNADVDNAKG

-975 IEKVNAAVAVANT
+975 IDKVNAAVTAANT

-1008 GIQAIEP
+1008 GIQAITP

-1025 AIDQSAETQHN
+1025 AIDKSAETQHN
-1036 AIFNNNDA
+1036 TIFNNNDA

-1101 NAVNEK
+1101 NAVNDK

-1136 KNRALNDIGVTST
+1136 KNRALTDIGVTST

-1179 VLTDLATAKKQ
+1179 VLNDLATAKKQ

-1211 QDLATAINNIN
+1211 QELATAINNIN

-1248 VKKPAALAQTN
+1248 VKKPAALAQIN
-1259 QHYSAKLVEINA
+1259 QHYNAKLAEINA
-1271 TPDATDDEKNAA
+1271 TPDATNDEKNAA

-1360 VNQINQLKDQAFNQ
+1360 VNQINQLKDQAINQ
-1374 INQNQTNDQVDA
+1374 INQNQTNDQVDT
-1386 TTNQAINAIDNV
+1386 TTNQAVNAIDNV

-1429 TDNEKEVALQA
+1429 TDNEKEVASQA

-1479 KIKPAAREKINQKAN
+1479 KVKPAAREKINQKAN
-1494 ELRAQ
+1494 ELRAK

-1509 ERQAALD
+1509 ERQVALD
-1516 KINDLVA
+1516 KINEFVNQ
-1523 KAMTN
+1523 AMTD
-1528 ITNDR
+1528 ITNNR
-1533 TNQQVNDSTNQALD
+1533 TNQQVDDTTSQALD
-1547 DIALVTPDHI
+1547 SIALVAPEHI

-1568 QYEAKKHE
+1568 QYEAKKQE

-1593 QLANNEKRALQN
+1593 QLANNEKLALQN
-1605 INQAIANN
+1605 INQAVTNN
-1613 DVKRVESNGIATLK
+1613 DVKRVETNGIATLK
-1627 GVEPHIVVKPEAQ
+1627 GVQPHIVIKPEAQ
-1640 EAIKASADNQVESI
+1640 QAIKATAENQVESI
-1654 KDTPHATTDELDEAN
+1654 KDTPHATVDELDEAN
-1669 QQINDT
+1669 QLISDT
-1675 LKQGQQ
+1675 LKQAQQ
-1681 DIDNTTQDAAV
+1681 EIENTNQDAAV
-1692 NDVRNQTIKAI
+1692 TDVRNQTIKAI

-1717 DNIDESNNNQL
+1717 DSIEENNKNQL

-1735 DTTQDERNVAIAALN
+1735 DTTQDERDVAIDTLN
-1750 KIVNAIKNDIA
+1750 KIVNTIKNDIA

-1769 DQTEA
+1769 DRTET
-1774 DGNNNIKVILPKVQ
+1774 DGNDNIKVILPKVQ
-1788 VKPAARQSVSAKAE
+1788 VKPAARQSVGVKAE

-1846 NQNSIDA
+1846 NQDSIDA

-1883 LIKANNEATDEEQNA
+1883 LIKANNEATDEEQNI
-1898 AIVQV
+1898 AIAQV

-1909 AKQQIAGAVTNADVA
+1909 AKQQIASAVTNADVA
-1924 YLLHDG
+1924 YLLHDE

-1940 INKKATAREQLTTL
+1940 INRKASAREQLTTL
-1954 FNDKKQAIEANVQAT
+1954 FNDKKQAIEANIQAT

-1994 RSNAQVDKTATLNL
+1994 RSNAQVDKTASLNL

-2033 RVTHLVQNYRKVSDR
+2033 RVTALVQNYRKVSNR

-2065 EELKTARTNADVDA
+2065 EELKTARTNADVDT
-2079 VLKRFNVALGDIE
+2079 VLKRFNVALSDIE

-2126 KVKALIDQY
+2126 KVKVLIDQY

-2141 MVDEDATLNDI
+2141 MIDEDATLNDI
-2152 KKDTQLIIDE
+2152 KQHTQFIVDE

-2171 VIKASPKVGQPAPK
+2171 ATKVSPKEIQPAPK
-2185 VCTPIKKEDKQE
+2185 VCTPIKKEE
-2197 VRKVVKELPNTGS
+2197 THESRKVEKELPNTGS
-2210 EEMDLPLKEL
+2210 EGMDLPLKEF

-2225 AALLARRRS
+2225 AALLARRRT
-2234 KKEKES
+2234 KNEKES

>member
-42 HNVQGGSNQ
+42 NNVQSDTNQ
-51 ALPGNSQNTNAD
+51 ATPVNSQD
-63 TNRDIVND
+63 TNVANNRGLAN
-71 SQNTPNAHATDNTS
+71 SAQNTPNQSATTNQS
-85 TNQALTNH
+85 TNQALVNH
-93 QNVDVA
+93 NNGSIA
-99 NQVGPAPIQPSAS
+99 NQATPTSVQSSTPS
-112 PAQNNNNSN
+112 AQNNNHTDGNTTATETVSN
-121 ANSTATEPAAN
+121 ANN
-132 TNNNL
+132 KDVV
-137 ASNNNTLNVPNNT
+137 SNNTTLNVPNKTNE
-150 DNNDSARHLTLKEIQ
+150 NGSGGHLTLKEIQ

-180 AEEASNRPKKR
+180 AEQASNRPKKR
-191 SRRAAPTDP
+191 SRRAAPADP
-200 NATPADPTATPADPT
+200 NATPADPAAAA
-215 AGNGSAPVAITAPY
+215 AGNGGAPVAITAPY

-238 NIGQNAPNEVLSFDD
+238 NAGQNAPNEVLSFDD
-253 NNIRPSTNRSVPTV
+253 NGIRPSTNRSVPSV
-267 TVVDNLPGYTLINGG
+267 TVVDNLPGFTLINGG

-310 VIALGRIRGND
+310 VIALGRIKGND

-328 NGIEKTLTVNPNSE
+328 NGIEKS
-342 LIFEFNTMTT
+342 
-352 KNYQAQGNVIALGR
+352 
-366 IRGNDTNDHGDF
+366 
-378 NGIEKTLTVNPN
+378 LTVNPN

-401 TKNYQGM
+401 TKNYQGV

-415 ADNDTVIGEKVVAYG
+415 ADNDTVIAEKSVAYG
-430 PIWRLLK
+430 PIWRLFK

-523 FVYKIQLPEGVE
+523 FVYKVQLPEGVE

-544 FPSGNSGVDIND
+544 FPSSNSGVDMND
-556 MNVTYDA
+556 FNVTYDA
-563 ANRII
+563 ANRVI
-568 TIKSTGGGTGNSPA
+568 TIKSTGGGSGNSPA

-614 YKTYSQDF
+614 YKTYTQDF

-697 IDSLANQMQHTL
+697 IDSLTNQMQHTL
-709 IRSVDAENAVNRKVD
+709 IRSVDAENAVNKKVD
-724 DMEDLVNQNDELT
+724 QMEDLVNQNDELT
-737 DEEKQAAIQVI
+737 GEEKQAAIQVI

-790 NAKQAIRDKAAKQRE
+790 NAKKAIRDKATKQRE
-805 IINHTPDATQDEI
+805 IINATPDATEDEI
-818 QDALNQLTTD
+818 QDALNQLATD

-845 ETAKNNGINTIG
+845 EIAKNNGINTIG
-857 AVAPQV
+857 AVVPQV

-916 TTNDDVDTAKG
+916 TTNADVDNAKG

-975 IEKVNAAVAVANT
+975 IDKVNAAVTAANT

-1008 GIQAIEP
+1008 GIQAITP

-1025 AIDQSAETQHN
+1025 AIDKSAETQHN
-1036 AIFNNNDA
+1036 TIFNNNDA

-1101 NAVNEK
+1101 NAVNDK

-1136 KNRALNDIGVTST
+1136 KNRALTDIGVTST

-1179 VLTDLATAKKQ
+1179 VLNDLATAKKQ
-1190 EINQNTNATTEE
+1190 KINQNTNATTEE

-1211 QDLATAINNIN
+1211 QELATAINNIN

-1248 VKKPAALAQTN
+1248 VKKPAALAQIN
-1259 QHYSAKLVEINA
+1259 QHYNAKLAEINA
-1271 TPDATDDEKNAA
+1271 TPDATNDEKNAA

-1360 VNQINQLKDQAFNQ
+1360 VNQINQLKDQAINQ
-1374 INQNQTNDQVDA
+1374 INQNQTNDQVDT
-1386 TTNQAINAIDNV
+1386 TTNQAVNAIDNV

-1429 TDNEKEVALQA
+1429 TDNEKEVASQA

-1479 KIKPAAREKINQKAN
+1479 KVKPAAREKINQKAN
-1494 ELRAQ
+1494 ELRAK

-1509 ERQAALD
+1509 ERQVALD
-1516 KINDLVA
+1516 KINEFVNQ
-1523 KAMTN
+1523 AMTD
-1528 ITNDR
+1528 ITNNR
-1533 TNQQVNDSTNQALD
+1533 TNQQVDDTTSQALD
-1547 DIALVTPDHI
+1547 SIALVAPEHI

-1568 QYEAKKHE
+1568 QYEAKKQE

-1593 QLANNEKRALQN
+1593 QLANNEKLALQN
-1605 INQAIANN
+1605 INQAVTNN
-1613 DVKRVESNGIATLK
+1613 DVKRVETNGIATLK
-1627 GVEPHIVVKPEAQ
+1627 GVQPHIVIKPEAQ
-1640 EAIKASADNQVESI
+1640 QAIKATAENQVESI
-1654 KDTPHATTDELDEAN
+1654 KDTPHATVDELDEAN
-1669 QQINDT
+1669 QLISDT
-1675 LKQGQQ
+1675 LKQAQQ
-1681 DIDNTTQDAAV
+1681 EIENTNQDAAV
-1692 NDVRNQTIKAI
+1692 TDVRNQTIKAI

-1717 DNIDESNNNQL
+1717 DSIEENNKNQL

-1735 DTTQDERNVAIAALN
+1735 DTTQDERDVAIDTLN
-1750 KIVNAIKNDIA
+1750 KIVNTIKNDIA

-1769 DQTEA
+1769 DRTET
-1774 DGNNNIKVILPKVQ
+1774 DGNDNIKVILPKVQ
-1788 VKPAARQSVSAKAE
+1788 VKPAARQSVGVKAE

-1846 NQNSIDA
+1846 NQDSIDA

-1883 LIKANNEATDEEQNA
+1883 LIKANNEATDEEQNI
-1898 AIVQV
+1898 AIAQV

-1909 AKQQIAGAVTNADVA
+1909 AKQQIASAVTNADVA
-1924 YLLHDG
+1924 YLLHDE

-1940 INKKATAREQLTTL
+1940 INRKASAREQLTTL
-1954 FNDKKQAIEANVQAT
+1954 FNDKKQAIEANIQAT

-1994 RSNAQVDKTATLNL
+1994 HSNAQVDKTASLNL

-2033 RVTHLVQNYRKVSDR
+2033 RVTALVQNYRKVSNR

-2079 VLKRFNVALGDIE
+2079 VLKRFNVALSDIE

-2126 KVKALIDQY
+2126 KVKVLIDQY

-2141 MVDEDATLNDI
+2141 MIDEDATLNDI
-2152 KKDTQLIIDE
+2152 KQHTQFIVDE

-2171 VIKASPKVGQPAPK
+2171 ATKVSPKEIQPAPK
-2185 VCTPIKKEDKQE
+2185 VCTPIKKEE
-2197 VRKVVKELPNTGS
+2197 THESRKVEKELPNTGS
-2210 EEMDLPLKEL
+2210 EGMDLPLKEF

-2225 AALLARRRS
+2225 AALLARRRT
-2234 KKEKES
+2234 KNEKES

>member
-1 MNLLKKN
+1 M
-8 KYSIRKYKVGIFST
+8 
-22 LIGTVLLL
+22 
-30 SNPNGAQALTTD
+30 
-42 HNVQGGSNQ
+42 
-51 ALPGNSQNTNAD
+51 
-63 TNRDIVND
+63 
-71 SQNTPNAHATDNTS
+71 
-85 TNQALTNH
+85 
-93 QNVDVA
+93 
-99 NQVGPAPIQPSAS
+99 
-112 PAQNNNNSN
+112 SN
-121 ANSTATEPAAN
+121 AN
-132 TNNNL
+132 NND
-137 ASNNNTLNVPNNT
+137 AVSNNTTLNVPNKTNE
-150 DNNDSARHLTLKEIQ
+150 NGSGGHLTLKEIQ

-180 AEEASNRPKKR
+180 AEPASNRPKKR
-191 SRRAAPTDP
+191 SRRAAPADP
-200 NATPADPTATPADPT
+200 NATPADPAAAA
-215 AGNGSAPVAITAPY
+215 AGNGGAPVAITAPY

-238 NIGQNAPNEVLSFDD
+238 NAGQNAPNEVLSFDD
-253 NNIRPSTNRSVPTV
+253 NGIRPSTNRSVPSV
-267 TVVDNLPGYTLINGG
+267 TVVDNLPGFTLINGG

-287 SHAMVRTSMFDSGD
+287 SHAMVRTSMFDSAD

-310 VIALGRIRGND
+310 VIALGRI
-321 TNDHGDF
+321 
-328 NGIEKTLTVNPNSE
+328 K
-342 LIFEFNTMTT
+342 
-352 KNYQAQGNVIALGR
+352 
-366 IRGNDTNDHGDF
+366 GNDTNDHGDF

-401 TKNYQGM
+401 TKNYQGV

-415 ADNDTVIGEKVVAYG
+415 ADNDTVIAEKSVAYG
-430 PIWRLLK
+430 PIWRLFK

-523 FVYKIQLPEGVE
+523 FVYQVQLPEGVE

-544 FPSGNSGVDIND
+544 FPSSNSGVDMND
-556 MNVTYDA
+556 FNVTYDA
-563 ANRII
+563 ANRVI
-568 TIKSTGGGTGNSPA
+568 TIKSTGGGSGNSPA

-614 YKTYSQDF
+614 YKTYTQDF

-633 TNPYTIDIIM
+633 TNPYTIDINM

-697 IDSLANQMQHTL
+697 IDSLTNQMQHTL
-709 IRSVDAENAVNRKVD
+709 IRSVDAENAVNKKVD
-724 DMEDLVNQNDELT
+724 QMEDLVNQNDELT

-790 NAKQAIRDKAAKQRE
+790 NAKKAIRDKATKQRE
-805 IINHTPDATQDEI
+805 IINATPDATEDEI
-818 QDALNQLTTD
+818 QDALNQLATD

-857 AVAPQV
+857 AVVPQV
-863 THKQAARD
+863 THKKAARD

-916 TTNDDVDTAKG
+916 KTNADVDNAKG

-975 IEKVNAAVAVANT
+975 IDKVNAAVTAANT

-1008 GIQAIEP
+1008 GIQAITP

-1025 AIDQSAETQHN
+1025 AIDKSAETQHN
-1036 AIFNNNDA
+1036 TIFNNNDA

-1101 NAVNEK
+1101 NVVNDK

-1136 KNRALNDIGVTST
+1136 KNRALTDIGVTST

-1179 VLTDLATAKKQ
+1179 VLNDLATAKKQ

-1211 QDLATAINNIN
+1211 QELATAINNIN

-1248 VKKPAALAQTN
+1248 VKKPAALAQIN
-1259 QHYSAKLVEINA
+1259 QHYNAKLAEINA

-1283 INTLNQDRQQAIESI
+1283 INTLNQDRQQAIESV

-1374 INQNQTNDQVDA
+1374 INQNQTNDQVDT
-1386 TTNQAINAIDNV
+1386 TTNQALNAIDNV

-1429 TDNEKEVALQA
+1429 TDNEKEVASQA

-1479 KIKPAAREKINQKAN
+1479 KVKPAAREKINQKVN
-1494 ELRAQ
+1494 ELRAK

-1509 ERQAALD
+1509 ERQVALD
-1516 KINDLVA
+1516 KINEFVNQ
-1523 KAMTN
+1523 AMTD
-1528 ITNDR
+1528 ITNNR
-1533 TNQQVNDSTNQALD
+1533 TNQQVDDTTSQALD
-1547 DIALVTPDHI
+1547 SIALVAPEHI

-1568 QYEAKKHE
+1568 QYEAKKQE

-1593 QLANNEKRALQN
+1593 QLANNEKLALQN
-1605 INQAIANN
+1605 INQAVTNN
-1613 DVKRVESNGIATLK
+1613 DVKRVETNGIATLK
-1627 GVEPHIVVKPEAQ
+1627 GVQPHIVIKPEAQ
-1640 EAIKASADNQVESI
+1640 QAIKASAENQVESI
-1654 KDTPHATTDELDEAN
+1654 KDTPHATVDELDEAN
-1669 QQINDT
+1669 QLISDT
-1675 LKQGQQ
+1675 LKQAQQ
-1681 DIDNTTQDAAV
+1681 EIENTNQDAAV
-1692 NDVRNQTIKAI
+1692 TDVRNQTIKAI

-1717 DNIDESNNNQL
+1717 DSIEENNKNQL

-1735 DTTQDERNVAIAALN
+1735 DTTQDERDVAIDTLN
-1750 KIVNAIKNDIA
+1750 KIVNTIKNDIA

-1769 DQTEA
+1769 DRTET
-1774 DGNNNIKVILPKVQ
+1774 DGNDNIKVILPKVQ
-1788 VKPAARQSVSAKAE
+1788 VKPAARQSVGVKAE

-1846 NQNSIDA
+1846 NQDSIDA

-1883 LIKANNEATDEEQNA
+1883 LSKANNEATDEEQNI
-1898 AIVQV
+1898 AIAQV

-1909 AKQQIAGAVTNADVA
+1909 AKQQIASAVTNADVA
-1924 YLLHDG
+1924 YLLHDE

-1940 INKKATAREQLTTL
+1940 INRKASAREQLTTL
-1954 FNDKKQAIEANVQAT
+1954 FNDKKQAIEANIQAT

-1994 RSNAQVDKTATLNL
+1994 RSNAQVDKTASLNL

-2033 RVTHLVQNYRKVSDR
+2033 RVTALVQNYRKVSNR

-2079 VLKRFNVALGDIE
+2079 VLKRFNVALSDIE

-2126 KVKALIDQY
+2126 KVKVLIDQY

-2141 MVDEDATLNDI
+2141 MIDEDATLNDI
-2152 KKDTQLIIDE
+2152 KQHTQFIVDE

-2171 VIKASPKVGQPAPK
+2171 PTKVSPKVIQPAPK
-2185 VCTPIKKEDKQE
+2185 VCTPIKKEE
-2197 VRKVVKELPNTGS
+2197 THESRKVEKELPNTGS
-2210 EEMDLPLKEL
+2210 EGMDLPLKEF

-2225 AALLARRRS
+2225 AALLARRRT
-2234 KKEKES
+2234 KNEKES

>member
-42 HNVQGGSNQ
+42 NNVQSDTNQ
-51 ALPGNSQNTNAD
+51 ATPVNSQD
-63 TNRDIVND
+63 TNVANNRGLAN
-71 SQNTPNAHATDNTS
+71 SAQNTPNQSATTNQS
-85 TNQALTNH
+85 TNQALVNH
-93 QNVDVA
+93 NNGSIA
-99 NQVGPAPIQPSAS
+99 NQATPTSVQSSTPS
-112 PAQNNNNSN
+112 AQNNNHTDGNTTATETVSN
-121 ANSTATEPAAN
+121 ANN
-132 TNNNL
+132 KDVV
-137 ASNNNTLNVPNNT
+137 SNNTTLNVPNKTNE
-150 DNNDSARHLTLKEIQ
+150 NGSGGHLTLKEIQ

-180 AEEASNRPKKR
+180 AEQASNRPKKR
-191 SRRAAPTDP
+191 SRRAAPADP
-200 NATPADPTATPADPT
+200 NATPADPAAAA
-215 AGNGSAPVAITAPY
+215 AGKGGAPVAITAPY

-238 NIGQNAPNEVLSFDD
+238 NAGQNAPNEVLSFDD
-253 NNIRPSTNRSVPTV
+253 NGIRPSTNRSVPSV
-267 TVVDNLPGYTLINGG
+267 TVVDNLPGFTLINGG

-310 VIALGRIRGND
+310 VIALGRIKGND

-328 NGIEKTLTVNPNSE
+328 NGIEKS
-342 LIFEFNTMTT
+342 
-352 KNYQAQGNVIALGR
+352 
-366 IRGNDTNDHGDF
+366 
-378 NGIEKTLTVNPN
+378 LTVNPN

-401 TKNYQGM
+401 TKNYQGV

-415 ADNDTVIGEKVVAYG
+415 ADNDTVIAEKSVAYG
-430 PIWRLLK
+430 PIWRLFK

-523 FVYKIQLPEGVE
+523 FVYKVQLPEGVE

-544 FPSGNSGVDIND
+544 FPSSNSGVDMND
-556 MNVTYDA
+556 FNVTYDA
-563 ANRII
+563 ANRVI
-568 TIKSTGGGTGNSPA
+568 TIKSTGGGSGNSPA

-614 YKTYSQDF
+614 YKTYTQDF

-697 IDSLANQMQHTL
+697 IDSLTNQMQHTL
-709 IRSVDAENAVNRKVD
+709 IRSVDAENAVNKKVD
-724 DMEDLVNQNDELT
+724 QMEDLVNQNDELT

-790 NAKQAIRDKAAKQRE
+790 NAKKAIRDKATKQRE
-805 IINHTPDATQDEI
+805 IINATPDATEDEI
-818 QDALNQLTTD
+818 QDALNQLATD

-845 ETAKNNGINTIG
+845 EIAKNNGINTIG
-857 AVAPQV
+857 AVVPQV

-916 TTNDDVDTAKG
+916 TTNADVDNAKG

-975 IEKVNAAVAVANT
+975 IDKVNAAVTAANT

-1008 GIQAIEP
+1008 GIQAITP

-1025 AIDQSAETQHN
+1025 AIDKSAETQHN
-1036 AIFNNNDA
+1036 TIFNNNDA

-1101 NAVNEK
+1101 NAVNDK

-1136 KNRALNDIGVTST
+1136 KNRALTDIGVTST

-1179 VLTDLATAKKQ
+1179 VLNDLATAKKQ

-1211 QDLATAINNIN
+1211 QELATAINNIN

-1248 VKKPAALAQTN
+1248 VKKPAALAQIN
-1259 QHYSAKLVEINA
+1259 QHYNAKLAEINA
-1271 TPDATDDEKNAA
+1271 TPDATNDEKNAA

-1360 VNQINQLKDQAFNQ
+1360 VNQINQLKDQAINQ
-1374 INQNQTNDQVDA
+1374 INQNQTNDQVDT
-1386 TTNQAINAIDNV
+1386 TTNQAVNAIDNV

-1429 TDNEKEVALQA
+1429 TDNEKEVASQA

-1479 KIKPAAREKINQKAN
+1479 KVKPAAREKINQKAN
-1494 ELRAQ
+1494 ELRAK

-1509 ERQAALD
+1509 ERQVALD
-1516 KINDLVA
+1516 KINEFVNQ
-1523 KAMTN
+1523 AMTD
-1528 ITNDR
+1528 ITNNR
-1533 TNQQVNDSTNQALD
+1533 TNQQVDDTTSQALD
-1547 DIALVTPDHI
+1547 SIALVAPEHI

-1568 QYEAKKHE
+1568 QYEAKKQE

-1593 QLANNEKRALQN
+1593 QLANNEKLALQN
-1605 INQAIANN
+1605 INQAVTNN
-1613 DVKRVESNGIATLK
+1613 DVKRVETNGIATLK
-1627 GVEPHIVVKPEAQ
+1627 GVQPHIVIKPEAQ
-1640 EAIKASADNQVESI
+1640 QAIKASAENQVESI
-1654 KDTPHATTDELDEAN
+1654 KDTPHATVDELDEAN
-1669 QQINDT
+1669 QLISDT
-1675 LKQGQQ
+1675 LKQAQQ
-1681 DIDNTTQDAAV
+1681 EIENTNQDAAV
-1692 NDVRNQTIKAI
+1692 TDVRNQTIKAI
-1703 EQIKP
+1703 EQIKS

-1717 DNIDESNNNQL
+1717 DSIEENNKNQL

-1735 DTTQDERNVAIAALN
+1735 DTTQDERDVAIDTLN
-1750 KIVNAIKNDIA
+1750 KIVNTIKNDIA

-1769 DQTEA
+1769 DRTET
-1774 DGNNNIKVILPKVQ
+1774 DGNDNIKVILPKVQ
-1788 VKPAARQSVSAKAE
+1788 VKPAARQSVGVKAE

-1846 NQNSIDA
+1846 NQDSIDA

-1883 LIKANNEATDEEQNA
+1883 LIKANNEATDEEQNI
-1898 AIVQV
+1898 AIAQV

-1909 AKQQIAGAVTNADVA
+1909 AKQQIASAVTNADVA
-1924 YLLHDG
+1924 YLLHDE

-1940 INKKATAREQLTTL
+1940 INRKASAREQLTTL
-1954 FNDKKQAIEANVQAT
+1954 FNDKKQAIEANIQAT

-1994 RSNAQVDKTATLNL
+1994 RSNAQVDKTASLNL

-2033 RVTHLVQNYRKVSDR
+2033 RVTALVQNYRKVSNR

-2079 VLKRFNVALGDIE
+2079 VLKRFNVALSDIE

-2126 KVKALIDQY
+2126 KVKVLIDQY

-2141 MVDEDATLNDI
+2141 MIDEDATLNDI
-2152 KKDTQLIIDE
+2152 KQHTQFIVDE

-2171 VIKASPKVGQPAPK
+2171 ATKVSPKEIQPAPK
-2185 VCTPIKKEDKQE
+2185 VCTPIKKEE
-2197 VRKVVKELPNTGS
+2197 THESRKVEKELPNTGS
-2210 EEMDLPLKEL
+2210 EGMDLPLKEF

-2225 AALLARRRS
+2225 AALLARRRT
-2234 KKEKES
+2234 KNEKES

>member
-42 HNVQGGSNQ
+42 NNVQSDTNQ
-51 ALPGNSQNTNAD
+51 ATPVNSQDKDVAN
-63 TNRDIVND
+63 NRGLAN
-71 SQNTPNAHATDNTS
+71 SAQNTPNQSATTNQA
-85 TNQALTNH
+85 TNQALVNH
-93 QNVDVA
+93 NNGSIV
-99 NQVGPAPIQPSAS
+99 NQATPTSVQSSTPS
-112 PAQNNNNSN
+112 AQNNNHTDGNTTATETVSN
-121 ANSTATEPAAN
+121 AN
-132 TNNNL
+132 NNDV
-137 ASNNNTLNVPNNT
+137 ASNNTTLNVPNKTNE
-150 DNNDSARHLTLKEIQ
+150 NGSGGHLTLKEIQ

-180 AEEASNRPKKR
+180 AEPASNRPKKR
-191 SRRAAPTDP
+191 SRRAAPADP
-200 NATPADPTATPADPT
+200 NATPADPGAAA
-215 AGNGSAPVAITAPY
+215 AGNGGAPVAITAPY

-238 NIGQNAPNEVLSFDD
+238 NAGQNAPNEVLSFDD
-253 NNIRPSTNRSVPTV
+253 NSIRPSTNRSVPSV
-267 TVVDNLPGYTLINGG
+267 TVVDNLPGFTLINGG
-282 KVGVF
+282 KVGVL
-287 SHAMVRTSMFDSGD
+287 SHAMVRTSMFEAGS
-301 AKNYQAQGN
+301 NRTYQAQGN
-310 VIALGRIRGND
+310 VLALGRISGTDASN
-321 TNDHGDF
+321 HGDF
-328 NGIEKTLTVNPNSE
+328 NGIEKSLTVNPNSE
-342 LIFEFNTMTT
+342 LIFEFNTMPT
-352 KNYQAQGNVIALGR
+352 KNGQGATNV
-366 IRGNDTNDHGDF
+366 
-378 NGIEKTLTVNPN
+378 
-390 SELIFE
+390 
-396 FNTMT
+396 
-401 TKNYQGM
+401 
-408 TNLIIKN
+408 IIKN
-415 ADNDTVIGEKVVAYG
+415 ADTNDTIAEKTVEGG
-430 PIWRLLK
+430 PTLRLFK
-437 VPENVSH
+437 VPDNVRN

-462 YQLRDGYKYY
+462 YQLKDGYKYY
-472 DFVDSIGLH
+472 SFVDSIGLH

-508 LKNNGNFG
+508 LKNNGNSG
-516 ASFNTDD
+516 ASLDTDE

-544 FPSGNSGVDIND
+544 FPSNNSGVDVND

-563 ANRII
+563 ANRVI
-568 TIKSTGGGTGNSPA
+568 TIKSTGGGTTNSPA

-614 YKTYSQDF
+614 YKTYTQDF
-622 INSPAESHTVS
+622 INSAAESHTVS

-672 KRRAQTILDEN
+672 KKRAQTILAEN

-697 IDSLANQMQHTL
+697 IDTLTNQMQHTL
-709 IRSVDAENAVNRKVD
+709 IRSVDAENAVNQKAD
-724 DMEDLVNQNDELT
+724 QMEDLVNQNDELT

-748 EEHKNEIIGN
+748 EEHKGNIIGD

-790 NAKQAIRDKAAKQRE
+790 NAKKAIRDKATKQRE
-805 IINHTPDATQDEI
+805 IINATPDATEDEI
-818 QDALNQLTTD
+818 QDAINQLATD

-857 AVAPQV
+857 SVVPQV

-916 TTNDDVDTAKG
+916 TTNADVDNAKG

-975 IEKVNAAVAVANT
+975 IDKVNAAVTAANT

-993 NTNADVEQVKTNAIQ
+993 NTNAEVEQVKTNAIQ
-1008 GIQAIEP
+1008 GIQAITP

-1025 AIDQSAETQHN
+1025 AIDKSAETQHN
-1036 AIFNNNDA
+1036 TIFNNNDA

-1092 ATQVKTDAR
+1092 ATQVKTYAR
-1101 NAVNEK
+1101 NVVNDK

-1136 KNRALNDIGVTST
+1136 KNRALTDIGVTST

-1179 VLTDLATAKKQ
+1179 VLNDLATAKKQ

-1211 QDLATAINNIN
+1211 QELATAINNIN

-1248 VKKPAALAQTN
+1248 VKKPAALAQIN
-1259 QHYSAKLVEINA
+1259 QHYNAKLAEINA
-1271 TPDATDDEKNAA
+1271 TPDATNDEKNAA

-1374 INQNQTNDQVDA
+1374 INQNQTNDQVDT
-1386 TTNQAINAIDNV
+1386 TTNQALNAIDNV

-1429 TDNEKEVALQA
+1429 TDNEKEVASQA

-1479 KIKPAAREKINQKAN
+1479 KVKPAAREKINQKAN
-1494 ELRAQ
+1494 ELRAK

-1509 ERQAALD
+1509 ERQVALD
-1516 KINDLVA
+1516 KINEFVNQ
-1523 KAMTN
+1523 AMTD
-1528 ITNDR
+1528 ITNNR
-1533 TNQQVNDSTNQALD
+1533 TNQQVDDTTSQALD
-1547 DIALVTPDHI
+1547 SIALVAPEHI

-1568 QYEAKKHE
+1568 QYEAKKQE

-1593 QLANNEKRALQN
+1593 QLANNKKLALQN
-1605 INQAIANN
+1605 INQAVTNN
-1613 DVKRVESNGIATLK
+1613 DVKRVETNGIATLK
-1627 GVEPHIVVKPEAQ
+1627 GVQPHIVIKPEAQ
-1640 EAIKASADNQVESI
+1640 QAIKASAENQVESI
-1654 KDTPHATTDELDEAN
+1654 KDTPHATVDELDEAN
-1669 QQINDT
+1669 QLISDT
-1675 LKQGQQ
+1675 LKQAQQ
-1681 DIDNTTQDAAV
+1681 EIENTNQDAAV
-1692 NDVRNQTIKAI
+1692 TDVRNQTIKAI

-1717 DNIDESNNNQL
+1717 DSIEENNKNQL

-1735 DTTQDERNVAIAALN
+1735 DTTQDERDVAIDTLN
-1750 KIVNAIKNDIA
+1750 KIVNTIKNDIA

-1769 DQTEA
+1769 DRTET
-1774 DGNNNIKVILPKVQ
+1774 DGNDNIKVILPKVQ
-1788 VKPAARQSVSAKAE
+1788 VKPAARQSVGVKAE

-1846 NQNSIDA
+1846 NQDSIDA

-1883 LIKANNEATDEEQNA
+1883 LIKANNEATDEEQNI
-1898 AIVQV
+1898 AIAQV

-1909 AKQQIAGAVTNADVA
+1909 AKQQIASAVTNADVA
-1924 YLLHDG
+1924 YLLHDE

-1940 INKKATAREQLTTL
+1940 ISRKASAREQLTTL
-1954 FNDKKQAIEANVQAT
+1954 FNDKKQAIEANIQAT

-1994 RSNAQVDKTATLNL
+1994 RSNAQVDKTASLNL

-2033 RVTHLVQNYRKVSDR
+2033 RVTALVQNYRKVSDR

-2079 VLKRFNVALGDIE
+2079 VLKRFNVALSDIE

-2126 KVKALIDQY
+2126 KVKVLIDQY

-2141 MVDEDATLNDI
+2141 MIDEDATLNDI
-2152 KKDTQLIIDE
+2152 KQHTQFIVDE

-2171 VIKASPKVGQPAPK
+2171 AMKVSPKVIQPAPK
-2185 VCTPIKKEDKQE
+2185 VCTPIKKEE
-2197 VRKVVKELPNTGS
+2197 THESRKVEKELPNTGS
-2210 EEMDLPLKEL
+2210 EEMDLPLKEF

-2225 AALLARRRS
+2225 AALLARRRT
-2234 KKEKES
+2234 KNEKES

>member
-51 ALPGNSQNTNAD
+51 ALPGNSPNTNAD
-63 TNRDIVND
+63 TNRDIVNG

-93 QNVDVA
+93 QNVGVA
-99 NQVGPAPIQPSAS
+99 NQVAPAPIQPSTSSAS
-112 PAQNNNNSN
+112 NNNHSD

-191 SRRAAPTDP
+191 SRRAAPADP
-200 NATPADPTATPADPT
+200 NATPADPT
-215 AGNGSAPVAITAPY
+215 AGNGSAPVAITAPF

-238 NIGQNAPNEVLSFDD
+238 NIGQNAPNEVLTFDD

-310 VIALGRIRGND
+310 VIALGRIKGND
-321 TNDHGDF
+321 TNDHG
-328 NGIEKTLTVNPNSE
+328 G
-342 LIFEFNTMTT
+342 
-352 KNYQAQGNVIALGR
+352 
-366 IRGNDTNDHGDF
+366 F

-604 RTVTFNDTLT
+604 RTVTFNDILT
-614 YKTYSQDF
+614 YKTYTQDF

-666 DIFNDL
+666 DIFNEL

-697 IDSLANQMQHTL
+697 IDSLVNQMQHTL

-805 IINHTPDATQDEI
+805 IINNTPDATQDEI

-975 IEKVNAAVAVANT
+975 IEKVNAAVAAANT

-1101 NAVNEK
+1101 NAVNDK

-1190 EINQNTNATTEE
+1190 EINQNTNATDEE

-1248 VKKPAALAQTN
+1248 VKKPTALAQIN
-1259 QHYSAKLVEINA
+1259 QHYNAKLAEINA

-1398 EAEVVIKPKAIAD
+1398 EAKVVIKPKAIAD

-1429 TDNEKEVALQA
+1429 TDNEKEVALLA

-1479 KIKPAAREKINQKAN
+1479 KVKPAAREKINQKAN

-1557 VRAAARDAVKQ
+1557 VRATARDAVKQ

-1605 INQAIANN
+1605 IDQAIANN

-1909 AKQQIAGAVTNADVA
+1909 AKQQIASAVTNADVA

-1954 FNDKKQAIEANVQAT
+1954 FNDKKLAIEANVQAT

-1994 RSNAQVDKTATLNL
+1994 RSNAQVDKTASLNL

-2126 KVKALIDQY
+2126 KVKVLIDQY
-2135 VADGNR
+2135 VADGIR
-2141 MVDEDATLNDI
+2141 MIDEDATLNDI
-2152 KKDTQLIIDE
+2152 KQHTQFIVDE

-2171 VIKASPKVGQPAPK
+2171 ATKVLPKVGQPAPK
-2185 VCTPIKKEDKQE
+2185 LCTSIKKVDKQE

-2225 AALLARRRS
+2225 AALLARRRN
-2234 KKEKES
+2234 KNEKES

>member
-42 HNVQGGSNQ
+42 NNVQSDTNQ
-51 ALPGNSQNTNAD
+51 ATPVNSQD
-63 TNRDIVND
+63 TNVANNRGLAN
-71 SQNTPNAHATDNTS
+71 SAQNTPNQSATTNQS
-85 TNQALTNH
+85 TNQALVNH
-93 QNVDVA
+93 NNGSIA
-99 NQVGPAPIQPSAS
+99 NQATPTSVQSSTPS
-112 PAQNNNNSN
+112 AQNNNHTDGNTTATETVSN
-121 ANSTATEPAAN
+121 ANN
-132 TNNNL
+132 KDVV
-137 ASNNNTLNVPNNT
+137 SNNTTLNVPNKTNE
-150 DNNDSARHLTLKEIQ
+150 NGSGGHLTLKEIQ

-180 AEEASNRPKKR
+180 AEQASNRPKKR
-191 SRRAAPTDP
+191 SRRAAPADP
-200 NATPADPTATPADPT
+200 NATPADPAAAA
-215 AGNGSAPVAITAPY
+215 AGNGGAPVAITAPY

-238 NIGQNAPNEVLSFDD
+238 NAGQNAPNEVLSFDD
-253 NNIRPSTNRSVPTV
+253 NGIRPSTNRSVPSV
-267 TVVDNLPGYTLINGG
+267 TVVDNLPGFTLINGG

-310 VIALGRIRGND
+310 VIALGRIKGND

-328 NGIEKTLTVNPNSE
+328 NGIEKS
-342 LIFEFNTMTT
+342 
-352 KNYQAQGNVIALGR
+352 
-366 IRGNDTNDHGDF
+366 
-378 NGIEKTLTVNPN
+378 LTVNPN

-401 TKNYQGM
+401 TKNYQGV

-415 ADNDTVIGEKVVAYG
+415 ADNDTVIAEKSVAYG
-430 PIWRLLK
+430 PIWRLFK

-523 FVYKIQLPEGVE
+523 FVYKVQLPEGVE

-544 FPSGNSGVDIND
+544 FPSSNSGVDMND
-556 MNVTYDA
+556 FNVTYDA
-563 ANRII
+563 ANRVI
-568 TIKSTGGGTGNSPA
+568 TIKSTGGGSGNSPA

-614 YKTYSQDF
+614 YKTYTQDF

-697 IDSLANQMQHTL
+697 IDSLTNQMQHTL
-709 IRSVDAENAVNRKVD
+709 IRSVDAENAVNKKVD
-724 DMEDLVNQNDELT
+724 QMEDLVNQNDELT

-790 NAKQAIRDKAAKQRE
+790 NAKKAIRDKATKQRE
-805 IINHTPDATQDEI
+805 IINATPDATEDEI
-818 QDALNQLTTD
+818 QDALNQLATD

-845 ETAKNNGINTIG
+845 EIAKNNGINTIG
-857 AVAPQV
+857 AVVPQV

-916 TTNDDVDTAKG
+916 TTNADVDNAKG

-975 IEKVNAAVAVANT
+975 IDKVNAAVTAANT

-1008 GIQAIEP
+1008 GIQAITP

-1025 AIDQSAETQHN
+1025 AIDKSAETQHN
-1036 AIFNNNDA
+1036 TIFNNNDA

-1101 NAVNEK
+1101 NAVNDK

-1136 KNRALNDIGVTST
+1136 KNRALTDIGVTST

-1179 VLTDLATAKKQ
+1179 VLNDLATAKKQ

-1202 KQVALNQVD
+1202 KQLALNQVD
-1211 QDLATAINNIN
+1211 QELATAINNIN

-1248 VKKPAALAQTN
+1248 VKKPAALAQIN
-1259 QHYSAKLVEINA
+1259 QHYNAKLAEINA
-1271 TPDATDDEKNAA
+1271 TPDATNDEKNAA

-1360 VNQINQLKDQAFNQ
+1360 VNQINQLKDQAINQ
-1374 INQNQTNDQVDA
+1374 INQNQTNDQVDT
-1386 TTNQAINAIDNV
+1386 TTNQAVNAIDNV

-1429 TDNEKEVALQA
+1429 TDNEKEVASQA

-1479 KIKPAAREKINQKAN
+1479 KVKPAAREKINQKAN
-1494 ELRAQ
+1494 ELRAK

-1509 ERQAALD
+1509 ERQVALD
-1516 KINDLVA
+1516 KINEFVNQ
-1523 KAMTN
+1523 AMTD
-1528 ITNDR
+1528 ITNNR
-1533 TNQQVNDSTNQALD
+1533 TNQQVDDTTSQALD
-1547 DIALVTPDHI
+1547 SIALVAPEHI

-1568 QYEAKKHE
+1568 QYEAKKQE

-1593 QLANNEKRALQN
+1593 QLANNEKLALQN
-1605 INQAIANN
+1605 INQAVTNN
-1613 DVKRVESNGIATLK
+1613 DVKRVETNGIATLK
-1627 GVEPHIVVKPEAQ
+1627 GVQPHIVIKPEAQ
-1640 EAIKASADNQVESI
+1640 QAIKATAENQVESI
-1654 KDTPHATTDELDEAN
+1654 KDTPHATVDELDEAN
-1669 QQINDT
+1669 QLISDT
-1675 LKQGQQ
+1675 LKQAQQ
-1681 DIDNTTQDAAV
+1681 EIENTNQDAAV
-1692 NDVRNQTIKAI
+1692 TDVRNQTIKAI

-1717 DNIDESNNNQL
+1717 DSIEENNKNQL

-1735 DTTQDERNVAIAALN
+1735 DTTQDERDVAIDTLN
-1750 KIVNAIKNDIA
+1750 KIVNTIKNDIA

-1769 DQTEA
+1769 DRTET
-1774 DGNNNIKVILPKVQ
+1774 DGNDNIKVILPKVQ
-1788 VKPAARQSVSAKAE
+1788 VKPAARQSVGVKAE

-1846 NQNSIDA
+1846 NQDSIDA

-1883 LIKANNEATDEEQNA
+1883 LIKANNEATDEEQNI
-1898 AIVQV
+1898 AIAQV

-1909 AKQQIAGAVTNADVA
+1909 AKQQIASAVTNADVA
-1924 YLLHDG
+1924 YLLHDE

-1940 INKKATAREQLTTL
+1940 INRKASAREQLTTL
-1954 FNDKKQAIEANVQAT
+1954 FNDKKQAIEANIQAT

-1994 RSNAQVDKTATLNL
+1994 RSNAQVDKTASLNL

-2033 RVTHLVQNYRKVSDR
+2033 RVTALVQNYRKVSNR

-2079 VLKRFNVALGDIE
+2079 VLKRFNVALSDIE

-2126 KVKALIDQY
+2126 KVKVLIDQY

-2141 MVDEDATLNDI
+2141 MIDEDATLNDI
-2152 KKDTQLIIDE
+2152 KQHTQFIVDE

-2171 VIKASPKVGQPAPK
+2171 ATKVSPKEIQPAPK
-2185 VCTPIKKEDKQE
+2185 VCTPIKKEE
-2197 VRKVVKELPNTGS
+2197 THESRKVEKELPNTGS
-2210 EEMDLPLKEL
+2210 EGMDLPLKEF

-2225 AALLARRRS
+2225 AALLARRRT
-2234 KKEKES
+2234 KNEKES

>member
-42 HNVQGGSNQ
+42 NNVQSDTNQ
-51 ALPGNSQNTNAD
+51 ATPVNSQD
-63 TNRDIVND
+63 TNVANNRGLAN
-71 SQNTPNAHATDNTS
+71 SAQNTPNQSATTNQS
-85 TNQALTNH
+85 TNQALVNH
-93 QNVDVA
+93 NNGSIA
-99 NQVGPAPIQPSAS
+99 NQATPTSVQSSTPS
-112 PAQNNNNSN
+112 AQNNNHTDGNTTATETVSN
-121 ANSTATEPAAN
+121 ANN
-132 TNNNL
+132 KDVV
-137 ASNNNTLNVPNNT
+137 SNNTTLNVPNKTNE
-150 DNNDSARHLTLKEIQ
+150 NGSGGHLTLKEIQ

-180 AEEASNRPKKR
+180 AEQASNRPKKR
-191 SRRAAPTDP
+191 SRRAAPADP
-200 NATPADPTATPADPT
+200 NATPADPAAAA
-215 AGNGSAPVAITAPY
+215 AGNGGAPVAITAPY

-238 NIGQNAPNEVLSFDD
+238 NAGQNAPNEVLSFDD
-253 NNIRPSTNRSVPTV
+253 NGIRPSTNRSVPSV
-267 TVVDNLPGYTLINGG
+267 TVVDNLPGFTLINGG

-310 VIALGRIRGND
+310 VIALGRIKGND

-328 NGIEKTLTVNPNSE
+328 NGIEKS
-342 LIFEFNTMTT
+342 
-352 KNYQAQGNVIALGR
+352 
-366 IRGNDTNDHGDF
+366 
-378 NGIEKTLTVNPN
+378 LTVNPN

-401 TKNYQGM
+401 TKNYQGV

-415 ADNDTVIGEKVVAYG
+415 ADNDTVIAEKSVAYG
-430 PIWRLLK
+430 PIWRLFK

-523 FVYKIQLPEGVE
+523 FVYKVQLPEGVE

-544 FPSGNSGVDIND
+544 FPSSNSGVDMND
-556 MNVTYDA
+556 FNVTYDA
-563 ANRII
+563 ANRVI
-568 TIKSTGGGTGNSPA
+568 TIKSTGGGSGNSPA

-614 YKTYSQDF
+614 YKTYTQDF

-697 IDSLANQMQHTL
+697 IDSLTNQMQHTL
-709 IRSVDAENAVNRKVD
+709 IRSVDAENAVNKKVD
-724 DMEDLVNQNDELT
+724 QMEDLVNQNDELT

-790 NAKQAIRDKAAKQRE
+790 NAKKAIRDKATKQRE
-805 IINHTPDATQDEI
+805 IINATPDATEDEI
-818 QDALNQLTTD
+818 QDALNQLATD

-845 ETAKNNGINTIG
+845 EIAKNNGINTIG
-857 AVAPQV
+857 AVVPQV

-916 TTNDDVDTAKG
+916 TTNADVDNAKG

-975 IEKVNAAVAVANT
+975 IDKVNAAVTAANT

-1008 GIQAIEP
+1008 GIQAITP

-1025 AIDQSAETQHN
+1025 AIDKSAETQHN
-1036 AIFNNNDA
+1036 TIFNNNDA

-1101 NAVNEK
+1101 NAVNDK

-1136 KNRALNDIGVTST
+1136 KNRALTDIGVTST

-1179 VLTDLATAKKQ
+1179 VLNDLATAKKQ

-1211 QDLATAINNIN
+1211 QELATAINNIN

-1248 VKKPAALAQTN
+1248 VKKPAALAQIN
-1259 QHYSAKLVEINA
+1259 QHYNAKLAEINA
-1271 TPDATDDEKNAA
+1271 TPDATNDEKNAA

-1360 VNQINQLKDQAFNQ
+1360 VNQINQLKDQAINQ
-1374 INQNQTNDQVDA
+1374 INQNQTNDQVDT
-1386 TTNQAINAIDNV
+1386 TTNQAVNAIDNV

-1429 TDNEKEVALQA
+1429 TDNEKEVASQA

-1479 KIKPAAREKINQKAN
+1479 KVKPAAREKINQKAN
-1494 ELRAQ
+1494 ELRAK

-1509 ERQAALD
+1509 ERQVALD
-1516 KINDLVA
+1516 KINEFVNQ
-1523 KAMTN
+1523 AMTD
-1528 ITNDR
+1528 ITNNR
-1533 TNQQVNDSTNQALD
+1533 TNQQVDDTTSQALD
-1547 DIALVTPDHI
+1547 SIALVAPEHI

-1568 QYEAKKHE
+1568 QYEAKKQE

-1593 QLANNEKRALQN
+1593 QLANNEKLALQN
-1605 INQAIANN
+1605 INQAVTNN
-1613 DVKRVESNGIATLK
+1613 DVKRVETNGIATLK
-1627 GVEPHIVVKPEAQ
+1627 GVQPHIVIKPEAQ
-1640 EAIKASADNQVESI
+1640 QAIKATAENQVESI
-1654 KDTPHATTDELDEAN
+1654 KDTPHATVDELDEAN
-1669 QQINDT
+1669 QLISDT
-1675 LKQGQQ
+1675 LKQAQQ
-1681 DIDNTTQDAAV
+1681 EIENTNQDAAV
-1692 NDVRNQTIKAI
+1692 TDVRNQTIKAI

-1717 DNIDESNNNQL
+1717 DSIEENNKNQL

-1735 DTTQDERNVAIAALN
+1735 DTTQDERDVAIDTLN
-1750 KIVNAIKNDIA
+1750 KIVNTIKNDIA

-1769 DQTEA
+1769 DRTET
-1774 DGNNNIKVILPKVQ
+1774 DGNDNIKVILPKVQ
-1788 VKPAARQSVSAKAE
+1788 VKPAARQSVGVKAE

-1846 NQNSIDA
+1846 NQDSIDA

-1883 LIKANNEATDEEQNA
+1883 LIKANNEATDEEQNI
-1898 AIVQV
+1898 AIAQV

-1909 AKQQIAGAVTNADVA
+1909 AKQQIASAVTNADVA
-1924 YLLHDG
+1924 YLLHDE

-1940 INKKATAREQLTTL
+1940 INRKASAREQLTTL
-1954 FNDKKQAIEANVQAT
+1954 FNDKKQAIEANIQAT

-1994 RSNAQVDKTATLNL
+1994 RSNAQVDKTASLNL

-2033 RVTHLVQNYRKVSDR
+2033 RVTALVQNYRKVSNR

-2065 EELKTARTNADVDA
+2065 EELKTAHTNADVDA
-2079 VLKRFNVALGDIE
+2079 VLKRFNVALSDIE

-2126 KVKALIDQY
+2126 KVKVLIDQY

-2141 MVDEDATLNDI
+2141 MIDEDATLNDI
-2152 KKDTQLIIDE
+2152 KQHTQFIVDE

-2171 VIKASPKVGQPAPK
+2171 ATKVSPKEIQPAPK
-2185 VCTPIKKEDKQE
+2185 VCTPIKKEE
-2197 VRKVVKELPNTGS
+2197 THESRKVEKELPNTGS
-2210 EEMDLPLKEL
+2210 EGMDLPLKEF

-2225 AALLARRRS
+2225 AALLARRRT
-2234 KKEKES
+2234 KNEKES

>member
-42 HNVQGGSNQ
+42 NNVQSDTNQ
-51 ALPGNSQNTNAD
+51 ATPVNSQDKDVAN
-63 TNRDIVND
+63 NRGLAN
-71 SQNTPNAHATDNTS
+71 SAQNTPNQSATTNQA
-85 TNQALTNH
+85 TNQALVNH
-93 QNVDVA
+93 NNGSIV
-99 NQVGPAPIQPSAS
+99 NQATPTSVQSSTPS
-112 PAQNNNNSN
+112 AQNNNHTDGNTTATETVSN
-121 ANSTATEPAAN
+121 AN
-132 TNNNL
+132 NND
-137 ASNNNTLNVPNNT
+137 AVSNNTTLNVPNKTNE
-150 DNNDSARHLTLKEIQ
+150 NGSGGHLTLKEIQ

-180 AEEASNRPKKR
+180 AEPASNRPKKR
-191 SRRAAPTDP
+191 SRRAAPADP
-200 NATPADPTATPADPT
+200 NATPADPAAAA
-215 AGNGSAPVAITAPY
+215 AGNGGAPVAITAPY

-238 NIGQNAPNEVLSFDD
+238 NAGQNAPNEVLSFDD
-253 NNIRPSTNRSVPTV
+253 NGIRPSTNRSVPSV
-267 TVVDNLPGYTLINGG
+267 TVVDNLPGFTLINGG

-301 AKNYQAQGN
+301 NKNYQAQGN
-310 VIALGRIRGND
+310 VIALGRINGTD

-352 KNYQAQGNVIALGR
+352 KNGQGATNV
-366 IRGNDTNDHGDF
+366 
-378 NGIEKTLTVNPN
+378 
-390 SELIFE
+390 
-396 FNTMT
+396 
-401 TKNYQGM
+401 
-408 TNLIIKN
+408 IIKN
-415 ADNDTVIGEKVVAYG
+415 ADTNDTIAEKTVEGG
-430 PIWRLLK
+430 PTLRLFK
-437 VPENVSH
+437 VPDNVRN
-444 LKIQFVP
+444 LKIQFVS

-462 YQLRDGYKYY
+462 YQLKDGYKYY
-472 DFVDSIGLH
+472 SFVDSIGLH

-508 LKNNGNFG
+508 LKNNGNSG
-516 ASFNTDD
+516 ASLDTDE

-544 FPSGNSGVDIND
+544 FPSNNSGVDVND

-563 ANRII
+563 ANRVI
-568 TIKSTGGGTGNSPA
+568 TIKSTGGGTTNSPA

-614 YKTYSQDF
+614 YKTYTQDF
-622 INSPAESHTVS
+622 INSAAESHTVS

-672 KRRAQTILDEN
+672 KKRAQTILAEN

-690 KRVSQAD
+690 KRASQAD
-697 IDSLANQMQHTL
+697 IDTLTNQMQHTL
-709 IRSVDAENAVNRKVD
+709 IRSVDAENAVNQKAD
-724 DMEDLVNQNDELT
+724 QMEDLVNQNDELT

-748 EEHKNEIIGN
+748 EEHKGNIIGD

-790 NAKQAIRDKAAKQRE
+790 NAKKAIRDKATKQRE
-805 IINHTPDATQDEI
+805 IINATPDATEDEI
-818 QDALNQLTTD
+818 QDAINQLATD

-857 AVAPQV
+857 AVVPQV
-863 THKQAARD
+863 THKKAARD

-916 TTNDDVDTAKG
+916 TTNADVDNAKG

-975 IEKVNAAVAVANT
+975 IDKVNAAVTAANT

-1008 GIQAIEP
+1008 GIQAITP

-1025 AIDQSAETQHN
+1025 AIDKSAETQHN
-1036 AIFNNNDA
+1036 TIFNNNDA

-1079 KDQGT
+1079 KDQGM

-1101 NAVNEK
+1101 NTVNEK

-1127 EAINRVNTL
+1127 EAIDRVNAL
-1136 KNRALNDIGVTST
+1136 KNRALTDIGVTST

-1179 VLTDLATAKKQ
+1179 VLNDLATAKKQ

-1202 KQVALNQVD
+1202 KQMALNQVD

-1222 QADTNAEVDQAQQL
+1222 QADTNTEVDQAQQL
-1236 GTKAI
+1236 GAQAI

-1248 VKKPAALAQTN
+1248 VKKPAALAQIN
-1259 QHYSAKLVEINA
+1259 QHYNAKLAEINA

-1283 INTLNQDRQQAIESI
+1283 INTLNQDRQQAIESV
-1298 KQANTNAEVD
+1298 KQANTNNEVD
-1308 QAATVAENNIDA
+1308 QAATTAENNIDA

-1339 AKRIEAVKQTPNA
+1339 AKRIEAVKQTPSA

-1374 INQNQTNDQVDA
+1374 INQNQTNDQVDT
-1386 TTNQAINAIDNV
+1386 TTNQALNAIDNV

-1429 TDNEKEVALQA
+1429 TDNEKEVASQA

-1479 KIKPAAREKINQKAN
+1479 KVKPAAREKINQKAN
-1494 ELRAQ
+1494 ELRAK

-1509 ERQAALD
+1509 ERQVALD
-1516 KINDLVA
+1516 KINEFVNQ
-1523 KAMTN
+1523 AMTD
-1528 ITNDR
+1528 ITNNR
-1533 TNQQVNDSTNQALD
+1533 TNQQVDDTTSQALD
-1547 DIALVTPDHI
+1547 SIALVAPEHI

-1568 QYEAKKHE
+1568 QYEAKKQE

-1593 QLANNEKRALQN
+1593 QLANNEKLALQN
-1605 INQAIANN
+1605 INQAVTNN
-1613 DVKRVESNGIATLK
+1613 DVKRVETNGIATLK
-1627 GVEPHIVVKPEAQ
+1627 GVQPHIVIKPEAQ
-1640 EAIKASADNQVESI
+1640 QAIKASAENQVESI
-1654 KDTPHATTDELDEAN
+1654 KDTPHATVDELDEAN
-1669 QQINDT
+1669 QLISDT
-1675 LKQGQQ
+1675 LKQAQQ
-1681 DIDNTTQDAAV
+1681 EIENTNQDAAV
-1692 NDVRNQTIKAI
+1692 TDVRNQTIKAI

-1717 DNIDESNNNQL
+1717 DSIEENNKNQL

-1735 DTTQDERNVAIAALN
+1735 DTTQDERDVAIDTLN
-1750 KIVNAIKNDIA
+1750 KIVNTIKNDIA

-1769 DQTEA
+1769 DRTET
-1774 DGNNNIKVILPKVQ
+1774 DGNDNIKVILPKVQ
-1788 VKPAARQSVSAKAE
+1788 VKPAARQSVGVKAE

-1846 NQNSIDA
+1846 NQDSINA

-1883 LIKANNEATDEEQNA
+1883 LIKANNEATDEEQNI
-1898 AIVQV
+1898 AIAQV

-1909 AKQQIAGAVTNADVA
+1909 AKQQIASAVTNADVA
-1924 YLLHDG
+1924 YLLHDE

-1940 INKKATAREQLTTL
+1940 INRKASAREQLTTL
-1954 FNDKKQAIEANVQAT
+1954 FNDKKQAIEANFQAT

-1994 RSNAQVDKTATLNL
+1994 RSNAQVDKTASLNL

-2033 RVTHLVQNYRKVSDR
+2033 RVTALVQNYRKVSDR

-2141 MVDEDATLNDI
+2141 MIDEDATLNDI
-2152 KKDTQLIIDE
+2152 KQHTQFIVDE

-2171 VIKASPKVGQPAPK
+2171 AMKVSPKVIQPAPK
-2185 VCTPIKKEDKQE
+2185 VCTPIKKEE
-2197 VRKVVKELPNTGS
+2197 THESRKVEKELPNTGS
-2210 EEMDLPLKEL
+2210 EGMDLPLKEF

-2225 AALLARRRS
+2225 AALLARRRT
-2234 KKEKES
+2234 KNEKES

>member
-301 AKNYQAQGN
+301 A
-310 VIALGRIRGND
+310 
-321 TNDHGDF
+321 
-328 NGIEKTLTVNPNSE
+328 
-342 LIFEFNTMTT
+342 

-1149 TAMVNSIRDDAVNQ
+1149 AMVNSIRDDAVNQ

-1339 AKRIEAVKQTPNA
+1339 AKRIKAVKQTPNA

-1547 DIALVTPDHI
+1547 DIALVMPDHI

-2079 VLKRFNVALGDIE
+2079 VLKRFNVTLGDIE

>member
-42 HNVQGGSNQ
+42 NNVQSDTNQ
-51 ALPGNSQNTNAD
+51 ATPVNSQDKDVAN
-63 TNRDIVND
+63 NRGLAN
-71 SQNTPNAHATDNTS
+71 SAQNTPNQSATTNQA
-85 TNQALTNH
+85 TNQALVNH
-93 QNVDVA
+93 NNGSIV
-99 NQVGPAPIQPSAS
+99 NQATPTSVQSSTPS
-112 PAQNNNNSN
+112 AQNNNHTDGNTTATETVSN
-121 ANSTATEPAAN
+121 AN
-132 TNNNL
+132 NND
-137 ASNNNTLNVPNNT
+137 AVSNNTTLNVPNKTNE
-150 DNNDSARHLTLKEIQ
+150 NGSGGHLTLKEIQ

-180 AEEASNRPKKR
+180 AEPASNRPKKR
-191 SRRAAPTDP
+191 SRRAAPADP
-200 NATPADPTATPADPT
+200 NATPADPAAAA
-215 AGNGSAPVAITAPY
+215 AGNGGAPVAITAPY

-238 NIGQNAPNEVLSFDD
+238 NAGQNAPNEVLSFDD
-253 NNIRPSTNRSVPTV
+253 NGIRPSTNRSVPSV
-267 TVVDNLPGYTLINGG
+267 TVVDNLPGFTLINGG

-287 SHAMVRTSMFDSGD
+287 SHAMVRTSMFDSAD
-301 AKNYQAQGN
+301 AKNYQVQGN
-310 VIALGRIRGND
+310 VIALGRI
-321 TNDHGDF
+321 
-328 NGIEKTLTVNPNSE
+328 K
-342 LIFEFNTMTT
+342 
-352 KNYQAQGNVIALGR
+352 
-366 IRGNDTNDHGDF
+366 GNDTNDHGDF

-401 TKNYQGM
+401 TKNYQGV

-415 ADNDTVIGEKVVAYG
+415 ADNDTVIAEKSVAYG
-430 PIWRLLK
+430 PIWRLFK

-523 FVYKIQLPEGVE
+523 FVYQVQLPEGVE

-544 FPSGNSGVDIND
+544 FPSSNSGVDMND
-556 MNVTYDA
+556 FNVTYDA
-563 ANRII
+563 ANRVI
-568 TIKSTGGGTGNSPA
+568 TIKSTGGGSGNSPA

-614 YKTYSQDF
+614 YKTYTQDF

-697 IDSLANQMQHTL
+697 IDSLTNQMQHTL
-709 IRSVDAENAVNRKVD
+709 IRSVDAENAVNKKVD
-724 DMEDLVNQNDELT
+724 QMEDLVNQNDELT

-790 NAKQAIRDKAAKQRE
+790 NAKKAIRDKATKQRE
-805 IINHTPDATQDEI
+805 IINATPDATEDEI
-818 QDALNQLTTD
+818 QDALNQLATD

-857 AVAPQV
+857 AVVPQV
-863 THKQAARD
+863 THKKAARD

-916 TTNDDVDTAKG
+916 TTNADVDNAKG

-975 IEKVNAAVAVANT
+975 IDKVNAAVTAANT

-1008 GIQAIEP
+1008 GIQAITP

-1025 AIDQSAETQHN
+1025 AIDKSAETQHN
-1036 AIFNNNDA
+1036 TIFNNNDA

-1101 NAVNEK
+1101 NVVNDK

-1136 KNRALNDIGVTST
+1136 KNRALTDIGVTST

-1179 VLTDLATAKKQ
+1179 VLNDLATAKKQ

-1211 QDLATAINNIN
+1211 QELATAINNIN

-1248 VKKPAALAQTN
+1248 VKKPAALAQIN
-1259 QHYSAKLVEINA
+1259 QHYNAKLAEINA

-1283 INTLNQDRQQAIESI
+1283 INTLNQDRQQAIESV

-1374 INQNQTNDQVDA
+1374 INQNQTNDQVDT
-1386 TTNQAINAIDNV
+1386 TTNQALNAIDNV

-1429 TDNEKEVALQA
+1429 TDNEKEVASQA

-1479 KIKPAAREKINQKAN
+1479 KVKPAAREKINQKVN
-1494 ELRAQ
+1494 ELRAK

-1509 ERQAALD
+1509 ERQVALD
-1516 KINDLVA
+1516 KINEFVNQ
-1523 KAMTN
+1523 AMTD
-1528 ITNDR
+1528 ITNNR
-1533 TNQQVNDSTNQALD
+1533 TNQQVDDTTSQALD
-1547 DIALVTPDHI
+1547 SIALVAPEHI

-1568 QYEAKKHE
+1568 QYEAKKQE

-1593 QLANNEKRALQN
+1593 QLANNEKLALQN
-1605 INQAIANN
+1605 INQAVTNN
-1613 DVKRVESNGIATLK
+1613 DVKRVETNGIATLK
-1627 GVEPHIVVKPEAQ
+1627 GVQPHIVIKPEAQ
-1640 EAIKASADNQVESI
+1640 QAIKASAENQVESI
-1654 KDTPHATTDELDEAN
+1654 KDTPHATVDELDEAN
-1669 QQINDT
+1669 QLISDT
-1675 LKQGQQ
+1675 LKQAQQ
-1681 DIDNTTQDAAV
+1681 EIENTNQDAAV
-1692 NDVRNQTIKAI
+1692 TDVRNQTIKAI

-1717 DNIDESNNNQL
+1717 DSIEENNKNQL

-1735 DTTQDERNVAIAALN
+1735 DTTQDERDVAIDTLN
-1750 KIVNAIKNDIA
+1750 KIVNTIKNDIA

-1769 DQTEA
+1769 DRTET
-1774 DGNNNIKVILPKVQ
+1774 DGNDNIKVILPKVQ
-1788 VKPAARQSVSAKAE
+1788 VKPAARQSVGVKAE

-1846 NQNSIDA
+1846 NQDSIDA

-1883 LIKANNEATDEEQNA
+1883 LSKANNEATDEEQNI
-1898 AIVQV
+1898 AIAQV

-1909 AKQQIAGAVTNADVA
+1909 AKQQIASAVTNADVA
-1924 YLLHDG
+1924 YLLHDE

-1940 INKKATAREQLTTL
+1940 INRKASAREQLTTL
-1954 FNDKKQAIEANVQAT
+1954 FNDKKQAIEANIQAT

-1994 RSNAQVDKTATLNL
+1994 RSNAQVDKTASLNL

-2033 RVTHLVQNYRKVSDR
+2033 RVTALVQNYRKVSNR

-2079 VLKRFNVALGDIE
+2079 VLKRFNVALSDIE

-2114 KFKAIATPEQLA
+2114 KFKAIAKPEQLA
-2126 KVKALIDQY
+2126 KVKVLIDQY

-2141 MVDEDATLNDI
+2141 MIDEDATLNDI
-2152 KKDTQLIIDE
+2152 KQHTQFIVDE

-2171 VIKASPKVGQPAPK
+2171 PTKVSPKVIQPAPK
-2185 VCTPIKKEDKQE
+2185 VCTPIKKEE
-2197 VRKVVKELPNTGS
+2197 THESRKVEKELPNTGS
-2210 EEMDLPLKEL
+2210 EGMDLPLKEF

-2225 AALLARRRS
+2225 AALLARRRT
-2234 KKEKES
+2234 KNEKES

>member
-42 HNVQGGSNQ
+42 NNVQSDTNQ
-51 ALPGNSQNTNAD
+51 ATPVNSQDKDVAN
-63 TNRDIVND
+63 NRGLAN
-71 SQNTPNAHATDNTS
+71 SAQNTPNQSATTNQA
-85 TNQALTNH
+85 TNQALVNH
-93 QNVDVA
+93 NNGSIV
-99 NQVGPAPIQPSAS
+99 NQATPTSVQSSTPS
-112 PAQNNNNSN
+112 AQNNNHTDGNTTATETVSN
-121 ANSTATEPAAN
+121 AN
-132 TNNNL
+132 NND
-137 ASNNNTLNVPNNT
+137 AVSNNTTLNVPNKTNE
-150 DNNDSARHLTLKEIQ
+150 NGSGGHLTLKEIQ

-180 AEEASNRPKKR
+180 AEPASNRPKKR
-191 SRRAAPTDP
+191 SRRAAPADP
-200 NATPADPTATPADPT
+200 NATPADPAAAA
-215 AGNGSAPVAITAPY
+215 AGNGGAPVAITAPY

-238 NIGQNAPNEVLSFDD
+238 NAGQNAPNEVLSFDD
-253 NNIRPSTNRSVPTV
+253 NGIRPSTNRSVPSV
-267 TVVDNLPGYTLINGG
+267 TVVDNLPGFTLINGG

-287 SHAMVRTSMFDSGD
+287 SHAMVRTSMFDSAD

-310 VIALGRIRGND
+310 VIALGRI
-321 TNDHGDF
+321 
-328 NGIEKTLTVNPNSE
+328 K
-342 LIFEFNTMTT
+342 
-352 KNYQAQGNVIALGR
+352 
-366 IRGNDTNDHGDF
+366 GNDTNDHGDF

-401 TKNYQGM
+401 TKNYQGV

-415 ADNDTVIGEKVVAYG
+415 ADNDTVIAEKSVAYG
-430 PIWRLLK
+430 PIWRLFK

-523 FVYKIQLPEGVE
+523 FVYQVQLPEGVE

-544 FPSGNSGVDIND
+544 FPSSNSGVDMND
-556 MNVTYDA
+556 FNVTYDA
-563 ANRII
+563 ANRVI
-568 TIKSTGGGTGNSPA
+568 TIKSTGGGSGNSPA

-614 YKTYSQDF
+614 YKTYTQDF

-697 IDSLANQMQHTL
+697 IDSLTNQMQHTL
-709 IRSVDAENAVNRKVD
+709 IRSVDAENAVNKKVD
-724 DMEDLVNQNDELT
+724 QMEDLVNQNDELT

-790 NAKQAIRDKAAKQRE
+790 NAKKAIRDKATKQRE
-805 IINHTPDATQDEI
+805 IINATPDATEDEI
-818 QDALNQLTTD
+818 QDALNQLATD

-857 AVAPQV
+857 AVVPQV
-863 THKQAARD
+863 THKKAARD

-894 KNAALNELTQA
+894 ENAALNELTQA

-916 TTNDDVDTAKG
+916 TTNADVDNAKG

-975 IEKVNAAVAVANT
+975 IDKVNAAVTAANT

-1008 GIQAIEP
+1008 GIQAITP

-1025 AIDQSAETQHN
+1025 AIDKSAETQHN
-1036 AIFNNNDA
+1036 TIFNNNDA

-1084 QNIVVIQP
+1084 QNIVVIQS

-1101 NAVNEK
+1101 NVVNDK

-1136 KNRALNDIGVTST
+1136 KNRALTDIGVTST

-1179 VLTDLATAKKQ
+1179 VLNDLATAKKQ

-1211 QDLATAINNIN
+1211 QELATAINNIN

-1241 NAIQPNI
+1241 NAIQSNI
-1248 VKKPAALAQTN
+1248 VKKPAALAQIN
-1259 QHYSAKLVEINA
+1259 QHYNAKLAEINA

-1283 INTLNQDRQQAIESI
+1283 INTLNQDRQQAIESV

-1374 INQNQTNDQVDA
+1374 INQNQTNDQVDT
-1386 TTNQAINAIDNV
+1386 TTNQALNAIDNV

-1429 TDNEKEVALQA
+1429 TDNEKEVASQA

-1479 KIKPAAREKINQKAN
+1479 KVKPAAREKINQKVN
-1494 ELRAQ
+1494 ELRAK

-1509 ERQAALD
+1509 ERQVALD
-1516 KINDLVA
+1516 KINEFVNQ
-1523 KAMTN
+1523 AMTD
-1528 ITNDR
+1528 ITNNR
-1533 TNQQVNDSTNQALD
+1533 TNQQVDDTTSQALD
-1547 DIALVTPDHI
+1547 SIALVAPEHI

-1568 QYEAKKHE
+1568 QYEAKKQE

-1593 QLANNEKRALQN
+1593 QLANNEKLALQN
-1605 INQAIANN
+1605 INQAVTNN
-1613 DVKRVESNGIATLK
+1613 DVKRVETNGIATLK
-1627 GVEPHIVVKPEAQ
+1627 GVQPHIVIKPEAQ
-1640 EAIKASADNQVESI
+1640 QAIKASAENQVESI
-1654 KDTPHATTDELDEAN
+1654 KDTPHATVDELDEAN
-1669 QQINDT
+1669 QLISDT
-1675 LKQGQQ
+1675 LKQAQQ
-1681 DIDNTTQDAAV
+1681 EIENTNQDAAV
-1692 NDVRNQTIKAI
+1692 TDVRNQTIKAI

-1717 DNIDESNNNQL
+1717 DSIEENNKNQL

-1735 DTTQDERNVAIAALN
+1735 DTTQDERDVAIDTLN
-1750 KIVNAIKNDIA
+1750 KIVNTIKNDIA

-1769 DQTEA
+1769 DRTET
-1774 DGNNNIKVILPKVQ
+1774 DGNDNIKVILPKVQ
-1788 VKPAARQSVSAKAE
+1788 VKPAARQSVGVKAE

-1846 NQNSIDA
+1846 NQDSIDA

-1883 LIKANNEATDEEQNA
+1883 LSKANNEATDEEQNI
-1898 AIVQV
+1898 AIAQV

-1909 AKQQIAGAVTNADVA
+1909 AKQQIASAVTNADVA
-1924 YLLHDG
+1924 YLLHDE

-1940 INKKATAREQLTTL
+1940 INRKASAREQLTTL
-1954 FNDKKQAIEANVQAT
+1954 FNDKKQAIEANIQAT

-1994 RSNAQVDKTATLNL
+1994 RSNAQVDKTASLNL

-2033 RVTHLVQNYRKVSDR
+2033 RVTALVQNYRKVSNR

-2079 VLKRFNVALGDIE
+2079 VLKRFNVALSDIE

-2126 KVKALIDQY
+2126 KVKVLIDQY

-2141 MVDEDATLNDI
+2141 MIDEDATLNDI
-2152 KKDTQLIIDE
+2152 KQHTQFIVDE

-2171 VIKASPKVGQPAPK
+2171 PTKVSPKVIQPAPK
-2185 VCTPIKKEDKQE
+2185 VCTPIKKEE
-2197 VRKVVKELPNTGS
+2197 THESRKVEKELPNTGS
-2210 EEMDLPLKEL
+2210 EGMDLPLKEF

-2225 AALLARRRS
+2225 AALLARRRT
-2234 KKEKES
+2234 KNEKES

>member
-42 HNVQGGSNQ
+42 NNVQSDTNQ
-51 ALPGNSQNTNAD
+51 ATPVNSQDKDVAN
-63 TNRDIVND
+63 NRGLAN
-71 SQNTPNAHATDNTS
+71 SAQNTPNQSATTNQA
-85 TNQALTNH
+85 TNQALVNH
-93 QNVDVA
+93 NNGSIV
-99 NQVGPAPIQPSAS
+99 NQATPTSVQSSTPS
-112 PAQNNNNSN
+112 AQNNNHTDGNTTATETVSN
-121 ANSTATEPAAN
+121 AN
-132 TNNNL
+132 NNDV
-137 ASNNNTLNVPNNT
+137 ASNNTTLNVPNKTNE
-150 DNNDSARHLTLKEIQ
+150 NGSGGHLTLKEIQ

-180 AEEASNRPKKR
+180 AEPASNRPKKR
-191 SRRAAPTDP
+191 SRRAAPADP
-200 NATPADPTATPADPT
+200 NATPADPGAAA
-215 AGNGSAPVAITAPY
+215 AGNGGAPVAITAPY

-238 NIGQNAPNEVLSFDD
+238 NAGQNAPNEVLSFDD
-253 NNIRPSTNRSVPTV
+253 NSIRPSTNRSVPSV
-267 TVVDNLPGYTLINGG
+267 TVVDNLPGFTLINGG
-282 KVGVF
+282 KVGVL
-287 SHAMVRTSMFDSGD
+287 SHAMVRTSMFEAGS
-301 AKNYQAQGN
+301 NRTYQAQGN
-310 VIALGRIRGND
+310 VLALGRISGTDASN
-321 TNDHGDF
+321 HGDF
-328 NGIEKTLTVNPNSE
+328 NGIEKSLTVNPNSE
-342 LIFEFNTMTT
+342 LIFEFNTMPT
-352 KNYQAQGNVIALGR
+352 KNGQGATNV
-366 IRGNDTNDHGDF
+366 
-378 NGIEKTLTVNPN
+378 
-390 SELIFE
+390 
-396 FNTMT
+396 
-401 TKNYQGM
+401 
-408 TNLIIKN
+408 IIKN
-415 ADNDTVIGEKVVAYG
+415 ADTNDTIAEKTVEGG
-430 PIWRLLK
+430 PTLRLFK
-437 VPENVSH
+437 VPDNVRN

-462 YQLRDGYKYY
+462 YQLKDGYKYY
-472 DFVDSIGLH
+472 SFVDSIGLH

-508 LKNNGNFG
+508 LKNNGNSG
-516 ASFNTDD
+516 ASLDTDE

-544 FPSGNSGVDIND
+544 FPSNNSGVDVND

-563 ANRII
+563 ANRVI
-568 TIKSTGGGTGNSPA
+568 TIKSTGGGTTNSPA

-614 YKTYSQDF
+614 YKTYTQDF
-622 INSPAESHTVS
+622 INSAAESHTVS

-672 KRRAQTILDEN
+672 KKRAQTILAEN

-697 IDSLANQMQHTL
+697 IDTLTNQMQHTL
-709 IRSVDAENAVNRKVD
+709 IRSVDAENAVNQKAD
-724 DMEDLVNQNDELT
+724 QMEDLVNQNDELT

-748 EEHKNEIIGN
+748 EEHKGNIIGD

-790 NAKQAIRDKAAKQRE
+790 NAKKAIRDKATKQRE
-805 IINHTPDATQDEI
+805 IINATPDATEDEI
-818 QDALNQLTTD
+818 QDAINQLATD

-857 AVAPQV
+857 SVVPQV

-916 TTNDDVDTAKG
+916 TTNADVDNAKG

-975 IEKVNAAVAVANT
+975 IDKVNAAVTAANT

-993 NTNADVEQVKTNAIQ
+993 NTNAEVEQVKTNAIQ
-1008 GIQAIEP
+1008 GIQAITP

-1025 AIDQSAETQHN
+1025 AIDKSAETQHN
-1036 AIFNNNDA
+1036 TIFNNNDA

-1101 NAVNEK
+1101 NVVNDK

-1136 KNRALNDIGVTST
+1136 KNRALTDIGVTST

-1179 VLTDLATAKKQ
+1179 VLNDLATAKKQ

-1211 QDLATAINNIN
+1211 QELATAINNIN

-1248 VKKPAALAQTN
+1248 VKKPAALAQIN
-1259 QHYSAKLVEINA
+1259 QHYNAKLAEINA
-1271 TPDATDDEKNAA
+1271 TPDATNDEKNAA

-1374 INQNQTNDQVDA
+1374 INQNQTNDQVDT
-1386 TTNQAINAIDNV
+1386 TTNQALNAIDNV

-1429 TDNEKEVALQA
+1429 TDNEKEVASQA

-1479 KIKPAAREKINQKAN
+1479 KVKPAAREKINQKAN
-1494 ELRAQ
+1494 ELRAK

-1509 ERQAALD
+1509 ERQVALD
-1516 KINDLVA
+1516 KINEFVNQ
-1523 KAMTN
+1523 AMTD
-1528 ITNDR
+1528 ITNNR
-1533 TNQQVNDSTNQALD
+1533 TNQQVDDTTSQALD
-1547 DIALVTPDHI
+1547 SIALVAPEHI

-1568 QYEAKKHE
+1568 QYEAKKQE

-1593 QLANNEKRALQN
+1593 QLANNKKLALQN
-1605 INQAIANN
+1605 INQAVTNN
-1613 DVKRVESNGIATLK
+1613 DVKRVETNGIATLK
-1627 GVEPHIVVKPEAQ
+1627 GVQPHIVIKPEAQ
-1640 EAIKASADNQVESI
+1640 QAIKASAENQVESI
-1654 KDTPHATTDELDEAN
+1654 KDTPHATVDELDEAN
-1669 QQINDT
+1669 QLISDT
-1675 LKQGQQ
+1675 LKQAQQ
-1681 DIDNTTQDAAV
+1681 EIENTNQDATV
-1692 NDVRNQTIKAI
+1692 TDVRNQTIKAI

-1717 DNIDESNNNQL
+1717 DSIEENNKNQL

-1735 DTTQDERNVAIAALN
+1735 DTTQDERDVAIDTLN
-1750 KIVNAIKNDIA
+1750 KIVNTIKNDIA

-1769 DQTEA
+1769 DRTET
-1774 DGNNNIKVILPKVQ
+1774 DGNDNIKVILPKVQ
-1788 VKPAARQSVSAKAE
+1788 VKPAARQSVGVKAE

-1846 NQNSIDA
+1846 NQDSIDA

-1883 LIKANNEATDEEQNA
+1883 LIKANNEATDEEQNI
-1898 AIVQV
+1898 AIAQV

-1909 AKQQIAGAVTNADVA
+1909 AKQQIASAVTNADVA
-1924 YLLHDG
+1924 YLLHDE

-1940 INKKATAREQLTTL
+1940 ISRKASAREQLTTL
-1954 FNDKKQAIEANVQAT
+1954 FNDKKQAIEANIQAT

-1994 RSNAQVDKTATLNL
+1994 RSNAQVDKTASLNL

-2033 RVTHLVQNYRKVSDR
+2033 RVTALVQNYRKVSDR

-2079 VLKRFNVALGDIE
+2079 VLKRFNVALSDIE

-2126 KVKALIDQY
+2126 KVKVLIDQY

-2141 MVDEDATLNDI
+2141 MIDEDATLNDI
-2152 KKDTQLIIDE
+2152 KQHTQFIVDE

-2171 VIKASPKVGQPAPK
+2171 AMKVSPKVIQPAPK
-2185 VCTPIKKEDKQE
+2185 VCTPIKKEE
-2197 VRKVVKELPNTGS
+2197 THESRKVEKELPNTGS
-2210 EEMDLPLKEL
+2210 EEMDLPLKEF

-2225 AALLARRRS
+2225 AALLARRRT
-2234 KKEKES
+2234 KNEKES

>member
-1 MNLLKKN
+1 M
-8 KYSIRKYKVGIFST
+8 
-22 LIGTVLLL
+22 
-30 SNPNGAQALTTD
+30 
-42 HNVQGGSNQ
+42 
-51 ALPGNSQNTNAD
+51 
-63 TNRDIVND
+63 
-71 SQNTPNAHATDNTS
+71 
-85 TNQALTNH
+85 
-93 QNVDVA
+93 
-99 NQVGPAPIQPSAS
+99 
-112 PAQNNNNSN
+112 SN
-121 ANSTATEPAAN
+121 AN
-132 TNNNL
+132 NND
-137 ASNNNTLNVPNNT
+137 AVSNNTTLNVPNKTNE
-150 DNNDSARHLTLKEIQ
+150 NGSGGHLTLKEIQ

-180 AEEASNRPKKR
+180 AEPASNRPKKR
-191 SRRAAPTDP
+191 SRRAAPADP
-200 NATPADPTATPADPT
+200 NATPADPAAAA
-215 AGNGSAPVAITAPY
+215 AGNGGAPVAITAPY

-238 NIGQNAPNEVLSFDD
+238 NAGQNAPNEVLSFDD
-253 NNIRPSTNRSVPTV
+253 NGIRPSTNRSVPSV
-267 TVVDNLPGYTLINGG
+267 TVVDNLPGFTLINGG

-287 SHAMVRTSMFDSGD
+287 SHAMVRTSMFDSAD

-310 VIALGRIRGND
+310 VIALGRI
-321 TNDHGDF
+321 
-328 NGIEKTLTVNPNSE
+328 K
-342 LIFEFNTMTT
+342 
-352 KNYQAQGNVIALGR
+352 
-366 IRGNDTNDHGDF
+366 GNDTNDHGDF

-401 TKNYQGM
+401 TKNYQGV

-415 ADNDTVIGEKVVAYG
+415 ADNDTVIAEKSVAYG
-430 PIWRLLK
+430 PIWRLFK

-523 FVYKIQLPEGVE
+523 FVYQVQLPEGVE

-544 FPSGNSGVDIND
+544 FPSSNSGVDMND
-556 MNVTYDA
+556 FNVTYDA
-563 ANRII
+563 ANRVI
-568 TIKSTGGGTGNSPA
+568 TIKSTGGGSGNSPA

-614 YKTYSQDF
+614 YKTYTQDF

-697 IDSLANQMQHTL
+697 IDSLTNQMQHTL
-709 IRSVDAENAVNRKVD
+709 IRSVDAENAVNKKVD
-724 DMEDLVNQNDELT
+724 QMEDLVNQNDELT

-790 NAKQAIRDKAAKQRE
+790 NAKKAIRDKATKQRE
-805 IINHTPDATQDEI
+805 IINATPDATEDEI
-818 QDALNQLTTD
+818 QDALNQLATD

-857 AVAPQV
+857 AVVPQV
-863 THKQAARD
+863 THKKAARD

-916 TTNDDVDTAKG
+916 KTNADVDNAKG

-975 IEKVNAAVAVANT
+975 IDKVNAAVTAANT

-1008 GIQAIEP
+1008 GIQAITP

-1025 AIDQSAETQHN
+1025 AIDKSAETQHN
-1036 AIFNNNDA
+1036 TIFNNNDA

-1101 NAVNEK
+1101 NVVNDK

-1136 KNRALNDIGVTST
+1136 KNRALTDIGVTST

-1179 VLTDLATAKKQ
+1179 VLNDLATAKKQ

-1211 QDLATAINNIN
+1211 QELATAINNIN

-1248 VKKPAALAQTN
+1248 VKKPAALAQIN
-1259 QHYSAKLVEINA
+1259 QHYNAKLAEINA

-1283 INTLNQDRQQAIESI
+1283 INTLNQDRQQAIESV

-1360 VNQINQLKDQAFNQ
+1360 VNQINQLKGQAFNQ
-1374 INQNQTNDQVDA
+1374 INQNQTNDQVDT
-1386 TTNQAINAIDNV
+1386 TTNQALNAIDNV

-1429 TDNEKEVALQA
+1429 TDNEKEVASQA

-1479 KIKPAAREKINQKAN
+1479 KVKPAAREKINQKVN
-1494 ELRAQ
+1494 ELRAK

-1509 ERQAALD
+1509 ERQVALD
-1516 KINDLVA
+1516 KINEFVNQ
-1523 KAMTN
+1523 AMTD
-1528 ITNDR
+1528 ITNNR
-1533 TNQQVNDSTNQALD
+1533 TNQQVDDTTSQALD
-1547 DIALVTPDHI
+1547 SIALVAPEHI

-1568 QYEAKKHE
+1568 QYEAKKQE

-1593 QLANNEKRALQN
+1593 QLANNEKLALQN
-1605 INQAIANN
+1605 INQAVTNN
-1613 DVKRVESNGIATLK
+1613 DVKRVETNGIATLK
-1627 GVEPHIVVKPEAQ
+1627 GVQPHIVIKPEAQ
-1640 EAIKASADNQVESI
+1640 QAIKASAENQVESI
-1654 KDTPHATTDELDEAN
+1654 KDTPHATVDELDEAN
-1669 QQINDT
+1669 QLISDT
-1675 LKQGQQ
+1675 LKQAQQ
-1681 DIDNTTQDAAV
+1681 EIENTNQDAAV
-1692 NDVRNQTIKAI
+1692 TDVRNQTIKAI

-1717 DNIDESNNNQL
+1717 DSIEENNKNQL

-1735 DTTQDERNVAIAALN
+1735 DTTQDERDVAIDTLN
-1750 KIVNAIKNDIA
+1750 KIVNTIKNDIA

-1769 DQTEA
+1769 DRTET
-1774 DGNNNIKVILPKVQ
+1774 DGNDNIKVILPKVQ
-1788 VKPAARQSVSAKAE
+1788 VKPAARQSVGVKAE

-1846 NQNSIDA
+1846 NQDSIDA

-1883 LIKANNEATDEEQNA
+1883 LSKANNEATDEEQNI
-1898 AIVQV
+1898 AIAQV

-1909 AKQQIAGAVTNADVA
+1909 AKQQIASAVTNADVA
-1924 YLLHDG
+1924 YLLHDE

-1940 INKKATAREQLTTL
+1940 INRKASAREQLTTL
-1954 FNDKKQAIEANVQAT
+1954 FNDKKQAIEANIQAT

-1994 RSNAQVDKTATLNL
+1994 RSNAQVDKTASLNL

-2033 RVTHLVQNYRKVSDR
+2033 RVTALVQNYRKVSNR

-2079 VLKRFNVALGDIE
+2079 VLKRFNVALSDIE

-2126 KVKALIDQY
+2126 KVKVLIDQY

-2141 MVDEDATLNDI
+2141 MIDEDATLNDI
-2152 KKDTQLIIDE
+2152 KQHTQFIVDE

-2171 VIKASPKVGQPAPK
+2171 PTKVSPKVIQPAPK
-2185 VCTPIKKEDKQE
+2185 VCTPIKKEE
-2197 VRKVVKELPNTGS
+2197 THESRKVEKELPNTGS
-2210 EEMDLPLKEL
+2210 EGMDLPLKEF

-2225 AALLARRRS
+2225 AALLARRRT
-2234 KKEKES
+2234 KNEKES

>member
-42 HNVQGGSNQ
+42 NNVQSDTNQ
-51 ALPGNSQNTNAD
+51 ATPVNSQDKDVAN
-63 TNRDIVND
+63 NRGLAN
-71 SQNTPNAHATDNTS
+71 SAQNTPNQSATTNQA
-85 TNQALTNH
+85 TNQALVNH
-93 QNVDVA
+93 NNGSIV
-99 NQVGPAPIQPSAS
+99 NQATPTSVQSSTPS
-112 PAQNNNNSN
+112 AQNNNHTDGNTTATETVSN
-121 ANSTATEPAAN
+121 AN
-132 TNNNL
+132 NNDVV
-137 ASNNNTLNVPNNT
+137 SNNTALNVPTKTNENG
-150 DNNDSARHLTLKEIQ
+150 SGGHLTLKEIQ
-165 EDVRHSSDKPELVAI
+165 EDVRHSSNKPELVAI
-180 AEEASNRPKKR
+180 AEPASNRPKKR
-191 SRRAAPTDP
+191 SRRAAPADP
-200 NATPADPTATPADPT
+200 NATPADPAA
-215 AGNGSAPVAITAPY
+215 AAVGNGGAPVAITAPY

-238 NIGQNAPNEVLSFDD
+238 NAGQNAPNEVLSFDD
-253 NNIRPSTNRSVPTV
+253 NGIRPSTNRSVPTV
-267 TVVDNLPGYTLINGG
+267 NVVNNLPGFTLINGG

-301 AKNYQAQGN
+301 NKNYQAQGN
-310 VIALGRIRGND
+310 VIALGRIHGTD

-328 NGIEKTLTVNPNSE
+328 NGIEKALTVNPNSE

-352 KNYQAQGNVIALGR
+352 KNGQGATNV
-366 IRGNDTNDHGDF
+366 
-378 NGIEKTLTVNPN
+378 
-390 SELIFE
+390 
-396 FNTMT
+396 
-401 TKNYQGM
+401 
-408 TNLIIKN
+408 IIKN
-415 ADNDTVIGEKVVAYG
+415 ADTNDTIAEKTVEGG
-430 PIWRLLK
+430 PTLRLFK
-437 VPENVSH
+437 VPDNVRN

-462 YQLRDGYKYY
+462 YQLKDGYKYY
-472 DFVDSIGLH
+472 SFVDSIGLH
-481 SGSHVYVER
+481 SGSHVFVER
-490 RTMEPTATNNKE
+490 RTMDPTATNNKE

-508 LKNNGNFG
+508 LKNNGNSG
-516 ASFNTDD
+516 ASLDTND
-523 FVYKIQLPEGVE
+523 FVYQVQLPEGVE

-544 FPSGNSGVDIND
+544 FPSNNSGVDVND

-563 ANRII
+563 ANRVI
-568 TIKSTGGGTGNSPA
+568 TIKSTGGGTANSPA

-588 ILDLKYKLRVN
+588 ILDLRYKLRVN

-604 RTVTFNDTLT
+604 RTVTFNETLT
-614 YKTYSQDF
+614 YKTYTQDF
-622 INSPAESHTVS
+622 INSAAESHTVS

-666 DIFNDL
+666 DIFNGL

-690 KRVSQAD
+690 KRVSQAY
-697 IDSLANQMQHTL
+697 IDSLTNQMQHTL
-709 IRSVDAENAVNRKVD
+709 IRSVDAENAVNKKVD
-724 DMEDLVNQNDELT
+724 QMEDLVNQNDELT

-790 NAKQAIRDKAAKQRE
+790 NAKKAIRDKATKQRE
-805 IINHTPDATQDEI
+805 IINATPDVTEDEI
-818 QDALNQLTTD
+818 QDALNQLATD

-857 AVAPQV
+857 AVVPQV
-863 THKQAARD
+863 THKKAARD

-916 TTNDDVDTAKG
+916 TTNADVDNAKG

-975 IEKVNAAVAVANT
+975 IDKVNAAVTAANT

-1008 GIQAIEP
+1008 GIQAITP

-1025 AIDQSAETQHN
+1025 AIDKSAETQHN
-1036 AIFNNNDA
+1036 TIFNNNDA

-1092 ATQVKTDAR
+1092 ATQVKTDTR
-1101 NAVNEK
+1101 NVVNDK
-1107 AREAITNINATPGA
+1107 AREAITNINATTGA

-1136 KNRALNDIGVTST
+1136 KNRALTDIGVTST

-1179 VLTDLATAKKQ
+1179 VLNDLATAKKQ

-1202 KQVALNQVD
+1202 KQVA
-1211 QDLATAINNIN
+1211 
-1222 QADTNAEVDQAQQL
+1222 
-1236 GTKAI
+1236 
-1241 NAIQPNI
+1241 
-1248 VKKPAALAQTN
+1248 
-1259 QHYSAKLVEINA
+1259 
-1271 TPDATDDEKNAA
+1271 
-1283 INTLNQDRQQAIESI
+1283 LNQDRQQAIESI

-1360 VNQINQLKDQAFNQ
+1360 VNQINQLKDQAINQ
-1374 INQNQTNDQVDA
+1374 INQNQTNDQVDT
-1386 TTNQAINAIDNV
+1386 TTNQAVNAIDNV

-1429 TDNEKEVALQA
+1429 TDNEKEVASQA

-1479 KIKPAAREKINQKAN
+1479 KVKPAAREKINQKAN
-1494 ELRAQ
+1494 ELRAK

-1509 ERQAALD
+1509 ERQVALD
-1516 KINDLVA
+1516 KINEFVNQ
-1523 KAMTN
+1523 AMTD
-1528 ITNDR
+1528 ITNNR
-1533 TNQQVNDSTNQALD
+1533 TNQQVDDTTSQALD
-1547 DIALVTPDHI
+1547 SIALVTPDHI

-1568 QYEAKKHE
+1568 QYEAKKRE

-1605 INQAIANN
+1605 IDQAIANN
-1613 DVKRVESNGIATLK
+1613 DVKRVETNGIATLK
-1627 GVEPHIVVKPEAQ
+1627 GVQPHIVIKPEAQ
-1640 EAIKASADNQVESI
+1640 QAIKASAENQVESI
-1654 KDTPHATTDELDEAN
+1654 KDTPHATVDELDEAN
-1669 QQINDT
+1669 QLISDT
-1675 LKQGQQ
+1675 LKQAQQ
-1681 DIDNTTQDAAV
+1681 EIENTNQDAAV
-1692 NDVRNQTIKAI
+1692 TDVRNQTIKAI

-1717 DNIDESNNNQL
+1717 DSIEENNKNQL

-1735 DTTQDERNVAIAALN
+1735 DTTQDERDVAIDTLN
-1750 KIVNAIKNDIA
+1750 KIVNTIKNDIA

-1769 DQTEA
+1769 DRTET
-1774 DGNNNIKVILPKVQ
+1774 DGNDNIKVILPKVQ
-1788 VKPAARQSVSAKAE
+1788 VKPAARQSVGVKAE

-1846 NQNSIDA
+1846 NQDSINA

-1883 LIKANNEATDEEQNA
+1883 LIKANNEATDEEQNI
-1898 AIVQV
+1898 AIAQV

-1909 AKQQIAGAVTNADVA
+1909 AKQQIASAVTNADVA
-1924 YLLHDG
+1924 YLLHDE

-1940 INKKATAREQLTTL
+1940 INRKASAREQLTTL
-1954 FNDKKQAIEANVQAT
+1954 FNDKKQAIEANIQAT

-1994 RSNAQVDKTATLNL
+1994 RSNAQVDKTASLNL

-2033 RVTHLVQNYRKVSDR
+2033 RVTALVQNYRKVSNR

-2079 VLKRFNVALGDIE
+2079 VLKRFNVALSDIE

-2126 KVKALIDQY
+2126 KVKVLIDQY

-2141 MVDEDATLNDI
+2141 MIDEDATLNDI
-2152 KKDTQLIIDE
+2152 KQHTQFIVDE

-2171 VIKASPKVGQPAPK
+2171 ATKVSPKEIQPAPK
-2185 VCTPIKKEDKQE
+2185 VCTPIKKEE
-2197 VRKVVKELPNTGS
+2197 THESRKVEKELPNTGS
-2210 EEMDLPLKEL
+2210 EGMDLPLKEF

-2225 AALLARRRS
+2225 AALLARRRT
-2234 KKEKES
+2234 KNEKES

>member
-301 AKNYQAQGN
+301 A
-310 VIALGRIRGND
+310 
-321 TNDHGDF
+321 
-328 NGIEKTLTVNPNSE
+328 
-342 LIFEFNTMTT
+342 

-932 INPIAPVT
+932 VNPIAPVT

-1136 KNRALNDIGVTST
+1136 KNRALNDIGVTS

-2079 VLKRFNVALGDIE
+2079 VLKRFNVTLGDIE

>member
-42 HNVQGGSNQ
+42 NNVQSDTNQ
-51 ALPGNSQNTNAD
+51 ATPVNSQDKDVAN
-63 TNRDIVND
+63 NRGLAN
-71 SQNTPNAHATDNTS
+71 SAQNTPNQSATTNQA
-85 TNQALTNH
+85 TNQALVNH
-93 QNVDVA
+93 NNGSIV
-99 NQVGPAPIQPSAS
+99 NQATPTSVQSSTPS
-112 PAQNNNNSN
+112 AQNNNHTDGNTTATETVSN
-121 ANSTATEPAAN
+121 AN
-132 TNNNL
+132 NND
-137 ASNNNTLNVPNNT
+137 AVSNNTTLNVPNKTNE
-150 DNNDSARHLTLKEIQ
+150 NGSGGHLTLKEIQ

-180 AEEASNRPKKR
+180 AEPASNRPKKR
-191 SRRAAPTDP
+191 SRRAAPADP
-200 NATPADPTATPADPT
+200 NATPADPAAAA
-215 AGNGSAPVAITAPY
+215 AGNGGAPVAITAPY

-238 NIGQNAPNEVLSFDD
+238 NAGQNAPNEVLSFDD
-253 NNIRPSTNRSVPTV
+253 NGIRPSTNRSVPSV
-267 TVVDNLPGYTLINGG
+267 TVVDNLPGFTLINGG

-287 SHAMVRTSMFDSGD
+287 SHAMVRTSMFDSAD

-310 VIALGRIRGND
+310 VIALGRI
-321 TNDHGDF
+321 
-328 NGIEKTLTVNPNSE
+328 K
-342 LIFEFNTMTT
+342 
-352 KNYQAQGNVIALGR
+352 
-366 IRGNDTNDHGDF
+366 GNDTNDHGDF

-401 TKNYQGM
+401 TKNYQGV

-415 ADNDTVIGEKVVAYG
+415 ADNDTVIAEKSVAYG
-430 PIWRLLK
+430 PIWRLFK

-523 FVYKIQLPEGVE
+523 FVYQVQLPEGVE

-544 FPSGNSGVDIND
+544 FPSSNSGVDMND
-556 MNVTYDA
+556 FNVTYDA
-563 ANRII
+563 ANRVI
-568 TIKSTGGGTGNSPA
+568 TIKSTGGGSGNSPA

-614 YKTYSQDF
+614 YKTYTQDF

-697 IDSLANQMQHTL
+697 IDSLTNQMQHTL
-709 IRSVDAENAVNRKVD
+709 IRSVDAENAVNKKVD
-724 DMEDLVNQNDELT
+724 QMEDLVNQNDELT

-790 NAKQAIRDKAAKQRE
+790 NAKKAIRDKATKQRE
-805 IINHTPDATQDEI
+805 IINATPDATEDEI
-818 QDALNQLTTD
+818 QDALNQLATD

-857 AVAPQV
+857 AVVPQV
-863 THKQAARD
+863 THKKAARD

-916 TTNDDVDTAKG
+916 TTNADVDNAKG

-975 IEKVNAAVAVANT
+975 IDKVNAAVTAANT

-1008 GIQAIEP
+1008 GIQAITP

-1025 AIDQSAETQHN
+1025 AIDKSAETQHN
-1036 AIFNNNDA
+1036 TIFNNNDA

-1101 NAVNEK
+1101 NVVNDK

-1136 KNRALNDIGVTST
+1136 KNRALTDIGVTST

-1179 VLTDLATAKKQ
+1179 VLNDLATAKKQ

-1211 QDLATAINNIN
+1211 QELATAINNIN

-1248 VKKPAALAQTN
+1248 VKKPAALAQIN
-1259 QHYSAKLVEINA
+1259 QHYNDKLAEINA

-1283 INTLNQDRQQAIESI
+1283 INTLNQDRQQAIESV

-1374 INQNQTNDQVDA
+1374 INQNQTNDQVDT
-1386 TTNQAINAIDNV
+1386 TTNQALNAIDNV

-1429 TDNEKEVALQA
+1429 TDNEKEVASQA

-1479 KIKPAAREKINQKAN
+1479 KVKPAAREKINQKVN
-1494 ELRAQ
+1494 ELRAK

-1509 ERQAALD
+1509 ERQVALD
-1516 KINDLVA
+1516 KINEFVNQ
-1523 KAMTN
+1523 AMTD
-1528 ITNDR
+1528 ITNNR
-1533 TNQQVNDSTNQALD
+1533 TNQQVDDTTSQALD
-1547 DIALVTPDHI
+1547 SIALVAPEHI

-1568 QYEAKKHE
+1568 QYEAKKQE

-1593 QLANNEKRALQN
+1593 QLANNEKLALQN
-1605 INQAIANN
+1605 INQAVTNN
-1613 DVKRVESNGIATLK
+1613 DVKRVETNGIATLK
-1627 GVEPHIVVKPEAQ
+1627 GVQPHIVIKPEAQ
-1640 EAIKASADNQVESI
+1640 QAIKASAENQVESI
-1654 KDTPHATTDELDEAN
+1654 KDTPHATVDELDEAN
-1669 QQINDT
+1669 QLISDT
-1675 LKQGQQ
+1675 LKQAQQ
-1681 DIDNTTQDAAV
+1681 EIENTNQDAAV
-1692 NDVRNQTIKAI
+1692 TDVRNRTIKAI

-1717 DNIDESNNNQL
+1717 DSIEENNKNQL

-1735 DTTQDERNVAIAALN
+1735 DTTQDERDVAIDTLN
-1750 KIVNAIKNDIA
+1750 KIVNTIKNDIA

-1769 DQTEA
+1769 DRTET
-1774 DGNNNIKVILPKVQ
+1774 DGNDNIKVILPKVQ
-1788 VKPAARQSVSAKAE
+1788 VKPAARQSVGVKAE

-1846 NQNSIDA
+1846 NKDSIDA

-1883 LIKANNEATDEEQNA
+1883 LSKANNEATDEEQNI
-1898 AIVQV
+1898 AIAQV

-1909 AKQQIAGAVTNADVA
+1909 AKQQIASAVTNADVA
-1924 YLLHDG
+1924 YLLHDE

-1940 INKKATAREQLTTL
+1940 INRKASAREQLTTL
-1954 FNDKKQAIEANVQAT
+1954 FNDKKQAIEANIQAT

-1994 RSNAQVDKTATLNL
+1994 RSNAQVDKTASLNL
-2008 QTIHDLD
+2008 QKIHDLD

-2033 RVTHLVQNYRKVSDR
+2033 RVTALVQNYRKVSNR

-2079 VLKRFNVALGDIE
+2079 VLKRFNVALSDIE

-2126 KVKALIDQY
+2126 KVKVLIDQY

-2141 MVDEDATLNDI
+2141 MIDEDATLNDI
-2152 KKDTQLIIDE
+2152 KQHTQFIVDE

-2171 VIKASPKVGQPAPK
+2171 PTKVSPKVIQPAPK
-2185 VCTPIKKEDKQE
+2185 VCTPIKKEE
-2197 VRKVVKELPNTGS
+2197 THESRKVEKELPNTGS
-2210 EEMDLPLKEL
+2210 EGMDLPLKEF

-2225 AALLARRRS
+2225 AALLARRRT
-2234 KKEKES
+2234 KNEKES

>member
-42 HNVQGGSNQ
+42 NNVQSDTNQ
-51 ALPGNSQNTNAD
+51 ATPVNSQD
-63 TNRDIVND
+63 TNVANNRGLAN
-71 SQNTPNAHATDNTS
+71 SAQNTPNQSATTNQS
-85 TNQALTNH
+85 TNQALVNH
-93 QNVDVA
+93 NNGSIA
-99 NQVGPAPIQPSAS
+99 NQATPTSVQSSTPS
-112 PAQNNNNSN
+112 AQNNNHTDGNTTATETVSN
-121 ANSTATEPAAN
+121 ANN
-132 TNNNL
+132 KDVV
-137 ASNNNTLNVPNNT
+137 SNNTTLNVPNKTNE
-150 DNNDSARHLTLKEIQ
+150 NGSGGHLTLKEIQ

-180 AEEASNRPKKR
+180 AEQASNRPKKR
-191 SRRAAPTDP
+191 SRRAAPADP
-200 NATPADPTATPADPT
+200 NATPADPAAAA
-215 AGNGSAPVAITAPY
+215 AGNGGAPVAITAPY

-238 NIGQNAPNEVLSFDD
+238 NAGQNAPNEVLSFDD
-253 NNIRPSTNRSVPTV
+253 NGIRPSTNRSVPSV
-267 TVVDNLPGYTLINGG
+267 TVVDNLPGFTLINGG

-310 VIALGRIRGND
+310 VIALGRIKGND

-328 NGIEKTLTVNPNSE
+328 NGIEKS
-342 LIFEFNTMTT
+342 
-352 KNYQAQGNVIALGR
+352 
-366 IRGNDTNDHGDF
+366 
-378 NGIEKTLTVNPN
+378 LTVNPN

-401 TKNYQGM
+401 TKNYQGV

-415 ADNDTVIGEKVVAYG
+415 ADNDTVIAEKSVAYG
-430 PIWRLLK
+430 PIWRLFK

-523 FVYKIQLPEGVE
+523 FVYKVQLPEGVE

-544 FPSGNSGVDIND
+544 FPSSNSGVDMND
-556 MNVTYDA
+556 FNVTYDA
-563 ANRII
+563 ANRVI
-568 TIKSTGGGTGNSPA
+568 TIKSTGGGSGNSPA

-614 YKTYSQDF
+614 YKTYTQDF

-697 IDSLANQMQHTL
+697 IDSLTNQMQHTL
-709 IRSVDAENAVNRKVD
+709 IRSVDAENAVNKKVD
-724 DMEDLVNQNDELT
+724 QMEDLVNQNDELT

-790 NAKQAIRDKAAKQRE
+790 NAKKAIRDKATKQRE
-805 IINHTPDATQDEI
+805 IINATPDATEDEI
-818 QDALNQLTTD
+818 QDALNQLATD

-845 ETAKNNGINTIG
+845 EIAKNNGINTIG
-857 AVAPQV
+857 AVVPQV

-916 TTNDDVDTAKG
+916 TTNADVDNAKG

-975 IEKVNAAVAVANT
+975 IDKVNAAVTAANT

-1008 GIQAIEP
+1008 GIQAITP

-1025 AIDQSAETQHN
+1025 AIDKSAETQHN
-1036 AIFNNNDA
+1036 TIFNNNDA

-1101 NAVNEK
+1101 NAVNDK

-1136 KNRALNDIGVTST
+1136 KNRALTDIGVTST

-1179 VLTDLATAKKQ
+1179 VLNDLATAKKQ

-1211 QDLATAINNIN
+1211 QELATAINNIN

-1248 VKKPAALAQTN
+1248 VKKPAALAQIN
-1259 QHYSAKLVEINA
+1259 QHYNAKLAEINA
-1271 TPDATDDEKNAA
+1271 TPDATNDEKNAA

-1360 VNQINQLKDQAFNQ
+1360 VNQINQLKDQAINQ
-1374 INQNQTNDQVDA
+1374 INQNQTNDQVDT
-1386 TTNQAINAIDNV
+1386 TTNQAVNAIDNV

-1429 TDNEKEVALQA
+1429 TDNEKEVASQA

-1479 KIKPAAREKINQKAN
+1479 KVKPAAREKINQKAN
-1494 ELRAQ
+1494 ELRAK

-1509 ERQAALD
+1509 ERQVALD
-1516 KINDLVA
+1516 KINEFVNQ
-1523 KAMTN
+1523 AMTD
-1528 ITNDR
+1528 ITNNR
-1533 TNQQVNDSTNQALD
+1533 TNQQVDDTTSQALD
-1547 DIALVTPDHI
+1547 SIALVAPEHI

-1568 QYEAKKHE
+1568 QYEAKKQE

-1593 QLANNEKRALQN
+1593 QLANNEKLALQN
-1605 INQAIANN
+1605 INQAVTNN
-1613 DVKRVESNGIATLK
+1613 DVKRVETNGIATLK
-1627 GVEPHIVVKPEAQ
+1627 GVQPHIVIKPEAQ
-1640 EAIKASADNQVESI
+1640 QAIKATAENQVESI
-1654 KDTPHATTDELDEAN
+1654 KDTPHATVDELDEAN
-1669 QQINDT
+1669 QLISDT
-1675 LKQGQQ
+1675 LKQAQQ
-1681 DIDNTTQDAAV
+1681 EIENTNQDAAV
-1692 NDVRNQTIKAI
+1692 TDVRNQTIKAI

-1717 DNIDESNNNQL
+1717 DSIEENNKNQL

-1735 DTTQDERNVAIAALN
+1735 DTTQDERGVAIDTLN
-1750 KIVNAIKNDIA
+1750 KIVNTIKNDIA

-1769 DQTEA
+1769 DRTET
-1774 DGNNNIKVILPKVQ
+1774 DGNDNIKVILPKVQ
-1788 VKPAARQSVSAKAE
+1788 VKPAARQSVGVKAE

-1846 NQNSIDA
+1846 NQDSIDA

-1883 LIKANNEATDEEQNA
+1883 LIKANNEATDEEQNI
-1898 AIVQV
+1898 AIAQV

-1909 AKQQIAGAVTNADVA
+1909 AKQQIASAVTNADVA
-1924 YLLHDG
+1924 YLLHDE

-1940 INKKATAREQLTTL
+1940 INRKASAREQLTTL
-1954 FNDKKQAIEANVQAT
+1954 FNDKKQAIEANIQAT

-1994 RSNAQVDKTATLNL
+1994 RSNAQVDKTASLNL

-2033 RVTHLVQNYRKVSDR
+2033 RVTALVQNYRKVSNR

-2079 VLKRFNVALGDIE
+2079 VLKRFNVALSDIE

-2126 KVKALIDQY
+2126 KVKVLIDQY

-2141 MVDEDATLNDI
+2141 MIDEDATLNDI
-2152 KKDTQLIIDE
+2152 KQHTQFIVDE

-2171 VIKASPKVGQPAPK
+2171 ATKVSPKEIQPAPK
-2185 VCTPIKKEDKQE
+2185 VCTPIKKEE
-2197 VRKVVKELPNTGS
+2197 THESRKVEKELPNTGS
-2210 EEMDLPLKEL
+2210 EGMDLPLKEF

-2225 AALLARRRS
+2225 AALLARRRT
-2234 KKEKES
+2234 KNEKES

>member
-42 HNVQGGSNQ
+42 NNVQSDTNQ
-51 ALPGNSQNTNAD
+51 ATPVNSQD
-63 TNRDIVND
+63 TNVANNRGLAN
-71 SQNTPNAHATDNTS
+71 SAQNTPNQSATTNQS
-85 TNQALTNH
+85 TNQALVNH
-93 QNVDVA
+93 NNGSIA
-99 NQVGPAPIQPSAS
+99 NQATPTSVQSSTPS
-112 PAQNNNNSN
+112 AQNNNHTDGNTTATETVSN
-121 ANSTATEPAAN
+121 ANN
-132 TNNNL
+132 KDVV
-137 ASNNNTLNVPNNT
+137 SNNTTLNVPNKTNE
-150 DNNDSARHLTLKEIQ
+150 NGSGGHLTLKEIQ

-180 AEEASNRPKKR
+180 AEQASNRPKKR
-191 SRRAAPTDP
+191 SRRAAPADP
-200 NATPADPTATPADPT
+200 NATPADPAAAA
-215 AGNGSAPVAITAPY
+215 AGNGGAPVAITAPY

-238 NIGQNAPNEVLSFDD
+238 NAGQNAPNEVLSFDD
-253 NNIRPSTNRSVPTV
+253 NGIRPSTNRSVPSV
-267 TVVDNLPGYTLINGG
+267 TVVDNLPGFTLINGG

-310 VIALGRIRGND
+310 VIALGRIKGND

-328 NGIEKTLTVNPNSE
+328 NGIEKS
-342 LIFEFNTMTT
+342 
-352 KNYQAQGNVIALGR
+352 
-366 IRGNDTNDHGDF
+366 
-378 NGIEKTLTVNPN
+378 LTVNPN

-401 TKNYQGM
+401 TKNYQGV

-415 ADNDTVIGEKVVAYG
+415 ADNDTVIAEKSVAYG
-430 PIWRLLK
+430 PIWRLFK

-523 FVYKIQLPEGVE
+523 FVYKVQLPEGVE

-544 FPSGNSGVDIND
+544 FPSSNSGVDMND
-556 MNVTYDA
+556 FNVTYDA
-563 ANRII
+563 ANRVI
-568 TIKSTGGGTGNSPA
+568 TIKSTGGGSGNSPA

-614 YKTYSQDF
+614 YKTYTQDF

-697 IDSLANQMQHTL
+697 IDSLTNQMQHTL
-709 IRSVDAENAVNRKVD
+709 IRSVDAENAVNKKVD
-724 DMEDLVNQNDELT
+724 QMEDLVNQNDELT

-790 NAKQAIRDKAAKQRE
+790 NAKKAIRDKATKQRE
-805 IINHTPDATQDEI
+805 IINATPDATEDEI
-818 QDALNQLTTD
+818 QDALNQLATD

-845 ETAKNNGINTIG
+845 EIAKNNGINTIG
-857 AVAPQV
+857 AVVPQV

-916 TTNDDVDTAKG
+916 TTNADVDNAKG

-975 IEKVNAAVAVANT
+975 IDKVNAAVTAANT

-1008 GIQAIEP
+1008 GIQAITP

-1025 AIDQSAETQHN
+1025 AIDKSAETQHN
-1036 AIFNNNDA
+1036 TIFNNNDA

-1101 NAVNEK
+1101 NAVNDK

-1136 KNRALNDIGVTST
+1136 KNRALTDIGVTST

-1179 VLTDLATAKKQ
+1179 VLNDLATAKKQ

-1211 QDLATAINNIN
+1211 QELATAINNIN

-1248 VKKPAALAQTN
+1248 VKKPAALAQIN
-1259 QHYSAKLVEINA
+1259 QHYNAKLAEINA
-1271 TPDATDDEKNAA
+1271 TPDATNDEKNAA

-1360 VNQINQLKDQAFNQ
+1360 VNQINQLKDQAINQ
-1374 INQNQTNDQVDA
+1374 INQNQTNDQVDT
-1386 TTNQAINAIDNV
+1386 TTNQAVNAIDNV

-1429 TDNEKEVALQA
+1429 TDNEKEVASQA

-1471 IKIIQPET
+1471 IKIIQAET
-1479 KIKPAAREKINQKAN
+1479 KVKPAAREKINQKAN
-1494 ELRAQ
+1494 ELRAK

-1509 ERQAALD
+1509 ERQVALD
-1516 KINDLVA
+1516 KINEFVNQ
-1523 KAMTN
+1523 AMTD
-1528 ITNDR
+1528 ITNNR
-1533 TNQQVNDSTNQALD
+1533 TNQQVDDTTSQALD
-1547 DIALVTPDHI
+1547 SIALVAPEHI

-1568 QYEAKKHE
+1568 QYEAKKQE

-1593 QLANNEKRALQN
+1593 QLANNEKLALQN
-1605 INQAIANN
+1605 INQAVTNN
-1613 DVKRVESNGIATLK
+1613 DVKRVETNGIATLK
-1627 GVEPHIVVKPEAQ
+1627 GVQPHIVIKPEAQ
-1640 EAIKASADNQVESI
+1640 QAIKATAENQVESI
-1654 KDTPHATTDELDEAN
+1654 KDTPHATVDELDEAN
-1669 QQINDT
+1669 QLISDT
-1675 LKQGQQ
+1675 LKQAQQ
-1681 DIDNTTQDAAV
+1681 EIENTNQDAAV
-1692 NDVRNQTIKAI
+1692 TDVRNQTIKAI

-1717 DNIDESNNNQL
+1717 DSIEENNKNQL

-1735 DTTQDERNVAIAALN
+1735 DTTQDERDVAIDTLN
-1750 KIVNAIKNDIA
+1750 KIVNTIKNDIA

-1769 DQTEA
+1769 DRTET
-1774 DGNNNIKVILPKVQ
+1774 DGNDNIKVILPKVQ
-1788 VKPAARQSVSAKAE
+1788 VKPAARQSVGVKAE

-1846 NQNSIDA
+1846 NQDSIDA

-1883 LIKANNEATDEEQNA
+1883 LIKANNEATDEEQNI
-1898 AIVQV
+1898 AIAQV

-1909 AKQQIAGAVTNADVA
+1909 AKQQIASAVTNADVA
-1924 YLLHDG
+1924 YLLHDE

-1940 INKKATAREQLTTL
+1940 INRKASAREQLTTL
-1954 FNDKKQAIEANVQAT
+1954 FNDKKQAIEANIQAT

-1994 RSNAQVDKTATLNL
+1994 RSNAQVDKTASLNL

-2033 RVTHLVQNYRKVSDR
+2033 RVTALVQNYRKVSNR

-2079 VLKRFNVALGDIE
+2079 VLKRFNVALSDIE

-2126 KVKALIDQY
+2126 KVKVLIDQY

-2141 MVDEDATLNDI
+2141 MIDEDATLNDI
-2152 KKDTQLIIDE
+2152 KQHTQFIVDE

-2171 VIKASPKVGQPAPK
+2171 ATKVSPKEIQPAPK
-2185 VCTPIKKEDKQE
+2185 VCTPIKKEE
-2197 VRKVVKELPNTGS
+2197 THESRKVEKELPNTGS
-2210 EEMDLPLKEL
+2210 EGMDLPLKEF

-2225 AALLARRRS
+2225 AALLARRRT
-2234 KKEKES
+2234 KNEKES

>member
-42 HNVQGGSNQ
+42 NNVQSDTNQ
-51 ALPGNSQNTNAD
+51 ATPVNSQD
-63 TNRDIVND
+63 TNVANNRGLAN
-71 SQNTPNAHATDNTS
+71 SAQNTPNQSATTNQS
-85 TNQALTNH
+85 TNQALVNH
-93 QNVDVA
+93 NNGSIA
-99 NQVGPAPIQPSAS
+99 NQATPTSVQSSTPS
-112 PAQNNNNSN
+112 AQNNNHTDGNTTATETVSN
-121 ANSTATEPAAN
+121 AN
-132 TNNNL
+132 NNDVV
-137 ASNNNTLNVPNNT
+137 SNNTTLNVPNKTNE
-150 DNNDSARHLTLKEIQ
+150 NGSGGHLTLKEIQ

-180 AEEASNRPKKR
+180 AEQASNRPKKR
-191 SRRAAPTDP
+191 SRRAAPADP
-200 NATPADPTATPADPT
+200 NATPADPAAAAANGTASAGNTAT
-215 AGNGSAPVAITAPY
+215 Y
-229 TPTTDPNAN
+229 TPTTDPNGN
-238 NIGQNAPNEVLSFDD
+238 NVGQNAPNEVLSFDD
-253 NNIRPSTNRSVPTV
+253 NSIRPSTNRSVPSV
-267 TVVDNLPGYTLINGG
+267 TVVDNLPGFTLINGG
-282 KVGVF
+282 KVGVL
-287 SHAMVRTSMFDSGD
+287 SHAMVRTSMFQAGS
-301 AKNYQAQGN
+301 NRTYQAQGN
-310 VIALGRIRGND
+310 VLALGRISGTD
-321 TNDHGDF
+321 TSNHGDF
-328 NGIEKTLTVNPNSE
+328 NGIEKSLTVNPNSE
-342 LIFEFNTMTT
+342 LIFEFNTMPT
-352 KNYQAQGNVIALGR
+352 KNGQGATNV
-366 IRGNDTNDHGDF
+366 
-378 NGIEKTLTVNPN
+378 
-390 SELIFE
+390 
-396 FNTMT
+396 
-401 TKNYQGM
+401 
-408 TNLIIKN
+408 IIKN
-415 ADNDTVIGEKVVAYG
+415 GATNDTIAEKTIEDG
-430 PIWRLLK
+430 PTLRLFK
-437 VPENVSH
+437 VPDNVNS

-451 KNDAITDARGI
+451 KNDAITDANGI
-462 YQLRDGYKYY
+462 YQLKDGYKYY
-472 DFVDSIGLH
+472 SFVDSIGLH

-508 LKNNGNFG
+508 LKNNGNSG
-516 ASFNTDD
+516 ASFDTDE

-544 FPSGNSGVDIND
+544 FPSSNSGVDMND
-556 MNVTYDA
+556 FNVTYDA
-563 ANRII
+563 ANRVI
-568 TIKSTGGGTGNSPA
+568 TIKSTGGGTANSPA

-614 YKTYSQDF
+614 YKTYTQDF

-648 QAEVDRRIQQAD
+648 QGEVDRRIQQAD

-666 DIFNDL
+666 DIFNAL

-683 RNNVPLN
+683 RNNVPLDQ
-690 KRVSQAD
+690 RVSQAD
-697 IDSLANQMQHTL
+697 IDTLTNQMQHTL
-709 IRSVDAENAVNRKVD
+709 IRSVDAENAVNQKAD
-724 DMEDLVNQNDELT
+724 QMQDLINQNDELT
-737 DEEKQAAIQVI
+737 DEEKQAANQII
-748 EEHKNEIIGN
+748 EEHKGNIIGD

-790 NAKQAIRDKAAKQRE
+790 NAKKAIRDKAAKQRE
-805 IINHTPDATQDEI
+805 IINNTPDATQDEI

-840 TNADV
+840 TNDDV

-857 AVAPQV
+857 AVVPQV

-885 SNREATQEE
+885 NNREATQEE

-916 TTNDDVDTAKG
+916 TTNADVDNAKG

-946 RDAVSHDAQQHIAE
+946 RNAVSHDAQQHIAE
-960 INANPDATQEERQAA
+960 INANPDATAEERQAA
-975 IEKVNAAVAVANT
+975 IDKVNAAVTAANT

-1008 GIQAIEP
+1008 GIQAITP

-1025 AIDQSAETQHN
+1025 AIDKSAETQHN
-1036 AIFNNNDA
+1036 TIFNNNDA

-1101 NAVNEK
+1101 NAVNDK

-1127 EAINRVNTL
+1127 EAIDRVNTL
-1136 KNRALNDIGVTST
+1136 KNRALTDIGVTST

-1179 VLTDLATAKKQ
+1179 VLNDLATAKKQ
-1190 EINQNTNATTEE
+1190 EITQNTNATTEE

-1211 QDLATAINNIN
+1211 QELATAINNIN

-1248 VKKPAALAQTN
+1248 VKKPAALAQIN
-1259 QHYSAKLVEINA
+1259 QHYNAKLAEINA
-1271 TPDATDDEKNAA
+1271 TPDATNDEKNAA

-1308 QAATVAENNIDA
+1308 QATTVAENNIDA

-1429 TDNEKEVALQA
+1429 TDNEKEVASQA

-1479 KIKPAAREKINQKAN
+1479 KVKPAAREKINQKAN
-1494 ELRAQ
+1494 ELRAK

-1516 KINDLVA
+1516 KINEFVNQ
-1523 KAMTN
+1523 AMTD
-1528 ITNDR
+1528 ITNNR
-1533 TNQQVNDSTNQALD
+1533 TNQQVDDTTSQALD
-1547 DIALVTPDHI
+1547 SIALVTPEHI
-1557 VRAAARDAVKQ
+1557 VRAGARDAVKQ
-1568 QYEAKKHE
+1568 QYEAKKQE

-1593 QLANNEKRALQN
+1593 QLANNEKLALQN
-1605 INQAIANN
+1605 INQAVTNN
-1613 DVKRVESNGIATLK
+1613 DVKRVETNGIATLK
-1627 GVEPHIVVKPEAQ
+1627 GVQPHIVIKPEAQ
-1640 EAIKASADNQVESI
+1640 QAIKASAENQVESI
-1654 KDTPHATTDELDEAN
+1654 KDTPHATVDELDEAN
-1669 QQINDT
+1669 QLISDT
-1675 LKQGQQ
+1675 LKQAQQ
-1681 DIDNTTQDAAV
+1681 EIENTNQDAAV
-1692 NDVRNQTIKAI
+1692 TDVRNQTIKAI

-1717 DNIDESNNNQL
+1717 DSIEENNKNQL

-1735 DTTQDERNVAIAALN
+1735 DTTQDERDVAIDTLN
-1750 KIVNAIKNDIA
+1750 KIVNTIKNDIA

-1769 DQTEA
+1769 DRTET
-1774 DGNNNIKVILPKVQ
+1774 DGNDNIKVILPKVQ
-1788 VKPAARQSVSAKAE
+1788 VKPAARQSVGVKAE

-1846 NQNSIDA
+1846 NQDSINA

-1898 AIVQV
+1898 AIAQV

-1909 AKQQIAGAVTNADVA
+1909 AKQQIASAVTNADVA
-1924 YLLHDG
+1924 YLLHDE

-1940 INKKATAREQLTTL
+1940 INRKASAREQLTTL
-1954 FNDKKQAIEANVQAT
+1954 FNDKKQAIEANIQAT

-1994 RSNAQVDKTATLNL
+1994 RSNAQVDKTASLNI

-2033 RVTHLVQNYRKVSDR
+2033 RVTALVQNYRKVSNR

-2079 VLKRFNVALGDIE
+2079 VLKRFNVALSDIE

-2126 KVKALIDQY
+2126 KVKVLIDQY

-2141 MVDEDATLNDI
+2141 MIDEDATLNDI
-2152 KKDTQLIIDE
+2152 KQHTQFIVDE

-2171 VIKASPKVGQPAPK
+2171 ATKVSPKVIQSAPK
-2185 VCTPIKKEDKQE
+2185 VCTPIKKEE
-2197 VRKVVKELPNTGS
+2197 THESRKVEKELPNTGS
-2210 EEMDLPLKEL
+2210 EGMDLPLKEL

-2225 AALLARRRS
+2225 AALLARRRT
-2234 KKEKES
+2234 KNEKES

>member
-51 ALPGNSQNTNAD
+51 ALPGNSPNTNAD
-63 TNRDIVND
+63 TNRDIVNG

-93 QNVDVA
+93 QNVGVA
-99 NQVGPAPIQPSAS
+99 NQVAPAPIQPSTSSAS
-112 PAQNNNNSN
+112 NNNHSD

-191 SRRAAPTDP
+191 SRRAAPADP
-200 NATPADPTATPADPT
+200 NATPADPT
-215 AGNGSAPVAITAPY
+215 AGNGSAPVAITAPF

-238 NIGQNAPNEVLSFDD
+238 NIGQNAPNEVLTFDD

-310 VIALGRIRGND
+310 VIALGRIKGND
-321 TNDHGDF
+321 TNDHG
-328 NGIEKTLTVNPNSE
+328 G
-342 LIFEFNTMTT
+342 
-352 KNYQAQGNVIALGR
+352 
-366 IRGNDTNDHGDF
+366 F

-604 RTVTFNDTLT
+604 RTVTFNDILT
-614 YKTYSQDF
+614 YKTYTQDF

-666 DIFNDL
+666 DIFNEL

-697 IDSLANQMQHTL
+697 IDSLVNQMQHTL

-805 IINHTPDATQDEI
+805 IINNTPDATQDEI

-975 IEKVNAAVAVANT
+975 IEKVNAAVAAANT

-1101 NAVNEK
+1101 NAVNDK

-1163 IGAVQPHVTKK
+1163 IGVVQPHVTKK

-1190 EINQNTNATTEE
+1190 EINQNTNATDEE

-1248 VKKPAALAQTN
+1248 VKKPTALAQIN
-1259 QHYSAKLVEINA
+1259 QHYNAKLAEINA

-1398 EAEVVIKPKAIAD
+1398 EAKVVIKPKAIAD

-1429 TDNEKEVALQA
+1429 TDNEKEVALLA

-1479 KIKPAAREKINQKAN
+1479 KVKPAAREKINQKAN

-1557 VRAAARDAVKQ
+1557 VRATARDAVKQ

-1605 INQAIANN
+1605 IDQAIANN

-1909 AKQQIAGAVTNADVA
+1909 AKQQIASAVTNADVA

-1954 FNDKKQAIEANVQAT
+1954 FNDKKLAIEANVQAT

-1994 RSNAQVDKTATLNL
+1994 RSNAQVDKTASLNL

-2135 VADGNR
+2135 VADGIR
-2141 MVDEDATLNDI
+2141 MIDEDATLNDI
-2152 KKDTQLIIDE
+2152 KQHTQFIVDE

-2171 VIKASPKVGQPAPK
+2171 ATKVLPKVGQPAPK
-2185 VCTPIKKEDKQE
+2185 LCTSIKKVDKQE

-2225 AALLARRRS
+2225 AALLARRRN
-2234 KKEKES
+2234 KNEKES

>member
-42 HNVQGGSNQ
+42 NNVQSDTNQ
-51 ALPGNSQNTNAD
+51 ATPVNSQDKDVAN
-63 TNRDIVND
+63 NRGLAN
-71 SQNTPNAHATDNTS
+71 SAQNTPNQSATTNQA
-85 TNQALTNH
+85 TNQALVNH
-93 QNVDVA
+93 NNGSIV
-99 NQVGPAPIQPSAS
+99 NQATPTSVQSSTPS
-112 PAQNNNNSN
+112 AQNNNHTDGNTTATETVSN
-121 ANSTATEPAAN
+121 AN
-132 TNNNL
+132 NNDV
-137 ASNNNTLNVPNNT
+137 ASNNTTLNVPNKTNE
-150 DNNDSARHLTLKEIQ
+150 NGSGGHLTLKEIQ

-180 AEEASNRPKKR
+180 AEPASNRPKKR
-191 SRRAAPTDP
+191 SRRAAPADP
-200 NATPADPTATPADPT
+200 NATPADPGAAA
-215 AGNGSAPVAITAPY
+215 AGNGGAPVAITAPY

-238 NIGQNAPNEVLSFDD
+238 NAGQNAPNEVLSFDD
-253 NNIRPSTNRSVPTV
+253 NSIRPSTNRSVPSV
-267 TVVDNLPGYTLINGG
+267 TVVDNLPGFTLINGG
-282 KVGVF
+282 KVGVL
-287 SHAMVRTSMFDSGD
+287 SHAMVRTSMFEAGS
-301 AKNYQAQGN
+301 NRTYQAQGN
-310 VIALGRIRGND
+310 VLALGRISGTDASN
-321 TNDHGDF
+321 HGDF
-328 NGIEKTLTVNPNSE
+328 NGIEKSLTVNPNSE
-342 LIFEFNTMTT
+342 LIFEFNTMPT
-352 KNYQAQGNVIALGR
+352 KNGQGATNV
-366 IRGNDTNDHGDF
+366 
-378 NGIEKTLTVNPN
+378 
-390 SELIFE
+390 
-396 FNTMT
+396 
-401 TKNYQGM
+401 
-408 TNLIIKN
+408 IIKN
-415 ADNDTVIGEKVVAYG
+415 ADTNDTIAEKTVEGG
-430 PIWRLLK
+430 PTLRLFK
-437 VPENVSH
+437 VPDNVRN

-462 YQLRDGYKYY
+462 YQLKDGYKYY
-472 DFVDSIGLH
+472 SFVDSIGLH

-508 LKNNGNFG
+508 LKNNGNSG
-516 ASFNTDD
+516 VSLDTDE

-544 FPSGNSGVDIND
+544 FPSNNSGVDVND

-563 ANRII
+563 ANRVI
-568 TIKSTGGGTGNSPA
+568 TIKSTGGGTTNSPA

-614 YKTYSQDF
+614 YKTYTQDF
-622 INSPAESHTVS
+622 INSAAESHTVS

-672 KRRAQTILDEN
+672 KKRAQTILAEN

-697 IDSLANQMQHTL
+697 IDTLTNQMQHTL
-709 IRSVDAENAVNRKVD
+709 IRSVDAENAVNQKAD
-724 DMEDLVNQNDELT
+724 QMEDLVNQNDELT

-748 EEHKNEIIGN
+748 EEHKGNIIGD

-790 NAKQAIRDKAAKQRE
+790 NAKKAIRDKATKQRE
-805 IINHTPDATQDEI
+805 IINATPDATEDEI
-818 QDALNQLTTD
+818 QDAINQLATD

-857 AVAPQV
+857 SVVPQV

-916 TTNDDVDTAKG
+916 TTNADVDNAKG

-975 IEKVNAAVAVANT
+975 IDKVNAAVTAANT

-993 NTNADVEQVKTNAIQ
+993 NTNAEVEQVKTNAIQ
-1008 GIQAIEP
+1008 GIQAITP

-1025 AIDQSAETQHN
+1025 AIDKSAETQHN
-1036 AIFNNNDA
+1036 TIFNNNDA

-1101 NAVNEK
+1101 NVVNDK

-1136 KNRALNDIGVTST
+1136 KNRALTDIGVTST

-1179 VLTDLATAKKQ
+1179 VLNDLATAKKQ

-1211 QDLATAINNIN
+1211 QELATAINNIN

-1248 VKKPAALAQTN
+1248 VKKPAALAQIN
-1259 QHYSAKLVEINA
+1259 QHYNAKLAEINA
-1271 TPDATDDEKNAA
+1271 TPDATNDEKNAA

-1374 INQNQTNDQVDA
+1374 INQNQTNDQVDT
-1386 TTNQAINAIDNV
+1386 TTNQALNAIDNV

-1429 TDNEKEVALQA
+1429 TDNEKEVASQA

-1479 KIKPAAREKINQKAN
+1479 KVKPAAREKINQKAN
-1494 ELRAQ
+1494 ELRAK

-1509 ERQAALD
+1509 ERQVALD
-1516 KINDLVA
+1516 KINEFVNQ
-1523 KAMTN
+1523 AMTD
-1528 ITNDR
+1528 ITNNR
-1533 TNQQVNDSTNQALD
+1533 TNQQVDDTTSQALD
-1547 DIALVTPDHI
+1547 SIALVAPEHI

-1568 QYEAKKHE
+1568 QYEAKKQE

-1593 QLANNEKRALQN
+1593 QLANNKKLALQN
-1605 INQAIANN
+1605 INQAVTNN
-1613 DVKRVESNGIATLK
+1613 DVKRVETNGIATLK
-1627 GVEPHIVVKPEAQ
+1627 GVQPHIVIKPEAQ
-1640 EAIKASADNQVESI
+1640 QAIKASAENQVESI
-1654 KDTPHATTDELDEAN
+1654 KDTPHATVDELDEAN
-1669 QQINDT
+1669 QLISDT
-1675 LKQGQQ
+1675 LKQAQQ
-1681 DIDNTTQDAAV
+1681 EIENTNQDAAV
-1692 NDVRNQTIKAI
+1692 TDVRNQTIKAI

-1717 DNIDESNNNQL
+1717 DSIEENNKNQL

-1735 DTTQDERNVAIAALN
+1735 DTTQDERDVAIDTLN
-1750 KIVNAIKNDIA
+1750 KIVNTIKNDIA

-1769 DQTEA
+1769 DRTET
-1774 DGNNNIKVILPKVQ
+1774 DGNDNIKVILPKVQ
-1788 VKPAARQSVSAKAE
+1788 VKPAARQSVGVKAE

-1846 NQNSIDA
+1846 NQDSIDA

-1883 LIKANNEATDEEQNA
+1883 LIKANNEATDEEQNI
-1898 AIVQV
+1898 AIAQV

-1909 AKQQIAGAVTNADVA
+1909 AKQQIASAVTNAVVA
-1924 YLLHDG
+1924 YLLHDE

-1940 INKKATAREQLTTL
+1940 ISRKASAREQLTTL
-1954 FNDKKQAIEANVQAT
+1954 FNDKKQAIEANIQAT

-1994 RSNAQVDKTATLNL
+1994 RSNAQVDKTASLNL

-2033 RVTHLVQNYRKVSDR
+2033 RVTALVQNYRKVSDR

-2079 VLKRFNVALGDIE
+2079 VLKRFNVALSDIE

-2126 KVKALIDQY
+2126 KVKVLIDQY

-2141 MVDEDATLNDI
+2141 MIDEDATFNDI
-2152 KKDTQLIIDE
+2152 KQHTQFIVDE

-2171 VIKASPKVGQPAPK
+2171 AMKVSPKVIQPAPK
-2185 VCTPIKKEDKQE
+2185 VCTPIKKEE
-2197 VRKVVKELPNTGS
+2197 THESRKVEKELPNTGS
-2210 EEMDLPLKEL
+2210 EEMDLPLKEF

-2225 AALLARRRS
+2225 AALLARRRT
-2234 KKEKES
+2234 KNEKES

>member
-42 HNVQGGSNQ
+42 NNVQSDTNQ
-51 ALPGNSQNTNAD
+51 ATPVNSQD
-63 TNRDIVND
+63 TNVANNRGLAN
-71 SQNTPNAHATDNTS
+71 SAQNTPNQSATTNQS
-85 TNQALTNH
+85 TNQALVNH
-93 QNVDVA
+93 NNGSIA
-99 NQVGPAPIQPSAS
+99 NQATPTSVQSSTPS
-112 PAQNNNNSN
+112 AQNNNHTDGNTTATETVSN
-121 ANSTATEPAAN
+121 ANN
-132 TNNNL
+132 KDVV
-137 ASNNNTLNVPNNT
+137 SNNTTLNVPNKTNE
-150 DNNDSARHLTLKEIQ
+150 NGSGGHLTLKEIQ

-180 AEEASNRPKKR
+180 AEQASNRPKKR
-191 SRRAAPTDP
+191 SRRAAPADP
-200 NATPADPTATPADPT
+200 NATPADPAAAA
-215 AGNGSAPVAITAPY
+215 AGNGGAPVAITAPY

-238 NIGQNAPNEVLSFDD
+238 NAGQNAPNEVLSFDD
-253 NNIRPSTNRSVPTV
+253 NGIRPSTNRSVPSV
-267 TVVDNLPGYTLINGG
+267 TVVDNLPGFTLINGG

-310 VIALGRIRGND
+310 VIALGRIKGND

-328 NGIEKTLTVNPNSE
+328 NGIEKS
-342 LIFEFNTMTT
+342 
-352 KNYQAQGNVIALGR
+352 
-366 IRGNDTNDHGDF
+366 
-378 NGIEKTLTVNPN
+378 LTVNPN

-401 TKNYQGM
+401 TKNYQGV

-415 ADNDTVIGEKVVAYG
+415 ADNDTVIAEKSVAYG
-430 PIWRLLK
+430 PIWRLFK

-523 FVYKIQLPEGVE
+523 FVYKVQLPEGVE

-544 FPSGNSGVDIND
+544 FPSSNSGVDMND
-556 MNVTYDA
+556 FNVTYDA
-563 ANRII
+563 ANRVI
-568 TIKSTGGGTGNSPA
+568 TIKSTGGGSGNSPA

-614 YKTYSQDF
+614 YKTYTQDF

-697 IDSLANQMQHTL
+697 IDSLTNQMQHTL
-709 IRSVDAENAVNRKVD
+709 IRSVDAENAVNKKVD
-724 DMEDLVNQNDELT
+724 QMEDLVNQNDELT

-790 NAKQAIRDKAAKQRE
+790 NAKKAIRDKATKQRE
-805 IINHTPDATQDEI
+805 IINATPDATEDEI
-818 QDALNQLTTD
+818 QDALNQLATD

-845 ETAKNNGINTIG
+845 EIAKNNGINTIG
-857 AVAPQV
+857 AVVPQV

-916 TTNDDVDTAKG
+916 TTNADVDNAKG

-975 IEKVNAAVAVANT
+975 IDKVNAAVTAANT

-1008 GIQAIEP
+1008 GIQAITP

-1025 AIDQSAETQHN
+1025 AIDKSAETQHN
-1036 AIFNNNDA
+1036 TIFNNNDA

-1101 NAVNEK
+1101 NAVNDK

-1127 EAINRVNTL
+1127 EAIKRVNTL
-1136 KNRALNDIGVTST
+1136 KNRALTDIGVTST

-1179 VLTDLATAKKQ
+1179 VLNDLATAKKQ

-1211 QDLATAINNIN
+1211 QELATAINNIN

-1248 VKKPAALAQTN
+1248 VKKPAALAQIN
-1259 QHYSAKLVEINA
+1259 QHYNAKLAEINA
-1271 TPDATDDEKNAA
+1271 TPDATNDEKNAA

-1360 VNQINQLKDQAFNQ
+1360 VNQINQLKDQAINQ
-1374 INQNQTNDQVDA
+1374 INQNQTNDQVDT
-1386 TTNQAINAIDNV
+1386 TTNQAVNAIDNV
-1398 EAEVVIKPKAIAD
+1398 EAEVVIKPTAIAD

-1429 TDNEKEVALQA
+1429 TDNEKEVASQA
-1440 LAKEK
+1440 LAKEKEK

-1479 KIKPAAREKINQKAN
+1479 KVKPAAREKINQKAN
-1494 ELRAQ
+1494 ELRAK

-1509 ERQAALD
+1509 ERQVALD
-1516 KINDLVA
+1516 KINEFVNQ
-1523 KAMTN
+1523 AMTD
-1528 ITNDR
+1528 ITNNR
-1533 TNQQVNDSTNQALD
+1533 TNQQVDDTTSQALD
-1547 DIALVTPDHI
+1547 SIALVAPEHI

-1568 QYEAKKHE
+1568 QYEAKKQE

-1593 QLANNEKRALQN
+1593 QLANNEKLALQN
-1605 INQAIANN
+1605 INQAVTNN
-1613 DVKRVESNGIATLK
+1613 DVKRVETNGIATLK
-1627 GVEPHIVVKPEAQ
+1627 GVQPHIVIKPEAQ
-1640 EAIKASADNQVESI
+1640 QAIKATAENQVESI
-1654 KDTPHATTDELDEAN
+1654 KDTPHATVDELDEAN
-1669 QQINDT
+1669 QLISDT
-1675 LKQGQQ
+1675 LKQAQQ
-1681 DIDNTTQDAAV
+1681 EIENTNQDAAV
-1692 NDVRNQTIKAI
+1692 TDVRNQTIKAI

-1717 DNIDESNNNQL
+1717 DSIEENNKNQL

-1735 DTTQDERNVAIAALN
+1735 DTTQDERDVAIDTLN
-1750 KIVNAIKNDIA
+1750 KIVNTIKNDIA

-1769 DQTEA
+1769 DRTET
-1774 DGNNNIKVILPKVQ
+1774 DGNDNIKVILPKVQ
-1788 VKPAARQSVSAKAE
+1788 VKPAARQSVGVKAE

-1846 NQNSIDA
+1846 NQDSIDA

-1883 LIKANNEATDEEQNA
+1883 LIKANNEATDEEQNI
-1898 AIVQV
+1898 AIAQV

-1909 AKQQIAGAVTNADVA
+1909 AKQQIASAVTNADVA
-1924 YLLHDG
+1924 YLLHDE

-1940 INKKATAREQLTTL
+1940 INRKASAREQLTTL
-1954 FNDKKQAIEANVQAT
+1954 FNDKKQAIEANIQAT

-1994 RSNAQVDKTATLNL
+1994 RSNAQVDKTASLNL

-2033 RVTHLVQNYRKVSDR
+2033 RVTALVQNYRKVSNR

-2079 VLKRFNVALGDIE
+2079 VLKRFNVALSDIE

-2126 KVKALIDQY
+2126 KVKVLIDQY

-2141 MVDEDATLNDI
+2141 MIDEDATLNDI
-2152 KKDTQLIIDE
+2152 KQHTQFIVDE

-2171 VIKASPKVGQPAPK
+2171 ATKVSPKEIQPAPK
-2185 VCTPIKKEDKQE
+2185 VCTPIKKEE
-2197 VRKVVKELPNTGS
+2197 THESRKVEKELPNTGS
-2210 EEMDLPLKEL
+2210 EGMDLPLKEF

-2225 AALLARRRS
+2225 AALLARRRT
-2234 KKEKES
+2234 KNEKES

>member
-51 ALPGNSQNTNAD
+51 ALPGNSPNTNAD
-63 TNRDIVND
+63 TNRDIVNG

-93 QNVDVA
+93 QNVGVA
-99 NQVGPAPIQPSAS
+99 NQVAPAPIQPSTSSAS
-112 PAQNNNNSN
+112 NNNHSD

-191 SRRAAPTDP
+191 SRRAAPADP
-200 NATPADPTATPADPT
+200 NATPADPT
-215 AGNGSAPVAITAPY
+215 AGNGSAPVAITAPF

-238 NIGQNAPNEVLSFDD
+238 NIGQNAPNEVLTFDY

-310 VIALGRIRGND
+310 VIALGRIKGND
-321 TNDHGDF
+321 TNDHG
-328 NGIEKTLTVNPNSE
+328 G
-342 LIFEFNTMTT
+342 
-352 KNYQAQGNVIALGR
+352 
-366 IRGNDTNDHGDF
+366 F

-604 RTVTFNDTLT
+604 RTVTFNDILT

-683 RNNVPLN
+683 LNNVPLN

-975 IEKVNAAVAVANT
+975 IEKVNAAVAAANT

-1044 TLEEQQAAQQL
+1044 TLEEQQTAQQL

-1084 QNIVVIQP
+1084 QNILAIQP

-1101 NAVNEK
+1101 NTVNEK

-1127 EAINRVNTL
+1127 EAIDRVNTL
-1136 KNRALNDIGVTST
+1136 KNRALTDIGVTST

-1174 QTATG
+1174 QSASG
-1179 VLTDLATAKKQ
+1179 VLNDLAIAKKQ
-1190 EINQNTNATTEE
+1190 EINQNTNATDEE

-1236 GTKAI
+1236 GTIAI

-1248 VKKPAALAQTN
+1248 IKKPAALAQIN
-1259 QHYSAKLVEINA
+1259 QHYNAKLAEINA

-1283 INTLNQDRQQAIESI
+1283 INTLNHDRQQAIESI

-1374 INQNQTNDQVDA
+1374 INQNQTNDQVDV

-1398 EAEVVIKPKAIAD
+1398 EAKVVIKPKAIAD

-1429 TDNEKEVALQA
+1429 TDNEKEVALLA

-1479 KIKPAAREKINQKAN
+1479 KVKPAAREKINQKAN

-1557 VRAAARDAVKQ
+1557 VRATARDAVKQ

-1605 INQAIANN
+1605 IDQAIANN

-1909 AKQQIAGAVTNADVA
+1909 AKQQIASAVTNADVA

-1954 FNDKKQAIEANVQAT
+1954 FNDKKLAIEANVQAT

-1994 RSNAQVDKTATLNL
+1994 RSNAQVDKTASLNL

-2065 EELKTARTNADVDA
+2065 EELKTARTNADFDA

-2135 VADGNR
+2135 VADGIR
-2141 MVDEDATLNDI
+2141 MIDEDATLNDI
-2152 KKDTQLIIDE
+2152 KQHTQFIVDE

-2171 VIKASPKVGQPAPK
+2171 ATKVLPKVGQPAPK
-2185 VCTPIKKEDKQE
+2185 LCTSIKKEDKQE
-2197 VRKVVKELPNTGS
+2197 VRKVAKELPNTGS

-2225 AALLARRRS
+2225 AALLARRRN
-2234 KKEKES
+2234 KNEKES

>member
-42 HNVQGGSNQ
+42 NNVQSDTNQ
-51 ALPGNSQNTNAD
+51 ATPVNSQD
-63 TNRDIVND
+63 TNVANNRGLAN
-71 SQNTPNAHATDNTS
+71 SAQNTPNQSATTNQS
-85 TNQALTNH
+85 TNQALVNH
-93 QNVDVA
+93 NNGSIA
-99 NQVGPAPIQPSAS
+99 NQATPTSVQSSTPS
-112 PAQNNNNSN
+112 AQNNNHTDGNTTATETVSN
-121 ANSTATEPAAN
+121 ANN
-132 TNNNL
+132 KDVV
-137 ASNNNTLNVPNNT
+137 SNNTTLNVPNKTNE
-150 DNNDSARHLTLKEIQ
+150 NGSGGHLTLKEIQ

-180 AEEASNRPKKR
+180 AEQASNRPKKR
-191 SRRAAPTDP
+191 SRRAAPADP
-200 NATPADPTATPADPT
+200 NATPADPAAAA
-215 AGNGSAPVAITAPY
+215 AGNGGAPVAITAPY

-238 NIGQNAPNEVLSFDD
+238 NAGQNAPNEVLSFDD
-253 NNIRPSTNRSVPTV
+253 NGIRPSTNRSVPSV
-267 TVVDNLPGYTLINGG
+267 TVVDNLPGFTLINGG

-310 VIALGRIRGND
+310 VIALGRIKGND

-328 NGIEKTLTVNPNSE
+328 NGIEKS
-342 LIFEFNTMTT
+342 
-352 KNYQAQGNVIALGR
+352 
-366 IRGNDTNDHGDF
+366 
-378 NGIEKTLTVNPN
+378 LTVNPN

-401 TKNYQGM
+401 TKNYQGV

-415 ADNDTVIGEKVVAYG
+415 ADNDTVIAEKSVAYG
-430 PIWRLLK
+430 PIWRLFK

-523 FVYKIQLPEGVE
+523 FVYKVQLPEGVE

-544 FPSGNSGVDIND
+544 FPSSNSGVDMND
-556 MNVTYDA
+556 FNVTYDA
-563 ANRII
+563 ANRVI
-568 TIKSTGGGTGNSPA
+568 TIKSTGGGSGNSPA

-614 YKTYSQDF
+614 YKTYTQDF

-697 IDSLANQMQHTL
+697 IDSLTNQMQHTL
-709 IRSVDAENAVNRKVD
+709 IRSVDAENAVNKKVD
-724 DMEDLVNQNDELT
+724 QMEDLVNQNDELT

-767 VTRIKDQGIQTLSG
+767 VTRIKDQVIQTLSG

-790 NAKQAIRDKAAKQRE
+790 NAKKAIRDKATKQRE
-805 IINHTPDATQDEI
+805 IINATPDATEDEI
-818 QDALNQLTTD
+818 QDALNQLATD

-845 ETAKNNGINTIG
+845 EIAKNNGINTIG
-857 AVAPQV
+857 AVVPQV

-916 TTNDDVDTAKG
+916 TTNADVDNAKG

-975 IEKVNAAVAVANT
+975 IDKVNAAVTAANT

-1008 GIQAIEP
+1008 GIQAITP

-1025 AIDQSAETQHN
+1025 AIDKSAETQHN
-1036 AIFNNNDA
+1036 TIFNNNDA

-1101 NAVNEK
+1101 NAVNDK

-1136 KNRALNDIGVTST
+1136 KNRALTDIGVTST

-1179 VLTDLATAKKQ
+1179 VLNDLATAKKQ

-1211 QDLATAINNIN
+1211 QELATAINNIN

-1248 VKKPAALAQTN
+1248 VKKPAALAQIN
-1259 QHYSAKLVEINA
+1259 QHYNAKLAEINA
-1271 TPDATDDEKNAA
+1271 TPDATNDEKNAA

-1360 VNQINQLKDQAFNQ
+1360 VNQINQLKDQAINQ
-1374 INQNQTNDQVDA
+1374 INQNQTNDQVDT
-1386 TTNQAINAIDNV
+1386 TTNQAVNAIDNV

-1429 TDNEKEVALQA
+1429 TDNEKEVASQA

-1479 KIKPAAREKINQKAN
+1479 KVKPAAREKINQKAN
-1494 ELRAQ
+1494 ELRAK

-1509 ERQAALD
+1509 ERQVALD
-1516 KINDLVA
+1516 KINEFVNQ
-1523 KAMTN
+1523 AMTD
-1528 ITNDR
+1528 ITNNR
-1533 TNQQVNDSTNQALD
+1533 TNQQVDDTTSQALD
-1547 DIALVTPDHI
+1547 SIALVAPEHI

-1568 QYEAKKHE
+1568 QYEAKKQE

-1593 QLANNEKRALQN
+1593 QLANNEKLALQN
-1605 INQAIANN
+1605 INQAVTNN
-1613 DVKRVESNGIATLK
+1613 DVKRVETNGIATLK
-1627 GVEPHIVVKPEAQ
+1627 GVQPHIVIKPEAQ
-1640 EAIKASADNQVESI
+1640 QAIKATAENQVESI
-1654 KDTPHATTDELDEAN
+1654 KDTPHATVDELDEAN
-1669 QQINDT
+1669 QLISDT
-1675 LKQGQQ
+1675 LKQAQQ
-1681 DIDNTTQDAAV
+1681 EIENTNQDAAV
-1692 NDVRNQTIKAI
+1692 TDVRNQTIKAI

-1717 DNIDESNNNQL
+1717 DSIEENNKNQL

-1735 DTTQDERNVAIAALN
+1735 DTTQDERDVAIDTLN
-1750 KIVNAIKNDIA
+1750 KIVNTIKNDIA

-1769 DQTEA
+1769 DRTET
-1774 DGNNNIKVILPKVQ
+1774 DGNDNIKVILPKVQ
-1788 VKPAARQSVSAKAE
+1788 VKPAARQSVGVKAE

-1846 NQNSIDA
+1846 NQDSIDA

-1883 LIKANNEATDEEQNA
+1883 LIKANNEATDEEQNI
-1898 AIVQV
+1898 AIAQV

-1909 AKQQIAGAVTNADVA
+1909 AKQQIASAVTNADVA
-1924 YLLHDG
+1924 YLLHDE

-1940 INKKATAREQLTTL
+1940 INRKASAREQLTTL
-1954 FNDKKQAIEANVQAT
+1954 FNDKKQAIEANIQAT

-1994 RSNAQVDKTATLNL
+1994 RSNAQVDKTASLNL

-2033 RVTHLVQNYRKVSDR
+2033 RVTALVQNYRKVSNR

-2079 VLKRFNVALGDIE
+2079 VLKRFNVALSDIE

-2126 KVKALIDQY
+2126 KVKVLIDQY

-2141 MVDEDATLNDI
+2141 MIDEDATLNDI
-2152 KKDTQLIIDE
+2152 KQHTQFIVDE

-2171 VIKASPKVGQPAPK
+2171 ATKVSPKEIQPAPK
-2185 VCTPIKKEDKQE
+2185 VCTPIKKEE
-2197 VRKVVKELPNTGS
+2197 THESRKVEKELPNTGS
-2210 EEMDLPLKEL
+2210 EGMDLPLKEF

-2225 AALLARRRS
+2225 AALLARRRT
-2234 KKEKES
+2234 KNEKES

>member
-42 HNVQGGSNQ
+42 NNVQSDTNQ
-51 ALPGNSQNTNAD
+51 ATPVNSQDKDVAN
-63 TNRDIVND
+63 NRGLAN
-71 SQNTPNAHATDNTS
+71 SAQNTPNQSATTNQA
-85 TNQALTNH
+85 TNQALVNH
-93 QNVDVA
+93 NNGSIV
-99 NQVGPAPIQPSAS
+99 NQATPTSVQSSTPS
-112 PAQNNNNSN
+112 AQNNNHTDGNTTATETVSN
-121 ANSTATEPAAN
+121 AN
-132 TNNNL
+132 NND
-137 ASNNNTLNVPNNT
+137 AVSNNTTLNVPNKTNE
-150 DNNDSARHLTLKEIQ
+150 NGSGGHLTLKEIQ

-180 AEEASNRPKKR
+180 AEPASNRPKKR
-191 SRRAAPTDP
+191 SRRAAPADP
-200 NATPADPTATPADPT
+200 NATPADPAAAA
-215 AGNGSAPVAITAPY
+215 AGNGGAPVAITAPY

-238 NIGQNAPNEVLSFDD
+238 NAGQNAPNEVLSFDD
-253 NNIRPSTNRSVPTV
+253 NGIRPSTNRSVPSV
-267 TVVDNLPGYTLINGG
+267 TVVDNLPGFTLINGG

-287 SHAMVRTSMFDSGD
+287 SHAMVRTSMFDSAD

-310 VIALGRIRGND
+310 VIALGRI
-321 TNDHGDF
+321 
-328 NGIEKTLTVNPNSE
+328 K
-342 LIFEFNTMTT
+342 
-352 KNYQAQGNVIALGR
+352 
-366 IRGNDTNDHGDF
+366 GNDTNDHGDF

-401 TKNYQGM
+401 TKNYQGV

-415 ADNDTVIGEKVVAYG
+415 ADNDTVIAEKSVAYG
-430 PIWRLLK
+430 PIWRLFK

-523 FVYKIQLPEGVE
+523 FVYQVQLPEGVE

-544 FPSGNSGVDIND
+544 FPSSNSGVDMND
-556 MNVTYDA
+556 FNVTYDA
-563 ANRII
+563 ANRVI
-568 TIKSTGGGTGNSPA
+568 TIKSTGGGSGNSPA

-614 YKTYSQDF
+614 YKTYTQDF

-697 IDSLANQMQHTL
+697 IDSLTNQMQHTL
-709 IRSVDAENAVNRKVD
+709 IRSVDAENAVNKKVD
-724 DMEDLVNQNDELT
+724 QMEDLVNQNDELT

-790 NAKQAIRDKAAKQRE
+790 NAKKAIRDKATKQRE
-805 IINHTPDATQDEI
+805 IINATPDATEDEI
-818 QDALNQLTTD
+818 QDALNQLATD

-857 AVAPQV
+857 AVVPQV
-863 THKQAARD
+863 THKKAARD

-916 TTNDDVDTAKG
+916 TTNADVDNAKG

-975 IEKVNAAVAVANT
+975 IDKVNAAVTAANT

-1008 GIQAIEP
+1008 GIQAITP

-1025 AIDQSAETQHN
+1025 AIDKSAETQHN
-1036 AIFNNNDA
+1036 TIFNNIDA

-1101 NAVNEK
+1101 NVVNDK

-1136 KNRALNDIGVTST
+1136 KNRALTDIGVTST

-1179 VLTDLATAKKQ
+1179 VLNDLATAKKQ

-1211 QDLATAINNIN
+1211 QELATAINNIN

-1248 VKKPAALAQTN
+1248 VKKPAALAQIN
-1259 QHYSAKLVEINA
+1259 QHYNAKLAEINA

-1283 INTLNQDRQQAIESI
+1283 INTLNQDRQQAIESV

-1374 INQNQTNDQVDA
+1374 INQNQTNDQVDT
-1386 TTNQAINAIDNV
+1386 TTNQALNAIDNV

-1429 TDNEKEVALQA
+1429 TDNEKEVASQA

-1479 KIKPAAREKINQKAN
+1479 KVKPAAREKINQKVN
-1494 ELRAQ
+1494 ELRAK

-1509 ERQAALD
+1509 ERQVALD
-1516 KINDLVA
+1516 KINEFVNQ
-1523 KAMTN
+1523 AMTD
-1528 ITNDR
+1528 ITNNR
-1533 TNQQVNDSTNQALD
+1533 TNQQVDDTTSQALD
-1547 DIALVTPDHI
+1547 SIALVAPEHI

-1568 QYEAKKHE
+1568 QYEAKKQE

-1593 QLANNEKRALQN
+1593 QLANNEKLALQN
-1605 INQAIANN
+1605 INQAVTNN
-1613 DVKRVESNGIATLK
+1613 DVKRVETNGIATLK
-1627 GVEPHIVVKPEAQ
+1627 GVQPHIVIKPEAQ
-1640 EAIKASADNQVESI
+1640 QAIKASAENQVESI
-1654 KDTPHATTDELDEAN
+1654 KDTPHATVDELDEAN
-1669 QQINDT
+1669 QLISDT
-1675 LKQGQQ
+1675 LKQAQQ
-1681 DIDNTTQDAAV
+1681 EIENTNQDAAV
-1692 NDVRNQTIKAI
+1692 TDVRNQTIKAI

-1717 DNIDESNNNQL
+1717 DSIEENNKNQL

-1735 DTTQDERNVAIAALN
+1735 DTTQDERDVAIDTLN
-1750 KIVNAIKNDIA
+1750 KIVNTIKNDIA

-1769 DQTEA
+1769 DRTET
-1774 DGNNNIKVILPKVQ
+1774 DGNDNIKVILPKVQ
-1788 VKPAARQSVSAKAE
+1788 VKPAARQSVGVKAE

-1846 NQNSIDA
+1846 NQDSIDA

-1883 LIKANNEATDEEQNA
+1883 LSKANNEATDEEQNI
-1898 AIVQV
+1898 AIAQD

-1909 AKQQIAGAVTNADVA
+1909 AKQQIASAVTNADVA
-1924 YLLHDG
+1924 YLLHDE

-1940 INKKATAREQLTTL
+1940 INRKASAREQLTTL
-1954 FNDKKQAIEANVQAT
+1954 FNDKKQAIEANIQAT

-1994 RSNAQVDKTATLNL
+1994 RSNAQVDKTASLNL
-2008 QTIHDLD
+2008 QKIHDLD

-2033 RVTHLVQNYRKVSDR
+2033 RVTALVQNYRKVSNR

-2079 VLKRFNVALGDIE
+2079 VLKRFNVALSDIE

-2126 KVKALIDQY
+2126 KVKVLIDQY

-2141 MVDEDATLNDI
+2141 MIDEDATLNDI
-2152 KKDTQLIIDE
+2152 KQHTQFIVDE

-2171 VIKASPKVGQPAPK
+2171 PTKVSPKVIQPAPK
-2185 VCTPIKKEDKQE
+2185 VCTPIKKEE
-2197 VRKVVKELPNTGS
+2197 THESRKVEKELPNTGS
-2210 EEMDLPLKEL
+2210 EGMDLPLKEF

-2225 AALLARRRS
+2225 AALLARRRT
-2234 KKEKES
+2234 KNEKES